1 MASQNLNI
9 KVKLNFD
16 ETSLKNLNLGTVR
29 VDPDVN
35 HFKSKLRSA
44 LNGNFKITPKIN
56 TKGISNQLNNIKNDM
71 REFRNAAKD
80 PIKINFDVDKDV
92 LSDLAVVSRQLEKIQ
107 KASASATKMKLS
119 GMSGISKTGD
129 DLSTLVSAARKANK
143 EITALEAKKKALEST
158 GRSLSDKDAL
168 KLGDFQK
175 QAQEYSNAIEKII
188 SEKQK
193 LDEQALRSTF
203 KNSEKPTEEETKA
216 LAALKEKYAT
226 MRAQT
231 EEYSKIGAAQKLVTE
246 NNAIQKAQLEAQTQ
260 LIKEQS
266 SAEKELVKSGER
278 LVKLKQERVR
288 LDQLEKEKQQT
299 VREEDKKAALER
311 EIRHK
316 QDEFNEL
323 AEKVDKYNPD
333 LVEQMKHRQNGNSSE
348 IQSARAD
355 GTITAKIRAREAA
368 YQSLEGS
375 IKRQISLEKEL
386 ARVTDTAAKRTTRRQ
401 LADEREK
408 EALIRKQIRDN
419 GLNSDAHDRRVNALS
434 EELGTTRTQSR
445 KQRKTRIGFNATMDV
460 YNMAQQGAYA
470 VASAVSALS
479 EVDAAITRV
488 TKVANAPQKDI
499 NAFTKSIYKNASAV
513 GKTAPEYANAV
524 EQWITT
530 GKSLKQS
537 IGLAKDSV
545 MGSFVGNVDV
555 NDMVKYMAVPL
566 NSFRK
571 EGLKS
576 KDIINSMNQVS
587 NKNAIE
593 MEDLGQA
600 YSKASSVVAST
611 GTTFSQLTGMITG
624 AQEATRAGG
633 DVIGRSIKAISLNFS
648 KMSSGVTATDKRRS
662 DFFHGLGVDLKTS
675 DGKMKSTYQIMN
687 DLSKVWG
694 KLSKQQKSDAALYA
708 AGKEH
713 SNQFTGMLENW
724 KTVQKAMR
732 ESQGQVN
739 LVDKDHGSA
748 FQEFEKQQQSVQ
760 FHLATLKNS
769 WTQMLND
776 VVGGREGLNKIVD
789 TGTSVVNV
797 LDSLANN
804 KIFRGAA
811 MFTGAIAGISGL
823 HKALSGLADA
833 ARDVTAAKWD
843 RLTNLLSGQAKNDW
857 LDDWDD
863 KVDELHGRS
872 RPRADETPEDELA
885 KAMRKFYEAKEAQE
899 NGGKEQKATKKQTE
913 SKKEAVKQEEKS
925 AEAKDKTSKASK
937 KAAEALENETQ
948 NVGKATDATKEM
960 GKEVETTNLKA
971 RTLSKTGTKIASG
984 MGKIA
989 TVASMAGD
997 LLGIGGIILDVGAL
1011 SVAIAQ
1017 MMGLDPIGK
1026 FMRAVNPAKAASDDF
1041 NASLDKNVKTIDA
1054 MSKKLDKN
1062 SVYNGKAASA
1072 MKTVSDLN
1080 KALNDSA
1087 TNATNAGLNNKLSDD
1102 DFASFKKDFNKK
1114 AKDLGLKVRVKV
1126 NNVEVMKDAQQ
1137 QFQDQLKIKER
1148 HDAIE
1153 GANQYNTQVREAEKI
1168 TSQSKLNDLWKS
1180 TEKRTFWDKLFRRH
1194 GEGYYDYDADIEKER
1209 EYQSRRDK
1217 NDYAYKR
1224 VQKKINANLENKRLQ
1239 DRSFRFGEDAEKIWD
1254 SSDGRKMIQAVDA
1267 ANKATASRL
1276 SSLAKVINSGAFE
1289 KDDYKS
1295 LGVDFGQQATVAE
1308 GRNLR
1313 YWVQQKNTLDDINK
1327 RLSEGKDLTRQQQE
1341 YLSKQGGVLSNI
1353 KLQNGEITAEQRE
1366 AINNLQTQSGKLVD
1380 DRKQKLRDILTG
1392 TGITGK
1398 VQDKIVNGFSGS
1410 NADYIREMSTFGNV
1424 GMNALGVGAKYRV
1437 QYGDRWAKAMIQ
1449 QQKQIDAWA
1458 KRNPDNQ
1465 ILRGITT
1472 EDGMVDTNAIATIN
1486 SELNKG
1492 YGKRNGVYGFKKGS
1506 AGDRLR
1512 DLGFKTNTDGSMNL
1526 KQLGQLENVFG
1537 ASDLPGLI
1545 TSLGEGSA
1553 SGQQQLQAMGALSH
1567 LRQHGGRNGKLSS
1580 KNNFNLNKN
1589 AISALGQMIATQGKK
1604 GTVDAIQNDQSLSK
1618 NQKDALVAATNADG
1632 YFDANGNTQ
1641 QDRAVTKA
1649 NDAMIRRGSNG
1660 KFKGKKDQQSV
1671 AKSIQA
1677 NMKNGMTL
1685 KQAKKKV
1692 QEDIAHSQAFGDDSG
1707 DAEDYVDSI
1716 KSNKQL
1722 EKLLKSKSGKGG
1734 KGSKN
1739 GKKNDKITAPGII
1752 PTVEADKLKN
1762 TKSMQ
1767 AANKALKAMKN
1778 GQYSSLTKKQLAQL
1792 KKDDRTA
1799 YDNYQKA
1806 VKNFNKADK
1815 NGDGKLSKA
1824 EQKKYE
1830 ELGKKKADA
1839 ENKGRQSE
1847 NKKNKKKED
1856 RKDTKSSK
1864 SNKSNKSNKKKD
1876 YSDENGKKRKLSDSK
1891 GGRLTAKEK
1900 RNLQARQKE
1909 MARLAKK
1916 YKAADKNNDGKL
1928 SAKEKR
1934 NLAKKLNEEAKIE
1947 AQAAKKRSSKAS
1959 SKSSPSKAK
1968 SNSKRKAIKVP
1979 IKGEDKTKDTLNKIK
1994 SKGKKSNIKVP
2005 IKGEDKTKDTLS
2017 KIKSK
2022 GKKANI
2028 KVPIKGEDKT
2038 KGTMDKIKSK
2048 GKGQKIKIPV
2058 TAEDKTG
2065 DGISKIKSKVQN
2077 IKAKIPITAED
2088 KTGDTISGIKS
2099 KITGVKAQISITAK
2113 DDTASTISSIQSSVQ
2128 GLKAEVTITADD
2140 QASSVIDT
2148 VKSAIDSIP
2157 PNHDT
2162 VISVTGAEA
2171 AAAAATNVAN
2181 AVNSI
2186 PSEKSVSISVT
2197 KSETVTVTKKAPSVA
2212 INGSLGIL
2220 GRGVDASYA
2229 VSPNAF
2235 RSMSVATDNPD
2246 VVSAINGTAANMG
2259 VRDYS
2264 EADDTKVNE
2273 EYWRYMGKEL
2283 YKGLPLDEQASKLEN
2298 AVTQA
2303 DEDMNKLI
2311 NIARQKIDVDRKQLA
2326 YQEEMRGAYQNQ
2338 LNDVMGKLRG
2348 YGFRTNG
2355 NQITNLDIAKN
2366 FKGDQ
2371 ASKVD
2376 ELLST
2381 YQNVYQNLSD
2391 VTKKIDELN
2400 TDIWQQNKNIQ
2411 DYQEEIE
2418 SQAIEKAQR
2427 ELEMVKRS
2435 VEYSKNLA
2443 DRVIDSLSE
2452 KDYAMKLGFSAKE
2465 INEQSAG
2472 LEKLIGQFN
2481 KLSAMT
2487 FSKKEQAE
2495 KIEDSLNDLRQT
2507 ILDTADSVLELQNN
2521 MKQAEIDQYTGNLTK
2536 FTDTINN
2543 NIDRLKSNVQQLQ
2556 DGLLS
2561 GTTFDDLLSSNLSV
2575 TDFEQQSALSRQIQ
2589 QRIDLEKQLDSA
2601 MDAFAKKNVD
2611 RQNDVAAAQLRV
2623 EQNKYA
2629 QMLNLAKD
2637 YAKGYVGEINTQF
2650 ATYATPTGQANLNDI
2665 TIGGGQ
2671 RSVEYTK
2678 AMVKYQDELVKLREE
2693 YNKQLKA
2700 AANDEQRSR
2709 INQKFAVQQM
2719 DMQRELYQ
2727 QIINSNLQAIDDM
2740 QKKLKTE
2747 DLTTEQRQTLKE
2759 SIAQYEKDNIDA
2771 QNNIKDIIKERFD
2784 YENTLI
2790 QDQLD
2795 KYQKVTDTVSN
2806 LVTLAKTLQMQPAT
2820 QAKLLEQ
2827 QYKAIEKQY
2836 NTYIA
2841 LANKL
2846 REQQSGYDVNSFE
2859 WNTLQKQID
2868 EMDSKVNQ
2876 SIADLLEA
2884 SRSQFENTM
2893 EATSKEFEKSI
2904 NGGRTADRTKFE
2916 DDIWIDGV
2924 SKQLK
2929 LEQLRQKSI
2938 ELENEVVKKR
2948 IEALDAQSRMSKIQ
2962 ADYVDKQIDVLNAQ
2976 QALDNTLGKRDTKV
2990 LTQGEDGKFN
3000 WTYMA
3005 NQDDVDT
3012 ARENLT
3018 QAKVDMEDYK
3028 KQMKS
3033 QFVDAVEK
3041 VIDGAKTGELNID
3054 EVKTRLQQLQ
3064 DAYGVGILD
3073 DIPEYNAG
3081 QLENIIQQY
3090 TDYVNRNKDILGKY
3104 GDSKAVG
3111 SLTGYQ
3117 EILQG
3122 FTDQFKVVGKE
3133 ISEMFGQ
3140 QLRDALKLDPNLS
3153 PRIPNAPTQ
3162 TLSMVIQHQ
3171 TLEFPNVTDPT
3182 GFEEAI
3188 KNLPQ
3193 IAKQQVQS
3201 KSL

>member
-9 KVKLNFD
+9 KVKLDFD

-129 DLSTLVSAARKANK
+129 DLSTLVTAARKANK

-188 SEKQK
+188 AEKQK

-266 SAEKELVKSGER
+266 RAEKELVKSGER
-278 LVKLKQERVR
+278 LVKLKQERKK
-288 LDQLEKEKQQT
+288 LDQLEKEGQQT
-299 VREEDKKAALER
+299 VREEDRKAELER
-311 EIRHK
+311 EISHK

-323 AEKVDKYNPD
+323 AKKVDKYNPD
-333 LVEQMKHRQNGNSSE
+333 LVEQIKHRQHGNSSE
-348 IQSARAD
+348 IQSARAE
-355 GTITAKIRAREAA
+355 GTITAQIRAREAA
-368 YQSLEGS
+368 YKSLEGS

-386 ARVTDTAAKRTTRRQ
+386 ARATDTAAKRNTRRQ

-499 NAFTKSIYKNASAV
+499 DAFTKSIYKNASAV
-513 GKTAPEYANAV
+513 GKTAPEYADAV

-648 KMSSGVTATDKRRS
+648 KMSSGVTATDKKRS

-713 SNQFTGMLENW
+713 SNQFTGMLNNW

-732 ESQGQVN
+732 ESQGQVS

-833 ARDVTAAKWD
+833 AKSVTAAKWD

-872 RPRADETPEDELA
+872 RPKVDETPEDELA

-899 NGGKEQKATKKQTE
+899 NGGKEQKSTKKQTE

-925 AEAKDKTSKASK
+925 AEAKNKTSKASK

-960 GKEVETTNLKA
+960 GKEVETTNRKA

-1011 SVAIAQ
+1011 GVAIAQ

-1026 FMRAVNPAKAASDDF
+1026 FMRAVNPAKAASDEF

-1072 MKTVSDLN
+1072 MKIVKDLN

-1087 TNATNAGLNNKLSDD
+1087 TNAANAGLNNKLSDD
-1102 DFASFKKDFNKK
+1102 DFKSFKKDFNKK

-1126 NNVEVMKDAQQ
+1126 NNVEVMKDAQE
-1137 QFQDQLKIKER
+1137 QFQAQLKIKER

-1153 GANQYNTQVREAEKI
+1153 GANQYNTQVREAEKM
-1168 TSQSKLNDLWKS
+1168 TSQSKLKDLWEGQDK
-1180 TEKRTFWDKLFRRH
+1180 TTLWDRFLGHEKGYHDYTAEIERDRNQSSNVPFLNKPIFHNTGLFK
-1194 GEGYYDYDADIEKER
+1194 GSWGKQLNKD
-1209 EYQSRRDK
+1209 
-1217 NDYAYKR
+1217 
-1224 VQKKINANLENKRLQ
+1224 LEAQRLQ
-1239 DRSFRFGEDAEKIWD
+1239 DRSFRFGEDAEKVWN
-1254 SSDGRKMIQAVDA
+1254 SADGKKMIQSVDA

-1289 KDDYKS
+1289 KGDYKS

-1313 YWVQQKNTLDDINK
+1313 YWVKQKNALDDINK
-1327 RLSEGKDLTRQQQE
+1327 RLNEGKNLTRQQQE

-1353 KLQNGEITAEQRE
+1353 KRQNGEITAEQKE
-1366 AINNLQTQSGKLVD
+1366 AIKNLQTQSGKLVD

-1398 VQDKIVNGFSGS
+1398 VQDKVIKGFSGS

-1449 QQKQIDAWA
+1449 QQKQIDEWA
-1458 KRNPDNQ
+1458 KKNPNNQ

-1492 YGKRNGVYGFKKGS
+1492 YGKHNGVYGFKKGS
-1506 AGDRLR
+1506 AGDRLH

-1526 KQLGQLENVFG
+1526 KQLGQLQNVFG

-1553 SGQQQLQAMGALSH
+1553 SGQQQLQAMGALGH
-1567 LRQHGGRNGKLSS
+1567 LRQHGGKNGKLSS

-1589 AISALGQMIATQGKK
+1589 AINALGQMIATQGKK
-1604 GTVDAIQNDQSLSK
+1604 GTVDAIQNDQSLSQ
-1618 NQKDALVAATNADG
+1618 NQKEALIAAAKDKD
-1632 YFDANGNTQ
+1632 FLDDNGDTQ
-1641 QDRAVTKA
+1641 QVRGVTRA
-1649 NDAMIRRGSNG
+1649 NDAMIKRGNDG
-1660 KFKGKKDQQSV
+1660 RFKGKKDKNSV
-1671 AKSIQA
+1671 AKAIKA

-1692 QEDIAHSQAFGDDSG
+1692 QEDIARSQAFGDDSG

-1722 EKLLKSKSGKGG
+1722 KKLLSGKNKPSSKSKKVSAANPFASVLTAGLLSNMGTAGFATKDINAALGKAKMPSFSSIAKKIGSFDMGKLWKGITSKMPKMPNFSKMFSNLNPFKNMGKGFKMPNFKFPKIQMPNFSKMFKGFNLSKIKMPNLSKMLKLPKLKLPKLDISKMFKGLNLNKAFKNFNPFKNIGKGLNVKNMLPKSLQNLLGGGKGG
-1734 KGSKN
+1734 KGK
-1739 GKKNDKITAPGII
+1739 
-1752 PTVEADKLKN
+1752 
-1762 TKSMQ
+1762 
-1767 AANKALKAMKN
+1767 
-1778 GQYSSLTKKQLAQL
+1778 
-1792 KKDDRTA
+1792 
-1799 YDNYQKA
+1799 
-1806 VKNFNKADK
+1806 
-1815 NGDGKLSKA
+1815 
-1824 EQKKYE
+1824 
-1830 ELGKKKADA
+1830 
-1839 ENKGRQSE
+1839 
-1847 NKKNKKKED
+1847 
-1856 RKDTKSSK
+1856 
-1864 SNKSNKSNKKKD
+1864 
-1876 YSDENGKKRKLSDSK
+1876 
-1891 GGRLTAKEK
+1891 
-1900 RNLQARQKE
+1900 
-1909 MARLAKK
+1909 
-1916 YKAADKNNDGKL
+1916 
-1928 SAKEKR
+1928 
-1934 NLAKKLNEEAKIE
+1934 EAKI
-1947 AQAAKKRSSKAS
+1947 QVKAED
-1959 SKSSPSKAK
+1959 KTKEGINKAK
-1968 SNSKRKAIKVP
+1968 NNVKNAKAKMQ
-1979 IKGEDKTKDTLNKIK
+1979 IKGEDKTKSAINKAK
-1994 SKGKKSNIKVP
+1994 NSVKNAKAKMQ
-2005 IKGEDKTKDTLS
+2005 IKGEDKTKSVLG
-2017 KIKSK
+2017 KIKSSI
-2022 GKKANI
+2022 KA
-2028 KVPIKGEDKT
+2028 
-2038 KGTMDKIKSK
+2038 
-2048 GKGQKIKIPV
+2048 
-2058 TAEDKTG
+2058 A
-2065 DGISKIKSKVQN
+2065 
-2077 IKAKIPITAED
+2077 KAKIPISAKDSTSSVISSIKGKIKGIKGKAIISAED
-2088 KTGDTISGIKS
+2088 KASSIIGTVVGNLKKVKNKS
-2099 KITGVKAQISITAK
+2099 ATLSATDNASSVITPVTALLKKVKNKHSDITAK
-2113 DDTASTISSIQSSVQ
+2113 DDGATSTINNVIAALDKLPPS
-2128 GLKAEVTITADD
+2128 KTVTI
-2140 QASSVIDT
+2140 
-2148 VKSAIDSIP
+2148 
-2157 PNHDT
+2157 
-2162 VISVTGAEA
+2162 
-2171 AAAAATNVAN
+2171 NVN
-2181 AVNSI
+2181 KNETHTI
-2186 PSEKSVSISVT
+2186 IEK
-2197 KSETVTVTKKAPSVA
+2197 KKKAPSVA
-2212 INGSLGIL
+2212 IGEMPVMG
-2220 GRGVDASYA
+2220 GVDASYA
-2229 VSPNAF
+2229 VNPNPF

-2246 VVSAINGTAANMG
+2246 VVSAMNGTAANMG

-2264 EADDTKVNE
+2264 EADETKVDE
-2273 EYWRYMGKEL
+2273 SYWRYMGKEL
-2283 YKGLPLDEQASKLEN
+2283 YKGLPLDEQTSKLEN

-2311 NIARQKIDVDRKQLA
+2311 NIARQRIDVDRKQLA
-2326 YQEEMRGAYQNQ
+2326 YQNEMRGAYQNQ

-2371 ASKVD
+2371 ASKVN

-2427 ELEMVKRS
+2427 ELEMVQRS

-2521 MKQAEIDQYTGNLTK
+2521 MKQAEIDQYTENLTS

-2575 TDFEQQSALSRQIQ
+2575 TDFEQQSALSRQMQ

-2611 RQNDVAAAQLRV
+2611 RQNNVAAAQLRV

-2637 YAKGYVGEINTQF
+2637 YAKGYVGEINTKF

-2771 QNNIKDIIKERFD
+2771 QNNIKDIIKERFE

-2827 QYKAIEKQY
+2827 QYKSIEKQY

-2868 EMDSKVNQ
+2868 EMDSRVNQ

>member
-9 KVKLNFD
+9 KVKLDFD

-119 GMSGISKTGD
+119 GMSGINKTGD

-158 GRSLSDKDAL
+158 GHSLSDKDAL

-266 SAEKELVKSGER
+266 RAEKELVKSGER
-278 LVKLKQERVR
+278 LVKLKQERKK
-288 LDQLEKEKQQT
+288 LDQLEKEGQQT
-299 VREEDKKAALER
+299 VREEDRKAELER
-311 EIRHK
+311 EISHK

-323 AEKVDKYNPD
+323 AKKVDKYNPD
-333 LVEQMKHRQNGNSSE
+333 LVKETKRRQNGNSSE
-348 IQSARAD
+348 IQSARAE
-355 GTITAKIRAREAA
+355 GTITAQIRAREAA
-368 YQSLEGS
+368 YQLLEGS

-386 ARVTDTAAKRTTRRQ
+386 ARATDTAAKRNTRRQ
-401 LADEREK
+401 LAEEREK
-408 EALIRKQIRDN
+408 EAAIRKQIRDN
-419 GLNSDAHDRRVNALS
+419 GYQSAAHDRRVNALS
-434 EELGTTRTQSR
+434 EELGTTRVQAR

-499 NAFTKSIYKNASAV
+499 DAFTKSIYKNASAV
-513 GKTAPEYANAV
+513 GKTAPEYADAV

-648 KMSSGVTATDKRRS
+648 KMSSGVTKTDKRRS

-713 SNQFTGMLENW
+713 SNQFTGMLDNW

-804 KIFRGAA
+804 KIFRGTA
-811 MFTGAIAGISGL
+811 MFTGAIVAIGAF
-823 HKALSGLADA
+823 HKALSGLASA
-833 ARDVTAAKWD
+833 AREVTAAKWD
-843 RLTNLLSGQAKNDW
+843 NLTSLLSGETWKNWTADMSERKRQ
-857 LDDWDD
+857 LGIGKKPDRETRHVAERNKMANAVANAADVAEESADIAASRKERYSLNRNKSKIGKR
-863 KVDELHGRS
+863 KVKGDLATESRS
-872 RPRADETPEDELA
+872 IGNV
-885 KAMRKFYEAKEAQE
+885 AKEVDNLGNVSYRAE
-899 NGGKEQKATKKQTE
+899 GRIGGLSRVGGK
-913 SKKEAVKQEEKS
+913 V
-925 AEAKDKTSKASK
+925 
-937 KAAEALENETQ
+937 
-948 NVGKATDATKEM
+948 
-960 GKEVETTNLKA
+960 
-971 RTLSKTGTKIASG
+971 ASG
-984 MGKIA
+984 MGKMA
-989 TVASMAGD
+989 AAASLVSGV
-997 LLGIGGIILDVGAL
+997 LGPIGVILDGIAIGMTLLELTGAKPFE
-1011 SVAIAQ
+1011 SIRRAI
-1017 MMGLDPIGK
+1017 
-1026 FMRAVNPAKAASDDF
+1026 NPTKAASDDLNKSLDSTARQVDKIQSSINGNPVF
-1041 NASLDKNVKTIDA
+1041 NGSATSIKKSGESLSEAVNNASYDEIA
-1054 MSKKLDKN
+1054 
-1062 SVYNGKAASA
+1062 
-1072 MKTVSDLN
+1072 
-1080 KALNDSA
+1080 
-1087 TNATNAGLNNKLSDD
+1087 NNKLNSENYQ
-1102 DFASFKKDFNKK
+1102 KYKDFIKDVNKK
-1114 AKDLGLKVRVKV
+1114 YHLHIDVES
-1126 NNVEVMKDAQQ
+1126 NNLDVI
-1137 QFQDQLKIKER
+1137 QDQLKDILVDIKE
-1148 HDAIE
+1148 INNNKVVK
-1153 GANQYNTQVREAEKI
+1153 GAKDNKKE
-1168 TSQSKLNDLWKS
+1168 SGKLNDVSSKNKTKQLYKGNKKYAEAEGEYRGPNNEYVS
-1180 TEKRTFWDKLFRRH
+1180 DKEHKQHMR
-1194 GEGYYDYDADIEKER
+1194 
-1209 EYQSRRDK
+1209 
-1217 NDYAYKR
+1217 
-1224 VQKKINANLENKRLQ
+1224 
-1239 DRSFRFGEDAEKIWD
+1239 DAENAAWMSK
-1254 SSDGRKMIQAVDA
+1254 DGRKIEAENAAIEKNIRSNIRSIGRNVDAGNFSKEDYKGWDKNTLQQATIATGQILRNRKQEAGFLDEINKKQQNGEKLTKGEARKLNDMGISVRKDTSKWTQDERDKFNNARNKNSDDYTRAKQNLDDLLTTRGIGKKRKKEIEDAYESGDNKKYISLMGREGDFGKSMLGLSAMFQAQYGKSWNKVMQSMQGNIDKFNSKNGRTTAASRALVDSDGIVDTSKISQINALGSKNLKNLHIADKDGQLNLSKLLTNLQGVKGSSDPLGLLQALVSGKADYHQTGRYQSNLDGGKFNSKSSAAKKTFNDYMKENGYNYNQAKNEMGKDGVYQGDIAALDKQGNIYSKANKQLRNGFSTKADRKALSDLAEAMGSKSALKDFLKSQGFNSKA
-1267 ANKATASRL
+1267 ANKW
-1276 SSLAKVINSGAFE
+1276 
-1289 KDDYKS
+1289 
-1295 LGVDFGQQATVAE
+1295 VD
-1308 GRNLR
+1308 
-1313 YWVQQKNTLDDINK
+1313 K
-1327 RLSEGKDLTRQQQE
+1327 
-1341 YLSKQGGVLSNI
+1341 NI
-1353 KLQNGEITAEQRE
+1353 KKDGSTKKGA
-1366 AINNLQTQSGKLVD
+1366 VD
-1380 DRKQKLRDILTG
+1380 DD
-1392 TGITGK
+1392 
-1398 VQDKIVNGFSGS
+1398 SS
-1410 NADYIREMSTFGNV
+1410 S
-1424 GMNALGVGAKYRV
+1424 
-1437 QYGDRWAKAMIQ
+1437 
-1449 QQKQIDAWA
+1449 
-1458 KRNPDNQ
+1458 
-1465 ILRGITT
+1465 
-1472 EDGMVDTNAIATIN
+1472 
-1486 SELNKG
+1486 NKG
-1492 YGKRNGVYGFKKGS
+1492 G
-1506 AGDRLR
+1506 
-1512 DLGFKTNTDGSMNL
+1512 
-1526 KQLGQLENVFG
+1526 
-1537 ASDLPGLI
+1537 
-1545 TSLGEGSA
+1545 
-1553 SGQQQLQAMGALSH
+1553 
-1567 LRQHGGRNGKLSS
+1567 
-1580 KNNFNLNKN
+1580 
-1589 AISALGQMIATQGKK
+1589 
-1604 GTVDAIQNDQSLSK
+1604 
-1618 NQKDALVAATNADG
+1618 
-1632 YFDANGNTQ
+1632 
-1641 QDRAVTKA
+1641 
-1649 NDAMIRRGSNG
+1649 
-1660 KFKGKKDQQSV
+1660 
-1671 AKSIQA
+1671 
-1677 NMKNGMTL
+1677 
-1685 KQAKKKV
+1685 
-1692 QEDIAHSQAFGDDSG
+1692 
-1707 DAEDYVDSI
+1707 
-1716 KSNKQL
+1716 
-1722 EKLLKSKSGKGG
+1722 KSGKGG

-1739 GKKNDKITAPGII
+1739 GEKNDKITAPGII

-1792 KKDDRTA
+1792 KKDDKTA

-1830 ELGKKKADA
+1830 QLGKKKADA

-1876 YSDENGKKRKLSDSK
+1876 HSDENGRKRKLSDSK
-1891 GGRLTAKEK
+1891 GSRLTAKEK

-1909 MARLAKK
+1909 MERLAKK
-1916 YKAADKNNDGKL
+1916 YNAADKNNDGKL

-1947 AQAAKKRSSKAS
+1947 AQAAKKKSSKVSSS
-1959 SKSSPSKAK
+1959 SKSSPSKTK
-1968 SNSKRKAIKVP
+1968 SNSKQKAVKVP
-1979 IKGEDKTKDTLNKIK
+1979 IKAEDKTKSTLNKIKSSAKKIKIKVQVKAEDKTKSTFNKIK
-1994 SKGKKSNIKVP
+1994 SKGKSLKVKVP
-2005 IKGEDKTKDTLS
+2005 ITAQDKTSSTFN

-2022 GKKANI
+2022 GKSLKV
-2028 KVPIKGEDKT
+2028 KVPI
-2038 KGTMDKIKSK
+2038 
-2048 GKGQKIKIPV
+2048 
-2058 TAEDKTG
+2058 TATDHAS
-2065 DGISKIKSKVQN
+2065 SKINS
-2077 IKAKIPITAED
+2077 IKAKAKGTKVNI
-2088 KTGDTISGIKS
+2088 TISATDNATP
-2099 KITGVKAQISITAK
+2099 KINAAKAAISALPKTHKTNINATDNA
-2113 DDTASTISSIQSSVQ
+2113 TP
-2128 GLKAEVTITADD
+2128 KANSA
-2140 QASSVIDT
+2140 
-2148 VKSAIDSIP
+2148 KSAIENIP
-2157 PNHDT
+2157 KKHST
-2162 VISVTGAEA
+2162 KISLSGADEAIQKAQGVA
-2171 AAAAATNVAN
+2171 AAIN
-2181 AVNSI
+2181 AI
-2186 PSEKSVSISVT
+2186 PSTKSVSINVS
-2197 KSETVTVTKKAPSVA
+2197 KSETVTVKKKDPSVG
-2212 INGSLGIL
+2212 ISSSFGIL
-2220 GRGVDASYA
+2220 GNIDASYA
-2229 VSPNAF
+2229 VNPNPF

-2246 VVSAINGTAANMG
+2246 VVSAMNGTAANMG

-2264 EADDTKVNE
+2264 EADDTKVDE
-2273 EYWRYMGKEL
+2273 SYWRYMGKEL
-2283 YKGLPLDEQASKLEN
+2283 YKGLPLDEQTSKLEN

-2311 NIARQKIDVDRKQLA
+2311 NIARQRIDVDRKQLA
-2326 YQEEMRGAYQNQ
+2326 YQNEMRGAYQNQ

-2348 YGFRTNG
+2348 YGFHTNG

-2371 ASKVD
+2371 ASKVN

-2381 YQNVYQNLSD
+2381 YQSVYQNLSD
-2391 VTKKIDELN
+2391 ITKKIDELN

-2452 KDYAMKLGFSAKE
+2452 KDYAMKVGFSAKE

-2771 QNNIKDIIKERFD
+2771 QNNIKDTIKERFE

-3012 ARENLT
+3012 AREKLT

>member
-16 ETSLKNLNLGTVR
+16 EAGLKNLNLGTVR

-35 HFKSKLRSA
+35 HFKSKLKAA

-129 DLSTLVSAARKANK
+129 DLSTLVTAARKANK

-188 SEKQK
+188 ASRERLEKQ
-193 LDEQALRSTF
+193 ALQSTF
-203 KNSEKPTEEETKA
+203 KNPNKPTGEEKQA
-216 LAALKEKYAT
+216 LNALNEKYAALK
-226 MRAQT
+226 AQAQ
-231 EEYSKIGAAQKLVTE
+231 EYQKISASQKIVTE

-260 LIKEQS
+260 FTKERAR
-266 SAEKELVKSGER
+266 AEKDLIKSGER
-278 LVKLKQERVR
+278 LIKLKQERVK
-288 LDQLEKEKQQT
+288 LDQLEKESQQT
-299 VREEDKKAALER
+299 VREEDRKAALER
-311 EIRHK
+311 EIGHK
-316 QDEFNEL
+316 QEEYNEL
-323 AEKVDKYNPD
+323 AKKVKEYNPD
-333 LVEQMKHRQNGNSSE
+333 LVKEMGRRQHGNSSE
-348 IQSARAD
+348 IQSARAE
-355 GTITAKIRAREAA
+355 GTIVAGIRGREEA
-368 YQSLEGS
+368 YKELEGS
-375 IKRQISLEKEL
+375 LKRQVSLYKQL
-386 ARVTDTAAKRTTRRQ
+386 ANAENSQAKRQARRNIE
-401 LADEREK
+401 DERNK
-408 EALIRKQIRDN
+408 EANLRQKIKDEGWI
-419 GLNSDAHDRRVNALS
+419 SAAHERRVSALS
-434 EELGTTRTQSR
+434 EQVGVTGRQARRQRRTRV
-445 KQRKTRIGFNATMDV
+445 GFNATMDV

-470 VASAVSALS
+470 VASAVQGIS

-488 TKVANAPQKDI
+488 TKVANAPQKEI
-499 NAFTKSIYKNASAV
+499 EAFSKSIYKNASAV
-513 GKTAPEYANAV
+513 GKTAPEYADAV

-633 DVIGRSIKAISLNFS
+633 DVVGRSIKAISLNFS
-648 KMSSGVTATDKRRS
+648 KMSSGVTATDKKRS
-662 DFFHGLGVDLKTS
+662 EFFHGLGVDLKTS

-713 SNQFTGMLENW
+713 SNQFTGMLDNW

-732 ESQGQVN
+732 ESQGQVS

-760 FHLATLKNS
+760 AHLATLKNTWGS
-769 WTQMLND
+769 LIND
-776 VVGGREGLNKIVD
+776 IFGGRKGTNNIIDGATGLLS
-789 TGTSVVNV
+789 T
-797 LDSLANN
+797 LDNLANN
-804 KIFRGAA
+804 KIFRNTA
-811 MFTGAIAGISGL
+811 MFTAAAVGIGTLHKAISGLALSARELTASKWDGLIAMMNGEGISGYGKEVQARWHEFRGIKDDYSTRRKKQEENYRKQKVRDEL
-823 HKALSGLADA
+823 DDVLDRNGYVGSGYTSGRKEKPKKQKVKVVDTQEVKNEGRAIKKTAQETESFVATTSNAAREGTKFGRVLGKVGSFAGLALTALGPIGTILDVVGLSLGLLELTGAKPFEKIQKAIAPAKA
-833 ARDVTAAKWD
+833 AQDSFNRSINDSLSSFQKASNQVDKN
-843 RLTNLLSGQAKNDW
+843 RLVNGKAVETLKSFKDIQDEVSKAGKDGNNKF
-857 LDDWDD
+857 DDESFKKIKSDYN
-863 KVDELHGRS
+863 
-872 RPRADETPEDELA
+872 ALA
-885 KAMRKFYEAKEAQE
+885 KANGINLRIDTNNIQMANEQLDELQRRLRELDFNSIGKVTNKISDELKAIDKANNAKDDAIKGSGIVDKAKKQAISDLEKQKKQAIKDLGAIPSSFDKEAKDRYDSRKRQIETDFAEKEGDVNNRSNTSYLKNGYWAKQFWDSKEGRDYNGTVAQE
-899 NGGKEQKATKKQTE
+899 RAKVRSQLESMGDYINQGNFTKSDYQRMTTAQLKDAEVAQASKVFKGNRNEQILQRALNNIKNGRNLTKAQQKALVNSGVEGLGSISRNASDWSGNEANLASQAVKNSQKNNKKSEKQLKNILSAAGLSDRQVKSAINAYKKSPSSYITEMGKNGEVGKSMLNLSAKYENAYGKNWNKAMAEQQRILSSMYGSKNTAFAEDLTDETTGLLDTAKVADLSNNFMNKNGKIDKGLSSYGFKTDKYGNFDISAIQKLSNIKGKYMTDASGYAYKSVEDLLSDLESGKATGTVQALTAASMGNGAKTLAGKKATKKGRQSLANMVLDKGETAANSILSDSGYE
-913 SKKEAVKQEEKS
+913 SE
-925 AEAKDKTSKASK
+925 DT
-937 KAAEALENETQ
+937 KAAT
-948 NVGKATDATKEM
+948 KA
-960 GKEVETTNLKA
+960 
-971 RTLSKTGTKIASG
+971 I
-984 MGKIA
+984 
-989 TVASMAGD
+989 
-997 LLGIGGIILDVGAL
+997 
-1011 SVAIAQ
+1011 Q
-1017 MMGLDPIGK
+1017 
-1026 FMRAVNPAKAASDDF
+1026 
-1041 NASLDKNVKTIDA
+1041 
-1054 MSKKLDKN
+1054 
-1062 SVYNGKAASA
+1062 
-1072 MKTVSDLN
+1072 
-1080 KALNDSA
+1080 
-1087 TNATNAGLNNKLSDD
+1087 
-1102 DFASFKKDFNKK
+1102 SFK
-1114 AKDLGLKVRVKV
+1114 
-1126 NNVEVMKDAQQ
+1126 
-1137 QFQDQLKIKER
+1137 
-1148 HDAIE
+1148 
-1153 GANQYNTQVREAEKI
+1153 
-1168 TSQSKLNDLWKS
+1168 
-1180 TEKRTFWDKLFRRH
+1180 
-1194 GEGYYDYDADIEKER
+1194 
-1209 EYQSRRDK
+1209 
-1217 NDYAYKR
+1217 
-1224 VQKKINANLENKRLQ
+1224 
-1239 DRSFRFGEDAEKIWD
+1239 
-1254 SSDGRKMIQAVDA
+1254 
-1267 ANKATASRL
+1267 
-1276 SSLAKVINSGAFE
+1276 SSLK
-1289 KDDYKS
+1289 
-1295 LGVDFGQQATVAE
+1295 
-1308 GRNLR
+1308 
-1313 YWVQQKNTLDDINK
+1313 
-1327 RLSEGKDLTRQQQE
+1327 
-1341 YLSKQGGVLSNI
+1341 
-1353 KLQNGEITAEQRE
+1353 
-1366 AINNLQTQSGKLVD
+1366 
-1380 DRKQKLRDILTG
+1380 
-1392 TGITGK
+1392 
-1398 VQDKIVNGFSGS
+1398 NGFS
-1410 NADYIREMSTFGNV
+1410 
-1424 GMNALGVGAKYRV
+1424 
-1437 QYGDRWAKAMIQ
+1437 
-1449 QQKQIDAWA
+1449 
-1458 KRNPDNQ
+1458 
-1465 ILRGITT
+1465 
-1472 EDGMVDTNAIATIN
+1472 
-1486 SELNKG
+1486 
-1492 YGKRNGVYGFKKGS
+1492 
-1506 AGDRLR
+1506 
-1512 DLGFKTNTDGSMNL
+1512 
-1526 KQLGQLENVFG
+1526 
-1537 ASDLPGLI
+1537 
-1545 TSLGEGSA
+1545 
-1553 SGQQQLQAMGALSH
+1553 
-1567 LRQHGGRNGKLSS
+1567 S
-1580 KNNFNLNKN
+1580 KNKKDKRALKD
-1589 AISALGQMIATQGKK
+1589 AISALGGKDNFK
-1604 GTVDAIQNDQSLSK
+1604 DWLKDNKDKFGEDDTDAINKYLKGSGKGNKGGKNKPSHNDGSRKSK
-1618 NQKDALVAATNADG
+1618 GVSGDTIQAAMA
-1632 YFDANGNTQ
+1632 
-1641 QDRAVTKA
+1641 REAV
-1649 NDAMIRRGSNG
+1649 RRMN
-1660 KFKGKKDQQSV
+1660 KGKSDKNLDKDTY
-1671 AKSIQA
+1671 
-1677 NMKNGMTL
+1677 NML
-1685 KQAKKKV
+1685 KQAAK
-1692 QEDIAHSQAFGDDSG
+1692 QG
-1707 DAEDYVDSI
+1707 DA
-1716 KSNKQL
+1716 N
-1722 EKLLKSKSGKGG
+1722 SKS
-1734 KGSKN
+1734 
-1739 GKKNDKITAPGII
+1739 A
-1752 PTVEADKLKN
+1752 LK
-1762 TKSMQ
+1762 
-1767 AANKALKAMKN
+1767 AYNKALKDFK
-1778 GQYSSLTKKQLAQL
+1778 
-1792 KKDDRTA
+1792 
-1799 YDNYQKA
+1799 
-1806 VKNFNKADK
+1806 KADK
-1815 NGDGKLSKA
+1815 NNDGKLSKA

-1830 ELGKKKADA
+1830 QLGKKKADA
-1839 ENKGRQSE
+1839 ENKGRQAE

-1856 RKDTKSSK
+1856 KEDTK
-1864 SNKSNKSNKKKD
+1864 SNKSNKSNKSKKKD
-1876 YSDENGKKRKLSDSK
+1876 YTDGNGKKRKLSDSK
-1891 GGRLTAKEK
+1891 GSRLTAKEK
-1900 RNLQARQKE
+1900 RDLSKKVQAEQKE

-1959 SKSSPSKAK
+1959 SSSKSSPSKAK
-1968 SNSKRKAIKVP
+1968 SSTKKPKAIKVQV
-1979 IKGEDKTKDTLNKIK
+1979 KAEDKTKSTLNKIK
-1994 SKGKKSNIKVP
+1994 SKGKSLKIKVP
-2005 IKGEDKTKDTLS
+2005 ITAKDKTSSTFN

-2022 GKKANI
+2022 GKSLKV
-2028 KVPIKGEDKT
+2028 KVPI
-2038 KGTMDKIKSK
+2038 
-2048 GKGQKIKIPV
+2048 
-2058 TAEDKTG
+2058 TATDHAS
-2065 DGISKIKSKVQN
+2065 SKINS
-2077 IKAKIPITAED
+2077 IKAKAKGTKVNI
-2088 KTGDTISGIKS
+2088 TISATDNATP
-2099 KITGVKAQISITAK
+2099 KINAAKAAISALPKTHQTNINATDNA
-2113 DDTASTISSIQSSVQ
+2113 TP
-2128 GLKAEVTITADD
+2128 KANSA
-2140 QASSVIDT
+2140 
-2148 VKSAIDSIP
+2148 KSAIQSIP
-2157 PNHDT
+2157 KTHKT
-2162 VISVTGAEA
+2162 KISLSGADEAIQKAQGVA
-2171 AAAAATNVAN
+2171 AAIN
-2181 AVNSI
+2181 AI
-2186 PSEKSVSISVT
+2186 PSTKSVSINVS
-2197 KSETVTVTKKAPSVA
+2197 KSETVTVKKKDPSVG
-2212 INGSLGIL
+2212 ISSSFGIL

-2235 RSMSVATDNPD
+2235 RSMSIATDNPD

-2273 EYWRYMGKEL
+2273 DYWRYMGKEL

-2311 NIARQKIDVDRKQLA
+2311 NIARQKIDIDRKQLA
-2326 YQEEMRGAYQNQ
+2326 YQNEMRGAYQNQ

-2366 FKGDQ
+2366 FKGDK

-2427 ELEMVKRS
+2427 ELEMVQRS

-2472 LEKLIGQFN
+2472 LNRLIDQFN

-2521 MKQAEIDQYTGNLTK
+2521 MKQAEIDQYAENLTK
-2536 FTDTINN
+2536 FTDTIND
-2543 NIDRLKSNVQQLQ
+2543 NIDRLKSNVTQLQ

-2561 GTTFDDLLSSNLSV
+2561 GTTFDDLLSSNLAV
-2575 TDFEQQSALSRQIQ
+2575 TDFEQQSALSRQMQ

-2611 RQNDVAAAQLRV
+2611 RQNGVAAAQLRV

-2637 YAKGYVGEINTQF
+2637 YAKGYVGEINTKF
-2650 ATYATPTGQANLNDI
+2650 ASYATPTGQGNLNYI
-2665 TIGGGQ
+2665 AIGGGQ

-2678 AMVKYQDELVKLREE
+2678 AMVKYQDELIKLRAE

-2727 QIINSNLQAIDDM
+2727 QIIDSNLQAIDDM

-2771 QNNIKDIIKERFD
+2771 QNNIKDTIKERFE

-2795 KYQKVTDTVSN
+2795 KYQKVTDIVSN

-2827 QYKAIEKQY
+2827 QYKSIEKQY

-2846 REQQSGYDVNSFE
+2846 REQQSGYGVNSFE

-2868 EMDSKVNQ
+2868 EMDSRVNQ

>member
-9 KVKLNFD
+9 KVKLDFD

-80 PIKINFDVDKDV
+80 PIKIRFDVDKDV

-129 DLSTLVSAARKANK
+129 DLSTLVTAARKANK

-203 KNSEKPTEEETKA
+203 KNSEKPTEEEAKA
-216 LAALKEKYAT
+216 LAVLKEKYAT

-260 LIKEQS
+260 LLKEQS

-278 LVKLKQERVR
+278 LVKLKQERVK

-323 AEKVDKYNPD
+323 AKKVDKYNPD

-348 IQSARAD
+348 IQSARAE
-355 GTITAKIRAREAA
+355 GTITAQIRAREAA
-368 YQSLEGS
+368 YKSLEGS

-386 ARVTDTAAKRTTRRQ
+386 ARATDTASKRNTRRQ

-434 EELGTTRTQSR
+434 EELGTTRVRAR

-499 NAFTKSIYKNASAV
+499 DAFTKSIYKNASAV

-633 DVIGRSIKAISLNFS
+633 DVVGRSIKAISLNFS
-648 KMSSGVTATDKRRS
+648 KMSSGVTKTDKKRS
-662 DFFHGLGVDLKTS
+662 EFFHGLGVDLKTS

-776 VVGGREGLNKIVD
+776 IVGGRSGLNKIVD

-833 ARDVTAAKWD
+833 AKSVTAAKWD

-857 LDDWDD
+857 WDDWDD

-872 RPRADETPEDELA
+872 RPKVDETPEDELA

-899 NGGKEQKATKKQTE
+899 NGGKEKKATKKQTE

-925 AEAKDKTSKASK
+925 AEAKNKTSKASK

-960 GKEVETTNLKA
+960 GKEVETTNRKA

-1011 SVAIAQ
+1011 GVAIAQ

-1072 MKTVSDLN
+1072 MKTVKDLN

-1087 TNATNAGLNNKLSDD
+1087 TNAANAGLNNKLSDD

-1126 NNVEVMKDAQQ
+1126 NNVEVMKDAQE
-1137 QFQDQLKIKER
+1137 QFQAQLKIKER
-1148 HDAIE
+1148 HDAFE
-1153 GANQYNTQVREAEKI
+1153 GANQYSRQVREAEKL

-1180 TEKRTFWDKLFRRH
+1180 TEKRTFWDKLFRRP
-1194 GEGYYDYDADIEKER
+1194 GEGYYDYDADIAKER

-1224 VQKKINANLENKRLQ
+1224 VQKEINANLENKRLQ
-1239 DRSFRFGEDAEKIWD
+1239 DRSFRFGEDAEKVWS
-1254 SSDGRKMIQAVDA
+1254 SSDGKKMIQAVDA

-1289 KDDYKS
+1289 KGDYKS

-1313 YWVQQKNTLDDINK
+1313 YWVKQKNTLDDINQ
-1327 RLSEGKDLTRQQQE
+1327 RLSEGKDLTKQQQE
-1341 YLSKQGGVLSNI
+1341 YLSKQGGVLSDI
-1353 KLQNGEITAEQRE
+1353 KRQNGEITAEQRE

-1380 DRKQKLRDILTG
+1380 DRKQKLRDILSG
-1392 TGITGK
+1392 TGINGK
-1398 VQDKIVNGFSGS
+1398 AQDKVIKGFSGS

-1449 QQKQIDAWA
+1449 QQKQIDEWA
-1458 KRNPDNQ
+1458 KKNPNNQ

-1492 YGKRNGVYGFKKGS
+1492 YGKHNGVYGFKKGS

-1512 DLGFKTNTDGSMNL
+1512 GLGIKANTDGSMNL

-1553 SGQQQLQAMGALSH
+1553 SGQQQLQAMGALGN
-1567 LRQHGGRNGKLSS
+1567 LRKHGGKNGKLSS
-1580 KNNFNLNKN
+1580 KNNYNLNKN

-1604 GTVDAIQNDQSLSK
+1604 GTVDAIQNDQSLSQ

-1632 YFDANGNTQ
+1632 YFDENGNTQ
-1641 QDRAVTKA
+1641 QERAVTKA
-1649 NDAMIRRGSNG
+1649 NDAMIKRGSNG

-1671 AKSIQA
+1671 AKAIKA
-1677 NMKNGMTL
+1677 NMKNGMTF
-1685 KQAKKKV
+1685 KEAQKKV
-1692 QEDIAHSQAFGDDSG
+1692 QEDIAHSQMFGDDSA
-1707 DAEDYVDSI
+1707 DAEDYASKI
-1716 KSNKQL
+1716 KDNKQL
-1722 EKLLKSKSGKGG
+1722 EKILSGKGG
-1734 KGSKN
+1734 KGGKSSKGN
-1739 GKKNDKITAPGII
+1739 SWTNTLKKLAKAKLETTPMGAAAKLLDSLI
-1752 PTVEADKLKN
+1752 PTASADTLPGTKVPKSSSKAFDMSSILKGITSKFKGFDMGKMWKGITSKMPKIQMPNFSKMFSNLNPFKNMGKGFKMPNFKFPKIQMPNFSKMFKGFNLSKIKMPNLSKMLKLPKLDISKMFKGLN
-1762 TKSMQ
+1762 L
-1767 AANKALKAMKN
+1767 NKAF
-1778 GQYSSLTKKQLAQL
+1778 
-1792 KKDDRTA
+1792 
-1799 YDNYQKA
+1799 
-1806 VKNFNKADK
+1806 KNFNPFK
-1815 NGDGKLSKA
+1815 NIGKGLNVKNMLPKSL
-1824 EQKKYE
+1824 QNL
-1830 ELGKKKADA
+1830 LG
-1839 ENKGRQSE
+1839 G
-1847 NKKNKKKED
+1847 
-1856 RKDTKSSK
+1856 
-1864 SNKSNKSNKKKD
+1864 
-1876 YSDENGKKRKLSDSK
+1876 GK
-1891 GGRLTAKEK
+1891 GGK
-1900 RNLQARQKE
+1900 
-1909 MARLAKK
+1909 
-1916 YKAADKNNDGKL
+1916 GK
-1928 SAKEKR
+1928 
-1934 NLAKKLNEEAKIE
+1934 EAKI
-1947 AQAAKKRSSKAS
+1947 QVKAED
-1959 SKSSPSKAK
+1959 KTKEGINKAK
-1968 SNSKRKAIKVP
+1968 NNVKNAKAKMQ
-1979 IKGEDKTKDTLNKIK
+1979 IKGEDKTKSAINKAK
-1994 SKGKKSNIKVP
+1994 NSVKNAKAKMQ
-2005 IKGEDKTKDTLS
+2005 IKGEDKTKSVLG
-2017 KIKSK
+2017 KIKSSI
-2022 GKKANI
+2022 KA
-2028 KVPIKGEDKT
+2028 
-2038 KGTMDKIKSK
+2038 
-2048 GKGQKIKIPV
+2048 
-2058 TAEDKTG
+2058 A
-2065 DGISKIKSKVQN
+2065 
-2077 IKAKIPITAED
+2077 KAKIPISAKDSTSSVISSIKGKIKGIKGKAIISAED
-2088 KTGDTISGIKS
+2088 KASSIIDTVVGNLKKVKNKS
-2099 KITGVKAQISITAK
+2099 STLSATDNASSVITPVTDLLKKVKNKHSDITAK
-2113 DDTASTISSIQSSVQ
+2113 DNGATTVIGKVVAALDRVKDKT
-2128 GLKAEVTITADD
+2128 VTIT
-2140 QASSVIDT
+2140 
-2148 VKSAIDSIP
+2148 
-2157 PNHDT
+2157 
-2162 VISVTGAEA
+2162 
-2171 AAAAATNVAN
+2171 
-2181 AVNSI
+2181 VN
-2186 PSEKSVSISVT
+2186 KT
-2197 KSETVTVTKKAPSVA
+2197 ETHTIITKKKKDPSVA
-2212 INGSLGIL
+2212 INEIPTM
-2220 GRGVDASYA
+2220 GRVDASYA
-2229 VSPNAF
+2229 VSPNPF

-2246 VVSAINGTAANMG
+2246 VVSAMNGTAANMG

-2264 EADDTKVNE
+2264 EADDTKVDE
-2273 EYWRYMGKEL
+2273 SYWRYMGKEL

-2326 YQEEMRGAYQNQ
+2326 YQNEMRGAYQNQ
-2338 LNDVMGKLRG
+2338 LNDVIGKLRG
-2348 YGFRTNG
+2348 YGFRNNG

-2366 FKGDQ
+2366 FKGDK
-2371 ASKVD
+2371 ASKVN

-2381 YQNVYQNLSD
+2381 YQSVYQSLSD

-2427 ELEMVKRS
+2427 ELEMVQRS

-2521 MKQAEIDQYTGNLTK
+2521 MKQAEIDQYTENLTS

-2561 GTTFDDLLSSNLSV
+2561 GTTFDDLLSSNLAV
-2575 TDFEQQSALSRQIQ
+2575 TDFEQQSALSRQMQ

-2611 RQNDVAAAQLRV
+2611 RQNNVAAAQLRV

-2637 YAKGYVGEINTQF
+2637 YAKGYVGEINTKF

-2771 QNNIKDIIKERFD
+2771 QNNIKDIIKERFE

-2827 QYKAIEKQY
+2827 QYKSIEKQY

-2846 REQQSGYDVNSFE
+2846 REQQSGYGVNSFE

-2868 EMDSKVNQ
+2868 EMDSRVNQ

>member
-9 KVKLNFD
+9 KVKLDFD

-35 HFKSKLRSA
+35 HFKNKLRSA

-129 DLSTLVSAARKANK
+129 DLSTLVTAARKANK

-188 SEKQK
+188 AEKQK

-266 SAEKELVKSGER
+266 RAEKELVKSGER
-278 LVKLKQERVR
+278 LVKLKQERKK
-288 LDQLEKEKQQT
+288 LDQLEKEGQQT
-299 VREEDKKAALER
+299 VREEDRKAELER
-311 EIRHK
+311 EIKHK

-323 AEKVDKYNPD
+323 AEKVNKHNPD
-333 LVEQMKHRQNGNSSE
+333 LVEQIKHRQHGNSSE
-348 IQSARAD
+348 IQSARAE
-355 GTITAKIRAREAA
+355 GTITAQIRARESA
-368 YQSLEGS
+368 YKSLEGS

-386 ARVTDTAAKRTTRRQ
+386 ARATDTAAKRNTRRQ

-408 EALIRKQIRDN
+408 EALLRKQIRDN

-434 EELGTTRTQSR
+434 EELGTTRVRAR

-499 NAFTKSIYKNASAV
+499 DAFTKSIYKNASAV

-576 KDIINSMNQVS
+576 KDVINSMNQVS

-648 KMSSGVTATDKRRS
+648 KMSSGVTATDKKRS

-713 SNQFTGMLENW
+713 SNQFTGMLDNW

-833 ARDVTAAKWD
+833 AKSVTAAKWD

-872 RPRADETPEDELA
+872 RPKVDETPEDELA

-913 SKKEAVKQEEKS
+913 SKKEAVKQEKKT

-960 GKEVETTNLKA
+960 GKEVETTNRKA

-1026 FMRAVNPAKAASDDF
+1026 FMRAVNPAKAASDEF

-1072 MKTVSDLN
+1072 MKTVKDLS

-1087 TNATNAGLNNKLSDD
+1087 TNAANAGLNNKLSDD

-1126 NNVEVMKDAQQ
+1126 NNVEVMKDAQE
-1137 QFQDQLKIKER
+1137 QFQAQLKIKER
-1148 HDAIE
+1148 HDAIV
-1153 GANQYNTQVREAEKI
+1153 GANQYSRQVREAERLTGSGNVDKLWR
-1168 TSQSKLNDLWKS
+1168 SQTNSRSWKNLWGFGGLNEKYIDYGNR
-1180 TEKRTFWDKLFRRH
+1180 EKRNQWEITAMPTKWFAQLPAMLRSDRNSLATINSVLH
-1194 GEGYYDYDADIEKER
+1194 G
-1209 EYQSRRDK
+1209 QSVEQ
-1217 NDYAYKR
+1217 A
-1224 VQKKINANLENKRLQ
+1224 RLGQ
-1239 DRSFRFGEDAEKIWD
+1239 DRSFRFGEDAEKIWN
-1254 SSDGRKMIQAVDA
+1254 SADGRKMIQSVDA

-1276 SSLAKVINSGAFE
+1276 SSLAKIINSGAFE
-1289 KDDYKS
+1289 KGDYKS
-1295 LGVDFGQQATVAE
+1295 LGVDFGQQAAVAE
-1308 GRNLR
+1308 GRNFR
-1313 YWVQQKNTLDDINK
+1313 YWTQQKSELDGINK
-1327 RLSEGKDLTRQQQE
+1327 RLNEGKNLTKQQQE
-1341 YLSKQGGVLSNI
+1341 YLVKQGGVLSNI
-1353 KLQNGEITAEQRE
+1353 KRQNGEITAEQRE

-1380 DRKQKLRDILTG
+1380 DRKNKLRDILSS
-1392 TGITGK
+1392 TGINGK
-1398 VQDKIVNGFSGS
+1398 AQDKVIKGFSGS
-1410 NADYIREMSTFGNV
+1410 NSDYIREMSTFGNI

-1458 KRNPDNQ
+1458 KKNPNNQ

-1472 EDGMVDTNAIATIN
+1472 EDGMVDTKAIATIN

-1492 YGKRNGVYGFKKGS
+1492 YGKHNGVYGFKKGS
-1506 AGDRLR
+1506 AGDKLR
-1512 DLGFKTNTDGSMNL
+1512 GLGIKTNTDGSMNL

-1553 SGQQQLQAMGALSH
+1553 SGRQQIQAMGALGH
-1567 LRQHGGRNGKLSS
+1567 LRQHGGKNGKLTS

-1589 AISALGQMIATQGKK
+1589 AISALGQMIATQGKDE
-1604 GTVDAIQNDQSLSK
+1604 TVNQIKNDQSLSQ
-1618 NQKDALVAATNADG
+1618 NQKEALTAAVQDKG
-1632 YFDANGNTQ
+1632 YFDENGDTP
-1641 QDRAVTKA
+1641 QDRAITKA
-1649 NDAMIRRGSNG
+1649 NDDMAKRGSNG
-1660 KFKGKKDQQSV
+1660 KFKGKKDEKSV
-1671 AKSIQA
+1671 AKAIKA
-1677 NMKNGMTL
+1677 NMKNGMTF
-1685 KQAKKKV
+1685 KEARKKV
-1692 QEDIAHSQAFGDDSG
+1692 DQDIARGQLFGDDSG
-1707 DAEDYVDSI
+1707 DASDFAEKI
-1716 KSNKQL
+1716 KDNKQL
-1722 EKLLKSKSGKGG
+1722 EKILNGKNKPKPSTTKGKKGNSWTNTLKKLAKGKLETTPMGAAAKLLDSLIPTASADTLPGAKVPKSSSSNSFDVKKLWSGIAGKFKGFDMGKMWKGITSKMPKIQMPNFSKMFSNLNPFKNMGKGFKMPNFKFPKIQMPNFSKMFKGFNLSKIKMPNLSKMLKLPKLKLPKLDISKMFKGLNLNKAFKNFNPFKGFNVKNMLPKSLQNLLGGKGG
-1734 KGSKN
+1734 KGK
-1739 GKKNDKITAPGII
+1739 
-1752 PTVEADKLKN
+1752 
-1762 TKSMQ
+1762 
-1767 AANKALKAMKN
+1767 
-1778 GQYSSLTKKQLAQL
+1778 
-1792 KKDDRTA
+1792 
-1799 YDNYQKA
+1799 
-1806 VKNFNKADK
+1806 
-1815 NGDGKLSKA
+1815 
-1824 EQKKYE
+1824 
-1830 ELGKKKADA
+1830 
-1839 ENKGRQSE
+1839 
-1847 NKKNKKKED
+1847 
-1856 RKDTKSSK
+1856 
-1864 SNKSNKSNKKKD
+1864 
-1876 YSDENGKKRKLSDSK
+1876 
-1891 GGRLTAKEK
+1891 
-1900 RNLQARQKE
+1900 
-1909 MARLAKK
+1909 
-1916 YKAADKNNDGKL
+1916 
-1928 SAKEKR
+1928 
-1934 NLAKKLNEEAKIE
+1934 EAKI
-1947 AQAAKKRSSKAS
+1947 QVKAED
-1959 SKSSPSKAK
+1959 KTKEGINKAK
-1968 SNSKRKAIKVP
+1968 NNVKNAKAKMQ
-1979 IKGEDKTKDTLNKIK
+1979 IKGEDKTKSAINKAK
-1994 SKGKKSNIKVP
+1994 NNVKNAKAKMQ
-2005 IKGEDKTKDTLS
+2005 IKGEDKTKSVLG
-2017 KIKSK
+2017 KIKSSI
-2022 GKKANI
+2022 KA
-2028 KVPIKGEDKT
+2028 
-2038 KGTMDKIKSK
+2038 
-2048 GKGQKIKIPV
+2048 
-2058 TAEDKTG
+2058 A
-2065 DGISKIKSKVQN
+2065 
-2077 IKAKIPITAED
+2077 KAKIPISAKDSTSSVISSIKGKIKGIKGKAIISAED
-2088 KTGDTISGIKS
+2088 KASSIIGTVVGNLKKVKNKTSVLSATDNASS
-2099 KITGVKAQISITAK
+2099 VITPVTALLKKVKNKHSDITAK
-2113 DDTASTISSIQSSVQ
+2113 DAGATAVINNVVAALNKVHDKT
-2128 GLKAEVTITADD
+2128 VTIT
-2140 QASSVIDT
+2140 
-2148 VKSAIDSIP
+2148 
-2157 PNHDT
+2157 
-2162 VISVTGAEA
+2162 
-2171 AAAAATNVAN
+2171 
-2181 AVNSI
+2181 VNKNETHTI
-2186 PSEKSVSISVT
+2186 VERHKKEK
-2197 KSETVTVTKKAPSVA
+2197 
-2212 INGSLGIL
+2212 SLGIAEMPVM
-2220 GRGVDASYA
+2220 GGVDASYA
-2229 VSPNAF
+2229 VNPNPF

-2246 VVSAINGTAANMG
+2246 VVSAMNGTAANMG

-2264 EADDTKVNE
+2264 EADDTKVDE
-2273 EYWRYMGKEL
+2273 SYWRYMGKEL

-2326 YQEEMRGAYQNQ
+2326 YQNEMRGAYQNQ

-2366 FKGDQ
+2366 FKGDK

-2418 SQAIEKAQR
+2418 SRAIEKAQR
-2427 ELEMVKRS
+2427 ELEMVQRS

-2443 DRVIDSLSE
+2443 DKVIDSLSE

-2521 MKQAEIDQYTGNLTK
+2521 MKQAEIDQYTENLTS

-2561 GTTFDDLLSSNLSV
+2561 GTTFDDLLSSNLAV
-2575 TDFEQQSALSRQIQ
+2575 TDFEQQSALSRQMQ

-2611 RQNDVAAAQLRV
+2611 RQNNVAAAQLRV

-2637 YAKGYVGEINTQF
+2637 YAKGYVGEINTKF

-2771 QNNIKDIIKERFD
+2771 QNNIKDIIKERFE

-2827 QYKAIEKQY
+2827 QYKSIEKQY

-2846 REQQSGYDVNSFE
+2846 REQQSGYGVNSFE

-2868 EMDSKVNQ
+2868 EMDSRVNQ

-3090 TDYVNRNKDILGKY
+3090 TDYVNRNKNILGKY

>member
-9 KVKLNFD
+9 KVKLDFD

-29 VDPDVN
+29 VAPDVN

-188 SEKQK
+188 AEKQK
-193 LDEQALRSTF
+193 LDEQALRRTF

-266 SAEKELVKSGER
+266 RAEKELVKSGER
-278 LVKLKQERVR
+278 LVKLKQERKK
-288 LDQLEKEKQQT
+288 LDQLEKEGQQT
-299 VREEDKKAALER
+299 VREEDRKAELER
-311 EIRHK
+311 EIKHK

-333 LVEQMKHRQNGNSSE
+333 LVEQIKHRQHGNSSE
-348 IQSARAD
+348 IQSARAE
-355 GTITAKIRAREAA
+355 GTITAQIRAREAA
-368 YQSLEGS
+368 YKSLEGS

-386 ARVTDTAAKRTTRRQ
+386 ARATDTASKRNTRRQ

-499 NAFTKSIYKNASAV
+499 DAFTKSIYKNASAV
-513 GKTAPEYANAV
+513 GKTAPEYASAV

-633 DVIGRSIKAISLNFS
+633 DVVGRSIKAISLNFS
-648 KMSSGVTATDKRRS
+648 KMSSGVTATDKKRS
-662 DFFHGLGVDLKTS
+662 EFFHGLGVDLKTS

-713 SNQFTGMLENW
+713 SNQFTGMLDNW

-732 ESQGQVN
+732 ESQGQVS

-811 MFTGAIAGISGL
+811 MFTGAVAGISML

-833 ARDVTAAKWD
+833 AKDVTAAKWE
-843 RLTNLLSGQAKNDW
+843 RLTNLLSGQAKNDF

-863 KVDELHGRS
+863 KVDELHGR
-872 RPRADETPEDELA
+872 RKPTVDETPEDELA

-960 GKEVETTNLKA
+960 GKEVETTNRKA

-1026 FMRAVNPAKAASDDF
+1026 FMRAVNPAKAASDEF
-1041 NASLDKNVKTIDA
+1041 NASLDKNVRTIDA

-1072 MKTVSDLN
+1072 MKTVKDLN

-1087 TNATNAGLNNKLSDD
+1087 TNAANAGLNNKLSDD

-1126 NNVEVMKDAQQ
+1126 NNVEVMKDAQE
-1137 QFQDQLKIKER
+1137 QFQAQLKIKER
-1148 HDAIE
+1148 HDAIV
-1153 GANQYNTQVREAEKI
+1153 GANQYSRQVREAEKLTGSGNVDKLWRSQ
-1168 TSQSKLNDLWKS
+1168 TSSRSWKNLWGFGGLNEKYIDYGNR
-1180 TEKRTFWDKLFRRH
+1180 EKRNQWEITAMPTKWFAQLPAMLRSDRNSLATINSVLH
-1194 GEGYYDYDADIEKER
+1194 G
-1209 EYQSRRDK
+1209 QSVEQ
-1217 NDYAYKR
+1217 A
-1224 VQKKINANLENKRLQ
+1224 RLGQ
-1239 DRSFRFGEDAEKIWD
+1239 DRSFRFGEDAEKIWN
-1254 SSDGRKMIQAVDA
+1254 SADGRKMIQSVDA

-1276 SSLAKVINSGAFE
+1276 SSLAKVINGGAFE
-1289 KDDYKS
+1289 KGDYKS

-1308 GRNLR
+1308 GRNLH
-1313 YWVQQKNTLDDINK
+1313 YWVKQKNALDDINK
-1327 RLSEGKDLTRQQQE
+1327 RLNEGKNLTKQQQE
-1341 YLSKQGGVLSNI
+1341 YLSKQGGVLSDI
-1353 KLQNGEITAEQRE
+1353 KRQNGEITAEQKE
-1366 AINNLQTQSGKLVD
+1366 AIKNLQTQSGKLVD
-1380 DRKQKLRDILTG
+1380 DRKQKLRDILSG
-1392 TGITGK
+1392 TGINGK
-1398 VQDKIVNGFSGS
+1398 AQDKVIKGFSGS

-1458 KRNPDNQ
+1458 KKNPNNQ

-1492 YGKRNGVYGFKKGS
+1492 YGRHDGVYGFKKGS

-1526 KQLGQLENVFG
+1526 KQLGQLQNVFG
-1537 ASDLPGLI
+1537 ASDLPGLV
-1545 TSLGEGSA
+1545 TALGEGSA
-1553 SGQQQLQAMGALSH
+1553 SGQQQLQAMGALGN
-1567 LRQHGGRNGKLSS
+1567 LRKHGGKNGKLSS

-1604 GTVDAIQNDQSLSK
+1604 GTVDAIQNDQSLSQ
-1618 NQKDALVAATNADG
+1618 NQKDALVAATNDDG
-1632 YFDANGNTQ
+1632 YFDENGNTQ
-1641 QDRAVTKA
+1641 QERAVTKA
-1649 NDAMIRRGSNG
+1649 NDAMIKRGSNG
-1660 KFKGKKDQQSV
+1660 KFKGKKDKNTV
-1671 AKSIQA
+1671 AKAIQA

-1692 QEDIAHSQAFGDDSG
+1692 QEDIARSQAFGDDSG

-1722 EKLLKSKSGKGG
+1722 EKLLNGKSKPKPSSTKGKKGNSWTNTLKKLARGKLETTPMGAAAKLLDSLIPTASADTLPGAKVPKSSSKAFDMSSILKGITSKFKGFDMGKMWKGITSKMPKIQMPNFSKMFSNLNPFKNVGKGFKMPNFKFPKIQMPNFSKMFKGLNLSKIKMPNLSKMLKLPKLKMPKLDISKMFKGLNLNKAFKNFNPFKGFNVKNMLPKSLQNLLGGKGG
-1734 KGSKN
+1734 KGK
-1739 GKKNDKITAPGII
+1739 
-1752 PTVEADKLKN
+1752 
-1762 TKSMQ
+1762 
-1767 AANKALKAMKN
+1767 
-1778 GQYSSLTKKQLAQL
+1778 
-1792 KKDDRTA
+1792 
-1799 YDNYQKA
+1799 
-1806 VKNFNKADK
+1806 
-1815 NGDGKLSKA
+1815 
-1824 EQKKYE
+1824 
-1830 ELGKKKADA
+1830 
-1839 ENKGRQSE
+1839 
-1847 NKKNKKKED
+1847 
-1856 RKDTKSSK
+1856 
-1864 SNKSNKSNKKKD
+1864 
-1876 YSDENGKKRKLSDSK
+1876 
-1891 GGRLTAKEK
+1891 
-1900 RNLQARQKE
+1900 
-1909 MARLAKK
+1909 
-1916 YKAADKNNDGKL
+1916 
-1928 SAKEKR
+1928 
-1934 NLAKKLNEEAKIE
+1934 EAKI
-1947 AQAAKKRSSKAS
+1947 QVKAED
-1959 SKSSPSKAK
+1959 KTKEGINKAK
-1968 SNSKRKAIKVP
+1968 NNVKNAKAKMQ
-1979 IKGEDKTKDTLNKIK
+1979 IKGEDKTKSAINKAK
-1994 SKGKKSNIKVP
+1994 NNVKNAKAKMQ
-2005 IKGEDKTKDTLS
+2005 IKGEDKTKSVLG
-2017 KIKSK
+2017 KIKSSI
-2022 GKKANI
+2022 KA
-2028 KVPIKGEDKT
+2028 
-2038 KGTMDKIKSK
+2038 
-2048 GKGQKIKIPV
+2048 
-2058 TAEDKTG
+2058 A
-2065 DGISKIKSKVQN
+2065 
-2077 IKAKIPITAED
+2077 KAKIPISAKDSTSSVISSIKGKIKGIKGKAIISAED
-2088 KTGDTISGIKS
+2088 KASSIIGTVVGNLKKVKNKTSVLSATDNASS
-2099 KITGVKAQISITAK
+2099 VITPVTALLKKVKNKHSDITAK
-2113 DDTASTISSIQSSVQ
+2113 DAGATAVINNVVAALNKVHDKT
-2128 GLKAEVTITADD
+2128 VTIT
-2140 QASSVIDT
+2140 
-2148 VKSAIDSIP
+2148 
-2157 PNHDT
+2157 
-2162 VISVTGAEA
+2162 
-2171 AAAAATNVAN
+2171 
-2181 AVNSI
+2181 VNKNETHTI
-2186 PSEKSVSISVT
+2186 VERHKKEK
-2197 KSETVTVTKKAPSVA
+2197 
-2212 INGSLGIL
+2212 SLGIAEMPVM
-2220 GRGVDASYA
+2220 GGVDASYA
-2229 VSPNAF
+2229 VNPNPF

-2246 VVSAINGTAANMG
+2246 VVSAMNGTAANMG

-2264 EADDTKVNE
+2264 EADDTKVDE
-2273 EYWRYMGKEL
+2273 SYWRYMGKEL

-2311 NIARQKIDVDRKQLA
+2311 NIARQRIDVDRKQLA
-2326 YQEEMRGAYQNQ
+2326 YQNEMRGAYQDQ

-2366 FKGDQ
+2366 FKGDK
-2371 ASKVD
+2371 ASKVN

-2381 YQNVYQNLSD
+2381 YQSVYQSLSD

-2418 SQAIEKAQR
+2418 SRAIEKAQR
-2427 ELEMVKRS
+2427 ELEMVQRS

-2443 DRVIDSLSE
+2443 DKVIDSLSE

-2521 MKQAEIDQYTGNLTK
+2521 MKQAEIDQYTENLTS

-2561 GTTFDDLLSSNLSV
+2561 GTTFDDLLSSNLAV
-2575 TDFEQQSALSRQIQ
+2575 TDFEQQSALSRQMQ

-2611 RQNDVAAAQLRV
+2611 RQNNVAAAQLRV

-2637 YAKGYVGEINTQF
+2637 YAKGYVGEINTKF

-2771 QNNIKDIIKERFD
+2771 QNNIKDIIKERFE

-2827 QYKAIEKQY
+2827 QYKSIEKQY

-2846 REQQSGYDVNSFE
+2846 REQQSGYGVNSFE

-2868 EMDSKVNQ
+2868 EMDSRVNQ

-3090 TDYVNRNKDILGKY
+3090 TDYVNRNKNILGKY

>member
-9 KVKLNFD
+9 KVKLDFD

-226 MRAQT
+226 IRAQT

-266 SAEKELVKSGER
+266 RAEKELVKSGER
-278 LVKLKQERVR
+278 LVKLKQERKK
-288 LDQLEKEKQQT
+288 LDQLEKEGQQT
-299 VREEDKKAALER
+299 VREEDRKAELER

-323 AEKVDKYNPD
+323 AKKVDKYNPD
-333 LVEQMKHRQNGNSSE
+333 LVKETKRRQNGNSSE
-348 IQSARAD
+348 IQSARAE
-355 GTITAKIRAREAA
+355 GTITAQIRAREAA

-386 ARVTDTAAKRTTRRQ
+386 ARATDTAAKRNTRRQ
-401 LADEREK
+401 LAEEREK
-408 EALIRKQIRDN
+408 EASIRKQIRDN
-419 GLNSDAHDRRVNALS
+419 GYQSAAHDRRVNALS
-434 EELGTTRTQSR
+434 EELGTTRVQAR

-499 NAFTKSIYKNASAV
+499 DAFTKSIYKNASAV
-513 GKTAPEYANAV
+513 GKTAPEYASAV

-633 DVIGRSIKAISLNFS
+633 DVVGRSIKAISLNFS
-648 KMSSGVTATDKRRS
+648 KMSSGVTKTDKRRS
-662 DFFHGLGVDLKTS
+662 EFFHGLGVDLKTS

-713 SNQFTGMLENW
+713 SNQFTGMLDNW

-732 ESQGQVN
+732 ESQGQVS

-804 KIFRGAA
+804 KIFRGTA
-811 MFTGAIAGISGL
+811 MFTGAIVAIGAF
-823 HKALSGLADA
+823 HKALSGLASA
-833 ARDVTAAKWD
+833 AREVTAAKWD
-843 RLTNLLSGQAKNDW
+843 NLTSLLSGETWKNWTADMNERKRQ
-857 LDDWDD
+857 LGIGKKPDRETRHIAERNRMANAVADAADVAEESAD
-863 KVDELHGRS
+863 IAASRRERYSLNRNKSKIGKRKVKGDLATESRS
-872 RPRADETPEDELA
+872 IGNV
-885 KAMRKFYEAKEAQE
+885 AKEVDNLGNVSYRAE
-899 NGGKEQKATKKQTE
+899 GRMGGLSRVGGK
-913 SKKEAVKQEEKS
+913 V
-925 AEAKDKTSKASK
+925 
-937 KAAEALENETQ
+937 
-948 NVGKATDATKEM
+948 
-960 GKEVETTNLKA
+960 
-971 RTLSKTGTKIASG
+971 ASG
-984 MGKIA
+984 MGKMA
-989 TVASMAGD
+989 AAASLVSGV
-997 LLGIGGIILDVGAL
+997 LGPIGVILDGIAIGMTLLELTGAKPFE
-1011 SVAIAQ
+1011 SIRRAI
-1017 MMGLDPIGK
+1017 
-1026 FMRAVNPAKAASDDF
+1026 NPTKAASDD
-1041 NASLDKNVKTIDA
+1041 
-1054 MSKKLDKN
+1054 
-1062 SVYNGKAASA
+1062 
-1072 MKTVSDLN
+1072 LN
-1080 KALNDSA
+1080 KALDTTAKQVDKIQSGINNNPVFNGAAISVKKSGESLSDA
-1087 TNATNAGLNNKLSDD
+1087 VNNASYDEVANNKLNDENY
-1102 DFASFKKDFNKK
+1102 KKYKDFIKDVNKK
-1114 AKDLGLKVRVKV
+1114 YHLHIDVES
-1126 NNVEVMKDAQQ
+1126 NNLDVIK
-1137 QFQDQLKIKER
+1137 DQLKDVLADIKE
-1148 HDAIE
+1148 INNNKIVK
-1153 GANQYNTQVREAEKI
+1153 GAKDNKTEAG
-1168 TSQSKLNDLWKS
+1168 KLNDVANKNKTKQLYEGNKKYQE
-1180 TEKRTFWDKLFRRH
+1180 EKNGNDAYLVAN
-1194 GEGYYDYDADIEKER
+1194 GYMSQR
-1209 EYQSRRDK
+1209 EY
-1217 NDYAYKR
+1217 N
-1224 VQKKINANLENKRLQ
+1224 QKLREAQNA
-1239 DRSFRFGEDAEKIWD
+1239 AWM
-1254 SSDGRKMIQAVDA
+1254 SSDGRKIENENAAIQKNIRSNIRSIGRNVDSGNFSKEDYKGWDKNTLQQATIATGQILRNRKQEASFLDEINKKQQNGEKLTKSEARKLNDMGISVRKDTSKWTQDERDKFNQARNKNSDGYTKAKQNLDDLLTTRGIGKKRKKEIEDAYESGDNKKYISLMGREGDFGKSMLGLSAMFQAQYGKSWNKVMQSMQGNIDKFNSKNGRTTAASRALVDGDGIVDTSKISQINALGSKNLKNLHIADKDGQVDLSKLLTNLQGVKGSSNPLGLLQALVSGKADYHQTGRYQSNLDGGKFDSKSSAAKKTFNDYMKANGYNYNQAKNEMGKDGVYQGDIAALNKQGNIYSKANKQLRNGFSTKADRKALSDLAEAMGSKSALKDFLKSQGFDSKA
-1267 ANKATASRL
+1267 ANKWVDKNVKKDGSTKKGAVDNAS
-1276 SSLAKVINSGAFE
+1276 SSSSKGKKGGNWLQDVLKNGIFDGM
-1289 KDDYKS
+1289 
-1295 LGVDFGQQATVAE
+1295 GTTG
-1308 GRNLR
+1308 
-1313 YWVQQKNTLDDINK
+1313 KNTQDINNALK
-1327 RLSEGKDLTRQQQE
+1327 NAKISKSSMLPDFSSIAKKIGSFDMGKLWKGITSKMPNFSKMFSNLNPFKNMGKGFKMPNFKFPKIQMPNFSKIFKGFN
-1341 YLSKQGGVLSNI
+1341 LSKIKMPNLSKML
-1353 KLQNGEITAEQRE
+1353 KLP
-1366 AINNLQTQSGKLVD
+1366 KL
-1380 DRKQKLRDILTG
+1380 KLPKLDIS
-1392 TGITGK
+1392 K
-1398 VQDKIVNGFSGS
+1398 MF
-1410 NADYIREMSTFGNV
+1410 
-1424 GMNALGVGAKYRV
+1424 
-1437 QYGDRWAKAMIQ
+1437 
-1449 QQKQIDAWA
+1449 
-1458 KRNPDNQ
+1458 
-1465 ILRGITT
+1465 
-1472 EDGMVDTNAIATIN
+1472 
-1486 SELNKG
+1486 KG
-1492 YGKRNGVYGFKKGS
+1492 
-1506 AGDRLR
+1506 L
-1512 DLGFKTNTDGSMNL
+1512 
-1526 KQLGQLENVFG
+1526 
-1537 ASDLPGLI
+1537 
-1545 TSLGEGSA
+1545 
-1553 SGQQQLQAMGALSH
+1553 
-1567 LRQHGGRNGKLSS
+1567 
-1580 KNNFNLNKN
+1580 NLNKAFKN
-1589 AISALGQMIATQGKK
+1589 FNPFKNIGKGLNVKNMLPKSLQNLLGG
-1604 GTVDAIQNDQSLSK
+1604 
-1618 NQKDALVAATNADG
+1618 
-1632 YFDANGNTQ
+1632 
-1641 QDRAVTKA
+1641 
-1649 NDAMIRRGSNG
+1649 
-1660 KFKGKKDQQSV
+1660 
-1671 AKSIQA
+1671 
-1677 NMKNGMTL
+1677 
-1685 KQAKKKV
+1685 
-1692 QEDIAHSQAFGDDSG
+1692 
-1707 DAEDYVDSI
+1707 
-1716 KSNKQL
+1716 
-1722 EKLLKSKSGKGG
+1722 GKGG
-1734 KGSKN
+1734 KGK
-1739 GKKNDKITAPGII
+1739 
-1752 PTVEADKLKN
+1752 
-1762 TKSMQ
+1762 
-1767 AANKALKAMKN
+1767 
-1778 GQYSSLTKKQLAQL
+1778 
-1792 KKDDRTA
+1792 
-1799 YDNYQKA
+1799 
-1806 VKNFNKADK
+1806 
-1815 NGDGKLSKA
+1815 
-1824 EQKKYE
+1824 
-1830 ELGKKKADA
+1830 
-1839 ENKGRQSE
+1839 
-1847 NKKNKKKED
+1847 
-1856 RKDTKSSK
+1856 
-1864 SNKSNKSNKKKD
+1864 
-1876 YSDENGKKRKLSDSK
+1876 
-1891 GGRLTAKEK
+1891 
-1900 RNLQARQKE
+1900 
-1909 MARLAKK
+1909 
-1916 YKAADKNNDGKL
+1916 
-1928 SAKEKR
+1928 
-1934 NLAKKLNEEAKIE
+1934 EAKI
-1947 AQAAKKRSSKAS
+1947 QVKAED
-1959 SKSSPSKAK
+1959 KTKEGINKAK
-1968 SNSKRKAIKVP
+1968 NSVKNAKAKMQ
-1979 IKGEDKTKDTLNKIK
+1979 IKGEDKTKSAINKAK
-1994 SKGKKSNIKVP
+1994 NSVKNAKAKMQ
-2005 IKGEDKTKDTLS
+2005 IKGEDKTKSVLG
-2017 KIKSK
+2017 KIKSSI
-2022 GKKANI
+2022 KA
-2028 KVPIKGEDKT
+2028 
-2038 KGTMDKIKSK
+2038 
-2048 GKGQKIKIPV
+2048 
-2058 TAEDKTG
+2058 A
-2065 DGISKIKSKVQN
+2065 
-2077 IKAKIPITAED
+2077 KAKIPISAKDSTSSVISSIKGKIKGIKGKAIISAED
-2088 KTGDTISGIKS
+2088 KASSIISTVVGNLKKVKNKTS
-2099 KITGVKAQISITAK
+2099 VLSATDNASSVITPVTALLKKVKNKHSDITAK
-2113 DDTASTISSIQSSVQ
+2113 DAGATAVINNVVAALNKVHDKT
-2128 GLKAEVTITADD
+2128 VTIT
-2140 QASSVIDT
+2140 
-2148 VKSAIDSIP
+2148 
-2157 PNHDT
+2157 
-2162 VISVTGAEA
+2162 
-2171 AAAAATNVAN
+2171 
-2181 AVNSI
+2181 VNKNETHTI
-2186 PSEKSVSISVT
+2186 VERHKKEK
-2197 KSETVTVTKKAPSVA
+2197 
-2212 INGSLGIL
+2212 SLGIAEMPVM
-2220 GRGVDASYA
+2220 GGVDASYA
-2229 VSPNAF
+2229 INPNPF

-2246 VVSAINGTAANMG
+2246 VVSAMNGTAANMG

-2264 EADDTKVNE
+2264 EADDTKVDE
-2273 EYWRYMGKEL
+2273 SYWRYMGKEL
-2283 YKGLPLDEQASKLEN
+2283 YKGLPLDEQTSKLEN

-2311 NIARQKIDVDRKQLA
+2311 NIARQRIDVDRKQLA
-2326 YQEEMRGAYQNQ
+2326 YQNEMRGAYQNQ

-2366 FKGDQ
+2366 FKGDK
-2371 ASKVD
+2371 ASKVN

-2381 YQNVYQNLSD
+2381 YQSVYQNLSD
-2391 VTKKIDELN
+2391 ITKKIDELN

-2418 SQAIEKAQR
+2418 SRAIEKAQR
-2427 ELEMVKRS
+2427 ELEMVQRS

-2443 DRVIDSLSE
+2443 SRVIDSLSE

-2472 LEKLIGQFN
+2472 LNRLIDQFN

-2521 MKQAEIDQYTGNLTK
+2521 MKQAEIDQYAANLTK
-2536 FTDTINN
+2536 FTDTIND
-2543 NIDRLKSNVQQLQ
+2543 NINRLKSNVQQLQ

-2561 GTTFDDLLSSNLSV
+2561 GTTFDDLLSSNLAV
-2575 TDFEQQSALSRQIQ
+2575 TDFEQQSALSRQMQ

-2611 RQNDVAAAQLRV
+2611 RQNNVAAAQLRV

-2637 YAKGYVGEINTQF
+2637 YAKGYVGEINTKF
-2650 ATYATPTGQANLNDI
+2650 ATYATSTGQANLNDI

-2771 QNNIKDIIKERFD
+2771 QNNIKDIIKERFE

-2827 QYKAIEKQY
+2827 QYKSIEKQY

-2868 EMDSKVNQ
+2868 EMDSRVNQ

>member
-16 ETSLKNLNLGTVR
+16 EAGLKNLNLGTVR

-80 PIKINFDVDKDV
+80 PIKIRFDVDKDV

-188 SEKQK
+188 AEKQK

-266 SAEKELVKSGER
+266 RAEKELVKSGER
-278 LVKLKQERVR
+278 LVKLKQERKK
-288 LDQLEKEKQQT
+288 LDQLEKEGQQT
-299 VREEDKKAALER
+299 VREEDRKAELER

-323 AEKVDKYNPD
+323 AKKVDKYNPD
-333 LVEQMKHRQNGNSSE
+333 LVKETKRRQNGNSSE
-348 IQSARAD
+348 IQSARAE
-355 GTITAKIRAREAA
+355 GTITAQIRARESA
-368 YQSLEGS
+368 YKSLEGS

-386 ARVTDTAAKRTTRRQ
+386 ARATDTAAKRNTRRQ

-408 EALIRKQIRDN
+408 EASIRKQIRDN
-419 GLNSDAHDRRVNALS
+419 GYQSAAHDRRVNALS
-434 EELGTTRTQSR
+434 EELGTTRVRAR

-499 NAFTKSIYKNASAV
+499 DAFTKSIYKNASAV
-513 GKTAPEYANAV
+513 GKTVPEYADAV

-633 DVIGRSIKAISLNFS
+633 DVVGRSIKAISLNFS
-648 KMSSGVTATDKRRS
+648 KMSSGVTKTDKKRS
-662 DFFHGLGVDLKTS
+662 EFFHGLGVDLKTS

-713 SNQFTGMLENW
+713 SNQFTGMLDNW

-732 ESQGQVN
+732 ESQGQVS

-804 KIFRGAA
+804 KIFRGTA
-811 MFTGAIAGISGL
+811 MFTGAIVAIGAF
-823 HKALSGLADA
+823 HKALSGLASA
-833 ARDVTAAKWD
+833 AREVTAAKWD
-843 RLTNLLSGQAKNDW
+843 NLTSLLSGETWKNWTADMNERKRQ
-857 LDDWDD
+857 LGIGKKPDRETRHVAERNRMANAVADAVDVAEESAD
-863 KVDELHGRS
+863 IAASRKERYTLNRNKSKIGKRKVKGDLATETRS
-872 RPRADETPEDELA
+872 IGNV
-885 KAMRKFYEAKEAQE
+885 AKEVDNLGNVSYRAE
-899 NGGKEQKATKKQTE
+899 GRIGGLSRVGGK
-913 SKKEAVKQEEKS
+913 V
-925 AEAKDKTSKASK
+925 
-937 KAAEALENETQ
+937 
-948 NVGKATDATKEM
+948 
-960 GKEVETTNLKA
+960 
-971 RTLSKTGTKIASG
+971 ASG
-984 MGKIA
+984 MGKMA
-989 TVASMAGD
+989 AAASLVSGV
-997 LLGIGGIILDVGAL
+997 LGPIGVILDGI
-1011 SVAIAQ
+1011 AIG
-1017 MMGLDPIGK
+1017 MTLLELTGVKPFESIR
-1026 FMRAVNPAKAASDDF
+1026 RAINPTKAASDDF
-1041 NASLDKNVKTIDA
+1041 NKSLDATARQIDKIQ
-1054 MSKKLDKN
+1054 SSIN
-1062 SVYNGKAASA
+1062 SNPVFNG
-1072 MKTVSDLN
+1072 
-1080 KALNDSA
+1080 SA
-1087 TNATNAGLNNKLSDD
+1087 TSVKKSGESLADTVNNAGYDEIANNKLNDENY
-1102 DFASFKKDFNKK
+1102 KKYKDFIKDVNKK
-1114 AKDLGLKVRVKV
+1114 YHLHIDVES
-1126 NNVEVMKDAQQ
+1126 NNLDVIK
-1137 QFQDQLKIKER
+1137 DQLKDVLADIKEINNNKIVKGAKDNKKISDKADKQNKNLDDLFGSNEDYSK
-1148 HDAIE
+1148 DANSAYNNYLDKYGHFDQKGYDAYIAKLRQDY
-1153 GANQYNTQVREAEKI
+1153 ANQVFNTQDGKKFEAQNAAIQKDIRSNIRGMGKSIDAGNFSKDDFKSWDKNTLQQATIATGQIARNRKQEANFLNEINEKQKNGEKLTKSEAKRLNDMGISVRKDTSKWTQDERDKFNNARNKNSDDYTRAKQNLDDLLTTRGIGKKRKKEIEDAYESGDNKKYISLMGREGEFGKSMLGLSAMFEAQYGKSWNKVMQSMQGNIDKFNSKNGRTTAASRALVDGDGIVDTSKI
-1168 TSQSKLNDLWKS
+1168 SQINALGSKNLKNLHIADKDGQVDLSKLLTNLQGVKGSSDPLGLLQALVSGKA
-1180 TEKRTFWDKLFRRH
+1180 
-1194 GEGYYDYDADIEKER
+1194 DYHQTGR
-1209 EYQSRRDK
+1209 YQSNLDGGK
-1217 NDYAYKR
+1217 FDSKSSAAKKTFNDYMKENGYNYNQAKNEMGKDGVYQGDIAALDK
-1224 VQKKINANLENKRLQ
+1224 QGNIYSKANKQLRNGFSTKA
-1239 DRSFRFGEDAEKIWD
+1239 DRKALSDLAEAMGSKSALKDFLKSQGFD
-1254 SSDGRKMIQAVDA
+1254 SKA
-1267 ANKATASRL
+1267 ANKWID
-1276 SSLAKVINSGAFE
+1276 K
-1289 KDDYKS
+1289 
-1295 LGVDFGQQATVAE
+1295 
-1308 GRNLR
+1308 
-1313 YWVQQKNTLDDINK
+1313 
-1327 RLSEGKDLTRQQQE
+1327 
-1341 YLSKQGGVLSNI
+1341 NI
-1353 KLQNGEITAEQRE
+1353 KKDGSTKKGA
-1366 AINNLQTQSGKLVD
+1366 VD
-1380 DRKQKLRDILTG
+1380 DD
-1392 TGITGK
+1392 
-1398 VQDKIVNGFSGS
+1398 SS
-1410 NADYIREMSTFGNV
+1410 S
-1424 GMNALGVGAKYRV
+1424 
-1437 QYGDRWAKAMIQ
+1437 
-1449 QQKQIDAWA
+1449 
-1458 KRNPDNQ
+1458 
-1465 ILRGITT
+1465 
-1472 EDGMVDTNAIATIN
+1472 
-1486 SELNKG
+1486 NKG
-1492 YGKRNGVYGFKKGS
+1492 G
-1506 AGDRLR
+1506 
-1512 DLGFKTNTDGSMNL
+1512 
-1526 KQLGQLENVFG
+1526 
-1537 ASDLPGLI
+1537 
-1545 TSLGEGSA
+1545 
-1553 SGQQQLQAMGALSH
+1553 
-1567 LRQHGGRNGKLSS
+1567 
-1580 KNNFNLNKN
+1580 
-1589 AISALGQMIATQGKK
+1589 
-1604 GTVDAIQNDQSLSK
+1604 
-1618 NQKDALVAATNADG
+1618 
-1632 YFDANGNTQ
+1632 
-1641 QDRAVTKA
+1641 
-1649 NDAMIRRGSNG
+1649 
-1660 KFKGKKDQQSV
+1660 
-1671 AKSIQA
+1671 
-1677 NMKNGMTL
+1677 
-1685 KQAKKKV
+1685 
-1692 QEDIAHSQAFGDDSG
+1692 
-1707 DAEDYVDSI
+1707 
-1716 KSNKQL
+1716 
-1722 EKLLKSKSGKGG
+1722 KSGKGG
-1734 KGSKN
+1734 KGKGKSNKNKDDDDDNSSSSSNKNGKSGKGGKSNKGGKGSKN
-1739 GKKNDKITAPGII
+1739 DKKNDKITAPGLI
-1752 PTVEADKLKN
+1752 PTVEADELKN

-1778 GQYSSLTKKQLAQL
+1778 GQYSALTKKQLSQL
-1792 KKDDRTA
+1792 KKDNKAA

-1830 ELGKKKADA
+1830 ELGKRKAAA
-1839 ENKGRQSE
+1839 ENKGKQSE

-1856 RKDTKSSK
+1856 REDTK
-1864 SNKSNKSNKKKD
+1864 SNKSNKSKKKD
-1876 YSDENGKKRKLSDSK
+1876 YTDENGKKRKLSDSK
-1891 GGRLTAKEK
+1891 GSRLTAKEK
-1900 RNLQARQKE
+1900 RDLSKKVQAEQKE

-1947 AQAAKKRSSKAS
+1947 ARAAKKRSSKAS
-1959 SKSSPSKAK
+1959 SSSKSSPSKAK
-1968 SNSKRKAIKVP
+1968 SSTKKPKAIKVQV
-1979 IKGEDKTKDTLNKIK
+1979 KAEDKTKSTLNKIKSSAKKTKIKVQVKAEDKTKSTLNKIK
-1994 SKGKKSNIKVP
+1994 SKGKSLKIKVP
-2005 IKGEDKTKDTLS
+2005 ITAKDKTGSTFN

-2022 GKKANI
+2022 GKSLKV
-2028 KVPIKGEDKT
+2028 KVPI
-2038 KGTMDKIKSK
+2038 
-2048 GKGQKIKIPV
+2048 
-2058 TAEDKTG
+2058 TATDHAS
-2065 DGISKIKSKVQN
+2065 SKINS
-2077 IKAKIPITAED
+2077 IKAKAKGTKVNI
-2088 KTGDTISGIKS
+2088 TISATDNATP
-2099 KITGVKAQISITAK
+2099 KINAAKAAISALPKTHQTNINATDNA
-2113 DDTASTISSIQSSVQ
+2113 TP
-2128 GLKAEVTITADD
+2128 KANSA
-2140 QASSVIDT
+2140 
-2148 VKSAIDSIP
+2148 KSAIQSIP
-2157 PNHDT
+2157 KTHKT
-2162 VISVTGAEA
+2162 KISLSGADEAIQKAQGVA
-2171 AAAAATNVAN
+2171 AAIN
-2181 AVNSI
+2181 AI
-2186 PSEKSVSISVT
+2186 PSTKSVSINVS
-2197 KSETVTVTKKAPSVA
+2197 KSETVTVKKKDPSVG
-2212 INGSLGIL
+2212 ISSSFGIL

-2273 EYWRYMGKEL
+2273 DYWRYMGKEL

-2326 YQEEMRGAYQNQ
+2326 YQNEMRGAYQNQ

-2366 FKGDQ
+2366 FKGDK

-2427 ELEMVKRS
+2427 ELEMVQRS

-2443 DRVIDSLSE
+2443 DRVIDSLGE

-2472 LEKLIGQFN
+2472 LNRLIDQFN

-2521 MKQAEIDQYTGNLTK
+2521 MKQAEIDQYAENLTK
-2536 FTDTINN
+2536 FTDTIND
-2543 NIDRLKSNVQQLQ
+2543 NIDRLKSNVTQLQ

-2561 GTTFDDLLSSNLSV
+2561 GTTFDDLLSSNLAV
-2575 TDFEQQSALSRQIQ
+2575 TDFEQQSALSKQMQ

-2611 RQNDVAAAQLRV
+2611 RQNGVAAAQLRV

-2637 YAKGYVGEINTQF
+2637 YAKGYVGEINTKF
-2650 ATYATPTGQANLNDI
+2650 ASYVTPTGQGNLNDI

-2678 AMVKYQDELVKLREE
+2678 AMVKYQDELIKLRAE

-2727 QIINSNLQAIDDM
+2727 QIIDSNLQAIDDM

-2747 DLTTEQRQTLKE
+2747 DLTTEQRQTLKD

-2771 QNNIKDIIKERFD
+2771 QNNIKDTIKERFE

-2795 KYQKVTDTVSN
+2795 KYQKVTDTLSN

-2836 NTYIA
+2836 NTYID

-2846 REQQSGYDVNSFE
+2846 REQQSGYGVNSFE
-2859 WNTLQKQID
+2859 WNILQKQID
-2868 EMDSKVNQ
+2868 EMDSRVNQ

-2904 NGGRTADRTKFE
+2904 NRGRTADRTKFE

-3090 TDYVNRNKDILGKY
+3090 TDYVNRNKNILGKY

-3140 QLRDALKLDPNLS
+3140 QLRNALKLDPNLS

>member
-9 KVKLNFD
+9 KVKLDFD

-260 LIKEQS
+260 LLKEQS

-278 LVKLKQERVR
+278 LVKLKQERVK

-323 AEKVDKYNPD
+323 AKKVDKYNPD

-348 IQSARAD
+348 IQSARAE
-355 GTITAKIRAREAA
+355 GTITAQIRAREAA
-368 YQSLEGS
+368 YKSLEGS

-386 ARVTDTAAKRTTRRQ
+386 ARATDTAAKRSTRRQ

-419 GLNSDAHDRRVNALS
+419 GLSSDAHDRRVNALS
-434 EELGTTRTQSR
+434 EELGTTRVRAR

-499 NAFTKSIYKNASAV
+499 DAFTKSIYKNASAV

-633 DVIGRSIKAISLNFS
+633 DVVGRSIKAISLNFS
-648 KMSSGVTATDKRRS
+648 KMSSGVTATDKKRS
-662 DFFHGLGVDLKTS
+662 EFFHGLGVDLKTS

-713 SNQFTGMLENW
+713 SNQFTGMLDNW

-797 LDSLANN
+797 LDRLANN

-833 ARDVTAAKWD
+833 AKSVTSAKWD

-857 LDDWDD
+857 WEDWDD

-872 RPRADETPEDELA
+872 RPKVDETPEDELV

-899 NGGKEQKATKKQTE
+899 NGGKEQKATKKQAE
-913 SKKEAVKQEEKS
+913 SKKEAIKQEEKS
-925 AEAKDKTSKASK
+925 AEAKNKTSKASK

-960 GKEVETTNLKA
+960 GKEVETTNRKA

-1011 SVAIAQ
+1011 GVAIAQ

-1026 FMRAVNPAKAASDDF
+1026 FMRAINPAKAASDDF
-1041 NASLDKNVKTIDA
+1041 NASLNKNVKTIDA
-1054 MSKKLDKN
+1054 MNRQLN
-1062 SVYNGKAASA
+1062 GNIVYNGKAGEA
-1072 MKTVSDLN
+1072 MKTVSELN
-1080 KALNDSA
+1080 KSLDKSVQNASA
-1087 TNATNAGLNNKLSDD
+1087 SGLNNKLSED
-1102 DFASFKKDFNKK
+1102 DFKSFKKSFNKQ

-1126 NNVEVMKDAQQ
+1126 NNVEVMKDAQK
-1137 QFQDQLKIKER
+1137 QFQAQLKIKER

-1153 GANQYNTQVREAEKI
+1153 GANQYNRQVRESEKLTGNYNLNKLWTSKGYKDYTKDIESLKEQVNTKYNGPLQKHQNGQLTEKI
-1168 TSQSKLNDLWKS
+1168 RKQNN
-1180 TEKRTFWDKLFRRH
+1180 E
-1194 GEGYYDYDADIEKER
+1194 
-1209 EYQSRRDK
+1209 
-1217 NDYAYKR
+1217 
-1224 VQKKINANLENKRLQ
+1224 
-1239 DRSFRFGEDAEKIWD
+1239 DRSFRFGEDAEKVWN
-1254 SSDGRKMIQAVDA
+1254 SANGKKMIQSVDA

-1276 SSLAKVINSGAFE
+1276 SSLAKIINSGAFE
-1289 KDDYKS
+1289 KGDYKS
-1295 LGVDFGQQATVAE
+1295 LGVDFGQQAAVAE
-1308 GRNLR
+1308 GRNFR
-1313 YWVQQKNTLDDINK
+1313 YWTQQKSELDGINK
-1327 RLSEGKDLTRQQQE
+1327 RLNEGKNLTKQQQE
-1341 YLSKQGGVLSNI
+1341 YLVKQGGVLSNI
-1353 KLQNGEITAEQRE
+1353 KRQNGEITAEQRE

-1380 DRKQKLRDILTG
+1380 DRKQKLRDILSD
-1392 TGITGK
+1392 TGIKGK
-1398 VQDKIVNGFSGS
+1398 VQDKVIKGFSGS

-1449 QQKQIDAWA
+1449 QQKQIDKWA
-1458 KRNPDNQ
+1458 KKNPNNQ

-1472 EDGMVDTNAIATIN
+1472 EDGMVDTKAIATIN

-1492 YGKRNGVYGFKKGS
+1492 YGKHNGVYGFKKGS
-1506 AGDRLR
+1506 AGDKLR
-1512 DLGFKTNTDGSMNL
+1512 SLGIKANADGSMNL

-1553 SGQQQLQAMGALSH
+1553 SGRQQIQAMGALGH
-1567 LRQHGGRNGKLSS
+1567 LRQHGGKNGKLTS

-1589 AISALGQMIATQGKK
+1589 AISALGQMIATQGKDE
-1604 GTVDAIQNDQSLSK
+1604 TVNQIKNDQSLSQE
-1618 NQKDALVAATNADG
+1618 QKEALTAAVQDKG
-1632 YFDANGNTQ
+1632 YFNENGDTP

-1649 NDAMIRRGSNG
+1649 NDAMTKRGSNG
-1660 KFKGKKDQQSV
+1660 KFKGKKDEKSV
-1671 AKSIQA
+1671 AKAIKA
-1677 NMKNGMTL
+1677 NMKNGMTF
-1685 KQAKKKV
+1685 KEARKKV
-1692 QEDIAHSQAFGDDSG
+1692 DQDIARGQLFGDDSG
-1707 DAEDYVDSI
+1707 DASDFAEKI
-1716 KSNKQL
+1716 KDNKQL
-1722 EKLLKSKSGKGG
+1722 EKILNSKNKPKPSSTKGKKGNSWTNTLKKLAKAKLETTPMGAAAKLLDSLIPTASADTLPGAKVPKSSSKAFDMSSILKGITSKFKGFDMGKMWKGVTSKMPKIQMPNFSKMFSNLNPFKNMGKGFKMPNFKFPKIQMPNFSKMFKGFNLSKIKMPNLSKMLKLPKLDISKMFKGLNLNKAFKNFNPFKNIGKGLNVKNMLPKSLQNLLGGGKGG
-1734 KGSKN
+1734 KGK
-1739 GKKNDKITAPGII
+1739 
-1752 PTVEADKLKN
+1752 
-1762 TKSMQ
+1762 
-1767 AANKALKAMKN
+1767 
-1778 GQYSSLTKKQLAQL
+1778 
-1792 KKDDRTA
+1792 
-1799 YDNYQKA
+1799 
-1806 VKNFNKADK
+1806 
-1815 NGDGKLSKA
+1815 
-1824 EQKKYE
+1824 
-1830 ELGKKKADA
+1830 
-1839 ENKGRQSE
+1839 
-1847 NKKNKKKED
+1847 
-1856 RKDTKSSK
+1856 
-1864 SNKSNKSNKKKD
+1864 
-1876 YSDENGKKRKLSDSK
+1876 
-1891 GGRLTAKEK
+1891 
-1900 RNLQARQKE
+1900 
-1909 MARLAKK
+1909 
-1916 YKAADKNNDGKL
+1916 
-1928 SAKEKR
+1928 
-1934 NLAKKLNEEAKIE
+1934 EAKI
-1947 AQAAKKRSSKAS
+1947 QVKAED
-1959 SKSSPSKAK
+1959 KTKEGINKAK
-1968 SNSKRKAIKVP
+1968 NNVKNAKAKMQ
-1979 IKGEDKTKDTLNKIK
+1979 IKGEDKTKPAINKAK
-1994 SKGKKSNIKVP
+1994 NSVKNAKAKMQ
-2005 IKGEDKTKDTLS
+2005 IKGEDKTKSVLG
-2017 KIKSK
+2017 KIKSSI
-2022 GKKANI
+2022 KA
-2028 KVPIKGEDKT
+2028 
-2038 KGTMDKIKSK
+2038 
-2048 GKGQKIKIPV
+2048 
-2058 TAEDKTG
+2058 A
-2065 DGISKIKSKVQN
+2065 
-2077 IKAKIPITAED
+2077 KAKIPISAKDSTSSVISSIKGKIKGIKGKAIISAED
-2088 KTGDTISGIKS
+2088 KASSIIDTVVGNLKKVKNKS
-2099 KITGVKAQISITAK
+2099 STLSATDNASSVITPVTDLLKKVKNKHSDITAK
-2113 DDTASTISSIQSSVQ
+2113 DNGATTVIGKVVAALDKVKDKT
-2128 GLKAEVTITADD
+2128 VTIT
-2140 QASSVIDT
+2140 
-2148 VKSAIDSIP
+2148 
-2157 PNHDT
+2157 
-2162 VISVTGAEA
+2162 
-2171 AAAAATNVAN
+2171 
-2181 AVNSI
+2181 VN
-2186 PSEKSVSISVT
+2186 KT
-2197 KSETVTVTKKAPSVA
+2197 ETHTIITKKKKDPSVA
-2212 INGSLGIL
+2212 INEIPTM
-2220 GRGVDASYA
+2220 GRVDASYA
-2229 VSPNAF
+2229 VNPNPF

-2246 VVSAINGTAANMG
+2246 VVSAMNGTAANMG

-2264 EADDTKVNE
+2264 EADDTKVDE
-2273 EYWRYMGKEL
+2273 SYWRYMGKEL
-2283 YKGLPLDEQASKLEN
+2283 YKGLPLDEQTSKLEN

-2311 NIARQKIDVDRKQLA
+2311 NIARQRIDVDRKQLA
-2326 YQEEMRGAYQNQ
+2326 YQNEMRGAYQNQ

-2366 FKGDQ
+2366 FKGDK
-2371 ASKVD
+2371 ASKVN

-2381 YQNVYQNLSD
+2381 YQSVYQSLSD

-2418 SQAIEKAQR
+2418 SRAIEKAQR
-2427 ELEMVKRS
+2427 ELEMVQRS

-2443 DRVIDSLSE
+2443 DKVIDSLSE

-2521 MKQAEIDQYTGNLTK
+2521 MKQAEIDQYTGNLTS

-2575 TDFEQQSALSRQIQ
+2575 TDFEQQSALSRQMQ

-2611 RQNDVAAAQLRV
+2611 RQNNVAAAQLRV

-2637 YAKGYVGEINTQF
+2637 YAKGYVGEINTKF

-2771 QNNIKDIIKERFD
+2771 QNNIKDIIKERFE

-2827 QYKAIEKQY
+2827 QYKSIEKQY

-2846 REQQSGYDVNSFE
+2846 REQQSGYGVNSFE

-2868 EMDSKVNQ
+2868 EMDSRVNQ

-2976 QALDNTLGKRDTKV
+2976 QALDNTLGKRNTKV

>member
-9 KVKLNFD
+9 KVKLDFD

-129 DLSTLVSAARKANK
+129 DLSTLVTAARKANK

-188 SEKQK
+188 AEKQK

-266 SAEKELVKSGER
+266 RAEKELVKSGER
-278 LVKLKQERVR
+278 LVKLKQERKK
-288 LDQLEKEKQQT
+288 LDQLEKEGQQT
-299 VREEDKKAALER
+299 VREEDRKAKLER
-311 EIRHK
+311 EIKHK

-323 AEKVDKYNPD
+323 AKKVDKYNPD
-333 LVEQMKHRQNGNSSE
+333 LAEQIKHRQHGNSSE
-348 IQSARAD
+348 IQSARAE
-355 GTITAKIRAREAA
+355 GTITAQIRAREAA
-368 YQSLEGS
+368 YKSLEGS

-386 ARVTDTAAKRTTRRQ
+386 ARATDTAAKRNTRRQ

-408 EALIRKQIRDN
+408 EALLRKQIRDN
-419 GLNSDAHDRRVNALS
+419 GLSSDAHDRRVNALS
-434 EELGTTRTQSR
+434 EDLGTTRTQSR

-479 EVDAAITRV
+479 EVDAAITSV

-499 NAFTKSIYKNASAV
+499 DAFTKSIYKNASAV

-545 MGSFVGNVDV
+545 MGSFVGNLDV

-633 DVIGRSIKAISLNFS
+633 DVVGRSIKAISLNFS
-648 KMSSGVTATDKRRS
+648 KMSSGVTATDKKRS
-662 DFFHGLGVDLKTS
+662 EFFHGLGVDLKTS

-713 SNQFTGMLENW
+713 SNQFTGMLDNW

-776 VVGGREGLNKIVD
+776 VVGGRSGLNKIVD

-833 ARDVTAAKWD
+833 ARDVTAAKWE

-872 RPRADETPEDELA
+872 RPRADETPEDELV
-885 KAMRKFYEAKEAQE
+885 KAMRKFYEAKEAQK

-925 AEAKDKTSKASK
+925 AEAKNKTSKASK

-960 GKEVETTNLKA
+960 GKEVETTNRKA

-997 LLGIGGIILDVGAL
+997 LLGIGGIISDVGAL
-1011 SVAIAQ
+1011 GVAIAQ

-1026 FMRAVNPAKAASDDF
+1026 FMRAINPAKAASDDF
-1041 NASLDKNVKTIDA
+1041 NASLNKNVKTIDA
-1054 MSKKLDKN
+1054 MNKQLN
-1062 SVYNGKAASA
+1062 GNIVYNGKAGEAV
-1072 MKTVSDLN
+1072 KTVSDLN

-1087 TNATNAGLNNKLSDD
+1087 TNAANAGLNNKLSDD
-1102 DFASFKKDFNKK
+1102 DFKSFKKDFNKK

-1126 NNVEVMKDAQQ
+1126 NNVEVMKDAQE
-1137 QFQDQLKIKER
+1137 QFQAQLKIKER

-1153 GANQYNTQVREAEKI
+1153 GANQYNTQVREAEKMTGNYNLNKLW
-1168 TSQSKLNDLWKS
+1168 TSK
-1180 TEKRTFWDKLFRRH
+1180 
-1194 GEGYYDYDADIEKER
+1194 GYKDYTKDIESLKEQVNTK
-1209 EYQSRRDK
+1209 Y
-1217 NDYAYKR
+1217 NGPL
-1224 VQKKINANLENKRLQ
+1224 QKHQNKQLAEKIRKQNNE
-1239 DRSFRFGEDAEKIWD
+1239 DRSFRFGDDAEKVW
-1254 SSDGRKMIQAVDA
+1254 SSANGKKMIQAVDA

-1289 KDDYKS
+1289 KGDYKS
-1295 LGVDFGQQATVAE
+1295 LGVDFGQQAAVAE

-1313 YWVQQKNTLDDINK
+1313 YWTQQKNELDAINK
-1327 RLSEGKDLTRQQQE
+1327 RLNEGKNLTKQQQE
-1341 YLSKQGGVLSNI
+1341 YLSKQGGVLSDI
-1353 KLQNGEITAEQRE
+1353 KRQNGEITAEQRE

-1380 DRKQKLRDILTG
+1380 DRKQKLRDILSE
-1392 TGITGK
+1392 TGINGK
-1398 VQDKIVNGFSGS
+1398 AQDKVVNGFSGS

-1437 QYGDRWAKAMIQ
+1437 QYGDRWGKAMIQ

-1458 KRNPDNQ
+1458 KKNPNNQ

-1472 EDGMVDTNAIATIN
+1472 EDGMVDTKAIATIN

-1492 YGKRNGVYGFKKGS
+1492 YGKHNGIYGFKKGS
-1506 AGDRLR
+1506 AGDKLR
-1512 DLGFKTNTDGSMNL
+1512 SLGIKANTDGSMNL

-1553 SGQQQLQAMGALSH
+1553 SGRQQIQAMGALGH
-1567 LRQHGGRNGKLSS
+1567 LRQHGGKNGKLTS

-1589 AISALGQMIATQGKK
+1589 AISALGQMIATQGKDE
-1604 GTVDAIQNDQSLSK
+1604 TVNQIKNDQSLSQ
-1618 NQKDALVAATNADG
+1618 NQKEALTAAVQDKG
-1632 YFDANGNTQ
+1632 YFDENGDTP
-1641 QDRAVTKA
+1641 QDRAITEA
-1649 NDAMIRRGSNG
+1649 NDYMAKRGSNG
-1660 KFKGKKDQQSV
+1660 KFKGKKDEKSV
-1671 AKSIQA
+1671 AKAIKA
-1677 NMKNGMTL
+1677 NMKNGMTF
-1685 KQAKKKV
+1685 KEARKKV
-1692 QEDIAHSQAFGDDSG
+1692 DQDIARGQLFGDDSG
-1707 DAEDYVDSI
+1707 DASDFAESI
-1716 KSNKQL
+1716 KDNKQL
-1722 EKLLKSKSGKGG
+1722 EKILNGKNKPKPSTTKGKPKPSTTKGKKGNSWLNSLKKWAGTKQGDMSLSPLGESLLDAIFPKASSDTLPGTKVPKSSSKAFDMSSILKGITSKFKGFDMGEMWKGITSKMPKIQMPNFSKMFSNLNPFKNMGKGFKMPNFKMPKMPDFSKMFKGLNLSKIKMPNLSKMLKLPKLKMPKLDISKMFKGLNLSKAFKNFNPFKGFNVKNMLPKSLQNLLGGGKGG
-1734 KGSKN
+1734 KGK
-1739 GKKNDKITAPGII
+1739 
-1752 PTVEADKLKN
+1752 
-1762 TKSMQ
+1762 
-1767 AANKALKAMKN
+1767 
-1778 GQYSSLTKKQLAQL
+1778 
-1792 KKDDRTA
+1792 
-1799 YDNYQKA
+1799 
-1806 VKNFNKADK
+1806 
-1815 NGDGKLSKA
+1815 
-1824 EQKKYE
+1824 
-1830 ELGKKKADA
+1830 
-1839 ENKGRQSE
+1839 
-1847 NKKNKKKED
+1847 
-1856 RKDTKSSK
+1856 
-1864 SNKSNKSNKKKD
+1864 
-1876 YSDENGKKRKLSDSK
+1876 
-1891 GGRLTAKEK
+1891 
-1900 RNLQARQKE
+1900 
-1909 MARLAKK
+1909 
-1916 YKAADKNNDGKL
+1916 
-1928 SAKEKR
+1928 
-1934 NLAKKLNEEAKIE
+1934 EAKI
-1947 AQAAKKRSSKAS
+1947 QVKAED
-1959 SKSSPSKAK
+1959 KTKEGINKAK
-1968 SNSKRKAIKVP
+1968 NNVKNAKAKMQ
-1979 IKGEDKTKDTLNKIK
+1979 IKGEDKTKSAINKAK
-1994 SKGKKSNIKVP
+1994 DSVKNAKAKMQ
-2005 IKGEDKTKDTLS
+2005 IKGEDKTKSVLG
-2017 KIKSK
+2017 KIKSSIEAA
-2022 GKKANI
+2022 KA
-2028 KVPIKGEDKT
+2028 KVPISAKDSTSSVISSIK
-2038 KGTMDKIKSK
+2038 DKIKGIK
-2048 GKGQKIKIPV
+2048 GKASIS
-2058 TAEDKTG
+2058 AEDKASSIIDTVVG
-2065 DGISKIKSKVQN
+2065 NLKKVENKSSTLSATDNASSVITPVTDLLKKVKN
-2077 IKAKIPITAED
+2077 KNSD
-2088 KTGDTISGIKS
+2088 
-2099 KITGVKAQISITAK
+2099 ITAK
-2113 DDTASTISSIQSSVQ
+2113 DNGATTVIGKVVDALDRVKDKT
-2128 GLKAEVTITADD
+2128 VTIT
-2140 QASSVIDT
+2140 
-2148 VKSAIDSIP
+2148 
-2157 PNHDT
+2157 
-2162 VISVTGAEA
+2162 
-2171 AAAAATNVAN
+2171 
-2181 AVNSI
+2181 VN
-2186 PSEKSVSISVT
+2186 KT
-2197 KSETVTVTKKAPSVA
+2197 ETHTIITKKKKDPSVA
-2212 INGSLGIL
+2212 INEIPTM
-2220 GRGVDASYA
+2220 GRVDASYA
-2229 VSPNAF
+2229 VSPNPF

-2246 VVSAINGTAANMG
+2246 VVSAMNGTAANMG

-2264 EADDTKVNE
+2264 EADDTKVDE
-2273 EYWRYMGKEL
+2273 SYWRYMGKEL

-2311 NIARQKIDVDRKQLA
+2311 NIARQRIDVDRKQLA
-2326 YQEEMRGAYQNQ
+2326 YQNEMRGAYQNQ

-2366 FKGDQ
+2366 FKGDK
-2371 ASKVD
+2371 ASKVN

-2381 YQNVYQNLSD
+2381 YQSVYQSLSD

-2418 SQAIEKAQR
+2418 SRAIEKAQR
-2427 ELEMVKRS
+2427 ELEMVQRS

-2495 KIEDSLNDLRQT
+2495 KIEDSLKDLRQT

-2521 MKQAEIDQYTGNLTK
+2521 MKQAEIDQYTGNLTA

-2561 GTTFDDLLSSNLSV
+2561 GTTFDDLLSSNLAV
-2575 TDFEQQSALSRQIQ
+2575 TDFEQQSALSRQMQ

-2611 RQNDVAAAQLRV
+2611 RQNNVAAAQLRV

-2637 YAKGYVGEINTQF
+2637 YAKGYVGEINTKF

-2771 QNNIKDIIKERFD
+2771 QNNIKDIIKERFE

-2827 QYKAIEKQY
+2827 QYKSIEKQY
-2836 NTYIA
+2836 NTYIS

-2846 REQQSGYDVNSFE
+2846 REQQSGYGVNSFE

-2868 EMDSKVNQ
+2868 EMDSRVNQ

>member
-9 KVKLNFD
+9 KVKLDFD

-129 DLSTLVSAARKANK
+129 DLSTLVTAARKANK

-188 SEKQK
+188 ASRERLEKQ
-193 LDEQALRSTF
+193 ALQSTF
-203 KNSEKPTEEETKA
+203 KNPNKPTGEEKQA
-216 LAALKEKYAT
+216 LNALNEKYAALK
-226 MRAQT
+226 AQAQ
-231 EEYSKIGAAQKLVTE
+231 EYQKISASQKIVTE

-260 LIKEQS
+260 FTKERAR
-266 SAEKELVKSGER
+266 AEKDLIKSGER
-278 LVKLKQERVR
+278 LIKLKQERVK
-288 LDQLEKEKQQT
+288 LDQLEKENQQT

-311 EIRHK
+311 EIGHK
-316 QDEFNEL
+316 QEEYNEL
-323 AEKVDKYNPD
+323 AKKVKEYNPD
-333 LVEQMKHRQNGNSSE
+333 LVKEMGRRQHGNSSE
-348 IQSARAD
+348 IQSARAE
-355 GTITAKIRAREAA
+355 GTIVAGIRGREEA
-368 YQSLEGS
+368 YKELEGS
-375 IKRQISLEKEL
+375 LKRQVSLYKQL
-386 ARVTDTAAKRTTRRQ
+386 ANAENSQAKRQARRNIE
-401 LADEREK
+401 DERSK
-408 EALIRKQIRDN
+408 EANLRQKIKDE
-419 GLNSDAHDRRVNALS
+419 GWTSAAHERRVSALS
-434 EELGTTRTQSR
+434 EQVGVTGRQARRQRRTRV
-445 KQRKTRIGFNATMDV
+445 GFNATMDV

-470 VASAVSALS
+470 VASAVQGIS

-488 TKVANAPQKDI
+488 TKVANAPQKEI
-499 NAFTKSIYKNASAV
+499 EAFSKSIYKNASAV
-513 GKTAPEYANAV
+513 GKTAPEYADAV

-537 IGLAKDSV
+537 ISLAKDSV

-624 AQEATRAGG
+624 AQTATRAGG
-633 DVIGRSIKAISLNFS
+633 DVVGRSIKAISLNFS
-648 KMSSGVTATDKRRS
+648 KMSSGVTATDKKRS
-662 DFFHGLGVDLKTS
+662 EFFHGLGVDLKTS

-713 SNQFTGMLENW
+713 SNQFTGMLDNW

-732 ESQGQVN
+732 ESQGQVS

-760 FHLATLKNS
+760 AHLATLKNTWGS
-769 WTQMLND
+769 LIND
-776 VVGGREGLNKIVD
+776 IFGGRKGTNNIIDGATGLLS
-789 TGTSVVNV
+789 T
-797 LDSLANN
+797 LDNLANN
-804 KIFRGAA
+804 KIFRNTA
-811 MFTGAIAGISGL
+811 MFTAAAVGIGTLHKAISGLALSARELTASKWDGLIAMMNGEGISGYGKEVQARWHEFRGIKDDYSTRRKKQEENYRKQKVRDEL
-823 HKALSGLADA
+823 DDVLDRNGYVGSGYTSGRKEKPKKQKIKVVDTQEVKNEGRAIKKTAQETESFVATTSNAAREGTKFGRVLGKVGSFAGLALTALGPIGTILDVVGLSLGLLELTGAKPFEKIQKAIAPAKA
-833 ARDVTAAKWD
+833 AQDSFNRSINDSLSSFQKASNQVDKN
-843 RLTNLLSGQAKNDW
+843 RLVNGKAVETLKSFKDIQDEVSKAGKDGNNKF
-857 LDDWDD
+857 DDESFKKIKSDYN
-863 KVDELHGRS
+863 
-872 RPRADETPEDELA
+872 ALA
-885 KAMRKFYEAKEAQE
+885 KANGINLRIDTNNIQMANEQLDELQRRLRELDFNSIGKVTNKISDELKAIDKANNAKDDAIKGSGIVDKAKKQAISDLEKQKKQAIKDLGAIPSSFDKEAKDRYDSRKRQIETDFAEKEGDVNNRSNTSYLKNGYWAKQFWDSKEGRDYNGTVAQE
-899 NGGKEQKATKKQTE
+899 RAKVRSQLESMGDYINQGNFTKSDYQRMTTAQLKDAEVAQASKVFKGNRNEQILQRALNNIKNGRNLTKAQQKALVNSGVEGLGSISRNASDWSGNEANLASQAVKNSQKNNKKSEKQLKNILSAAGLSDRQVKSAINAYKKSPSSYITEMGKNGEVGKSMLNLSAKYENAYGKNWNKAMAEQQRILSSMYGSKNTAFAEDLTDETTGLLDTAKVADLSNNFMNKNGKIDKGLSSYGFKTDKYGNFDISAIQKLSNIKGKYMTDASGYAYKSVEDLLSDLESGKATGTVQALTAASMGNGAKTLAGKKATKKGRQSLANMVLDKGETAANSILSDSGYE
-913 SKKEAVKQEEKS
+913 SE
-925 AEAKDKTSKASK
+925 DT
-937 KAAEALENETQ
+937 KAAT
-948 NVGKATDATKEM
+948 KA
-960 GKEVETTNLKA
+960 
-971 RTLSKTGTKIASG
+971 I
-984 MGKIA
+984 
-989 TVASMAGD
+989 
-997 LLGIGGIILDVGAL
+997 
-1011 SVAIAQ
+1011 Q
-1017 MMGLDPIGK
+1017 
-1026 FMRAVNPAKAASDDF
+1026 
-1041 NASLDKNVKTIDA
+1041 
-1054 MSKKLDKN
+1054 
-1062 SVYNGKAASA
+1062 
-1072 MKTVSDLN
+1072 
-1080 KALNDSA
+1080 
-1087 TNATNAGLNNKLSDD
+1087 
-1102 DFASFKKDFNKK
+1102 SFK
-1114 AKDLGLKVRVKV
+1114 
-1126 NNVEVMKDAQQ
+1126 
-1137 QFQDQLKIKER
+1137 
-1148 HDAIE
+1148 
-1153 GANQYNTQVREAEKI
+1153 
-1168 TSQSKLNDLWKS
+1168 
-1180 TEKRTFWDKLFRRH
+1180 
-1194 GEGYYDYDADIEKER
+1194 
-1209 EYQSRRDK
+1209 
-1217 NDYAYKR
+1217 
-1224 VQKKINANLENKRLQ
+1224 
-1239 DRSFRFGEDAEKIWD
+1239 
-1254 SSDGRKMIQAVDA
+1254 
-1267 ANKATASRL
+1267 
-1276 SSLAKVINSGAFE
+1276 SSLK
-1289 KDDYKS
+1289 
-1295 LGVDFGQQATVAE
+1295 
-1308 GRNLR
+1308 
-1313 YWVQQKNTLDDINK
+1313 
-1327 RLSEGKDLTRQQQE
+1327 
-1341 YLSKQGGVLSNI
+1341 
-1353 KLQNGEITAEQRE
+1353 
-1366 AINNLQTQSGKLVD
+1366 
-1380 DRKQKLRDILTG
+1380 
-1392 TGITGK
+1392 
-1398 VQDKIVNGFSGS
+1398 NGFS
-1410 NADYIREMSTFGNV
+1410 
-1424 GMNALGVGAKYRV
+1424 
-1437 QYGDRWAKAMIQ
+1437 
-1449 QQKQIDAWA
+1449 
-1458 KRNPDNQ
+1458 
-1465 ILRGITT
+1465 
-1472 EDGMVDTNAIATIN
+1472 
-1486 SELNKG
+1486 
-1492 YGKRNGVYGFKKGS
+1492 
-1506 AGDRLR
+1506 
-1512 DLGFKTNTDGSMNL
+1512 
-1526 KQLGQLENVFG
+1526 
-1537 ASDLPGLI
+1537 
-1545 TSLGEGSA
+1545 
-1553 SGQQQLQAMGALSH
+1553 
-1567 LRQHGGRNGKLSS
+1567 S
-1580 KNNFNLNKN
+1580 KNKKDKRALKD
-1589 AISALGQMIATQGKK
+1589 AISALGGKDNFK
-1604 GTVDAIQNDQSLSK
+1604 DWLKDNKDKFGEDDTDAINKYLKGSGKGNKGGKNKPSHNDGSRKSK
-1618 NQKDALVAATNADG
+1618 GVSGDTIQAAMA
-1632 YFDANGNTQ
+1632 
-1641 QDRAVTKA
+1641 REAV
-1649 NDAMIRRGSNG
+1649 RRMN
-1660 KFKGKKDQQSV
+1660 KGKSDKNLDKDTY
-1671 AKSIQA
+1671 
-1677 NMKNGMTL
+1677 NML
-1685 KQAKKKV
+1685 KQAAK
-1692 QEDIAHSQAFGDDSG
+1692 QG
-1707 DAEDYVDSI
+1707 DA
-1716 KSNKQL
+1716 N
-1722 EKLLKSKSGKGG
+1722 SKS
-1734 KGSKN
+1734 
-1739 GKKNDKITAPGII
+1739 A
-1752 PTVEADKLKN
+1752 LK
-1762 TKSMQ
+1762 
-1767 AANKALKAMKN
+1767 AYNKALKDFK
-1778 GQYSSLTKKQLAQL
+1778 
-1792 KKDDRTA
+1792 
-1799 YDNYQKA
+1799 
-1806 VKNFNKADK
+1806 KADK
-1815 NGDGKLSKA
+1815 NNDGKLSKA

-1830 ELGKKKADA
+1830 QLGKKKADA

-1856 RKDTKSSK
+1856 KEDTK
-1864 SNKSNKSNKKKD
+1864 SNKSNKSNKSKKKD
-1876 YSDENGKKRKLSDSK
+1876 YTDENGKKRKLSDSK
-1891 GGRLTAKEK
+1891 GSRLTAKEK
-1900 RNLQARQKE
+1900 RDLSKKVQAEQKE

-1916 YKAADKNNDGKL
+1916 YKVADKNNDGKL

-1947 AQAAKKRSSKAS
+1947 ARAAKKKNSSKASSS

-1968 SNSKRKAIKVP
+1968 SNSKQKAIKVP
-1979 IKGEDKTKDTLNKIK
+1979 IKAEDKTKSTLNKIKSSAKKAKIKIQVKAEDKTKSTLNKIK
-1994 SKGKKSNIKVP
+1994 SKGKSLKVKVP
-2005 IKGEDKTKDTLS
+2005 ITARDKTSSTFN

-2022 GKKANI
+2022 GKSLKV
-2028 KVPIKGEDKT
+2028 KVPI
-2038 KGTMDKIKSK
+2038 
-2048 GKGQKIKIPV
+2048 
-2058 TAEDKTG
+2058 TATDHAS
-2065 DGISKIKSKVQN
+2065 SKIN
-2077 IKAKIPITAED
+2077 AIKAKAKGTKVKI
-2088 KTGDTISGIKS
+2088 TISATDNATP
-2099 KITGVKAQISITAK
+2099 KINAAKAAISALPKTHQTNINATDNA
-2113 DDTASTISSIQSSVQ
+2113 TP
-2128 GLKAEVTITADD
+2128 KANSA
-2140 QASSVIDT
+2140 
-2148 VKSAIDSIP
+2148 KSAIQSIP
-2157 PNHDT
+2157 KSHKT
-2162 VISVTGAEA
+2162 KISLSGADAAIQKAQGVA
-2171 AAAAATNVAN
+2171 AAIN
-2181 AVNSI
+2181 AI
-2186 PSEKSVSISVT
+2186 PSTKSVSINVS
-2197 KSETVTVTKKAPSVA
+2197 KSETITVKKKDPSVG
-2212 INGSLGIL
+2212 ISSSLGIL
-2220 GRGVDASYA
+2220 GNVDASYA
-2229 VSPNAF
+2229 VNPNPF

-2246 VVSAINGTAANMG
+2246 VVSAMNGTAANMG

-2273 EYWRYMGKEL
+2273 DYWRYMGKEL

-2311 NIARQKIDVDRKQLA
+2311 NIARQKIEVDRKQLA
-2326 YQEEMRGAYQNQ
+2326 YQNEMRGAYQNQ

-2366 FKGDQ
+2366 FKGDK

-2427 ELEMVKRS
+2427 ELEMVQRS

-2521 MKQAEIDQYTGNLTK
+2521 MKQAEIDQYTENLTS

-2561 GTTFDDLLSSNLSV
+2561 GTTFDDLLSSNLAV
-2575 TDFEQQSALSRQIQ
+2575 TDFEQESALSRQMQ

-2611 RQNDVAAAQLRV
+2611 RQNNVAAAQLRV

-2637 YAKGYVGEINTQF
+2637 YAKGYVGEINTKF
-2650 ATYATPTGQANLNDI
+2650 ASYATPTGQGNLNDI

-2678 AMVKYQDELVKLREE
+2678 AMVKYQDELIKLRAE

-2727 QIINSNLQAIDDM
+2727 QIIDSNLQAIDDM

-2747 DLTTEQRQTLKE
+2747 DLTTEQRQTLKD

-2771 QNNIKDIIKERFD
+2771 QNNIKDTIRERFE

-2827 QYKAIEKQY
+2827 QYKSIEKQY

-2868 EMDSKVNQ
+2868 EMDSRVNQ

-3041 VIDGAKTGELNID
+3041 VIDGAKTGELNIN

-3090 TDYVNRNKDILGKY
+3090 TDYVNRNKNILGKY

>member
-9 KVKLNFD
+9 KVKLDFD

-129 DLSTLVSAARKANK
+129 DLSTLVTAARKANK

-188 SEKQK
+188 AEKQK

-266 SAEKELVKSGER
+266 RAEKELVKSGER
-278 LVKLKQERVR
+278 LVKLKQERKK
-288 LDQLEKEKQQT
+288 LDQLEKEGQQT
-299 VREEDKKAALER
+299 VREEDRKAELER
-311 EIRHK
+311 EIKHK

-333 LVEQMKHRQNGNSSE
+333 LVEQIKHRQHGNSSE
-348 IQSARAD
+348 IQSARAE
-355 GTITAKIRAREAA
+355 GVITAQIRARESA
-368 YQSLEGS
+368 YKSLEGS

-386 ARVTDTAAKRTTRRQ
+386 ARATDTASKRNTRRQ

-434 EELGTTRTQSR
+434 EELGTTRVRAR

-499 NAFTKSIYKNASAV
+499 DAFTKSIYKNASAV

-624 AQEATRAGG
+624 AQTATRAGG
-633 DVIGRSIKAISLNFS
+633 DVVGRSIKAISLNFS
-648 KMSSGVTATDKRRS
+648 KMSSGVTATDKKRS
-662 DFFHGLGVDLKTS
+662 EFFHGLGVDLKTS

-713 SNQFTGMLENW
+713 SNQFTGMLDNW

-776 VVGGREGLNKIVD
+776 VVGGRSGLNKIVD

-811 MFTGAIAGISGL
+811 MFTGAVAGISML

-833 ARDVTAAKWD
+833 ARDVTAAKWEK
-843 RLTNLLSGQAKNDW
+843 LTNLLSGQAKNDW

-899 NGGKEQKATKKQTE
+899 NGGKEQKVTKKQTE

-925 AEAKDKTSKASK
+925 AEAKNKTSKASK

-960 GKEVETTNLKA
+960 GKEVETTNRKA

-1026 FMRAVNPAKAASDDF
+1026 FMRAVNPAKAASDEF

-1072 MKTVSDLN
+1072 MKTVKDLN

-1102 DFASFKKDFNKK
+1102 DFKSFKKDFNKK

-1126 NNVEVMKDAQQ
+1126 NNVEVMKDAQE
-1137 QFQDQLKIKER
+1137 QFQAQLKIKER
-1148 HDAIE
+1148 HDAIV
-1153 GANQYNTQVREAEKI
+1153 GANQYSRQVREAEKL
-1168 TSQSKLNDLWKS
+1168 TGSTAVTDLWKS
-1180 TEKRTFWDKLFRRH
+1180 LKDPTKSFSNLWGLLPKRS
-1194 GEGYYDYDADIEKER
+1194 EYIDYKNL
-1209 EYQSRRDK
+1209 DK
-1217 NDYAYKR
+1217 NGMGKHASFLNGLISWGGNVGTANSEYVSGKEFSKYHS
-1224 VQKKINANLENKRLQ
+1224 NADVLGQ
-1239 DRSFRFGEDAEKIWD
+1239 DRSFRFGEDAEKIWN
-1254 SSDGRKMIQAVDA
+1254 SADGRKMIQAVDA

-1289 KDDYKS
+1289 KGDYKS

-1313 YWVQQKNTLDDINK
+1313 YWVQQKNTLDDINQ
-1327 RLSEGKDLTRQQQE
+1327 RLSEGKDLTKQQQE
-1341 YLSKQGGVLSNI
+1341 YLSKQGGVLSDI
-1353 KLQNGEITAEQRE
+1353 KRQNGEITAEQRE

-1380 DRKQKLRDILTG
+1380 DRKQKLRDILSE
-1392 TGITGK
+1392 TGINGK
-1398 VQDKIVNGFSGS
+1398 AQDKVVNGFSGS

-1458 KRNPDNQ
+1458 KKNPDNQ

-1492 YGKRNGVYGFKKGS
+1492 YGKHDGVYGFKKGS
-1506 AGDRLR
+1506 AGDKLR
-1512 DLGFKTNTDGSMNL
+1512 GLGIKANTDGSMNL

-1553 SGQQQLQAMGALSH
+1553 SGQQQLQAMGALGH
-1567 LRQHGGRNGKLSS
+1567 LRQHGGKNGKLSS

-1604 GTVDAIQNDQSLSK
+1604 GTVDAIQNDQSLSQ

-1632 YFDANGNTQ
+1632 YFDENGNTQ
-1641 QDRAVTKA
+1641 QERAVTKA
-1649 NDAMIRRGSNG
+1649 NDAMIKRGSNG

-1671 AKSIQA
+1671 AKAIKA
-1677 NMKNGMTL
+1677 NMKNGMTF
-1685 KQAKKKV
+1685 KEAQKKV
-1692 QEDIAHSQAFGDDSG
+1692 QEDIAHSQMFGDDSA
-1707 DAEDYVDSI
+1707 DAEDYASKI
-1716 KSNKQL
+1716 KDNKQL
-1722 EKLLKSKSGKGG
+1722 EKILSGKGG
-1734 KGSKN
+1734 KGGKSSKGN
-1739 GKKNDKITAPGII
+1739 SWTNTLKKLAKAKLETTPMGAAAKLLDSLI
-1752 PTVEADKLKN
+1752 PTASADTLPGTKVPKSSSKAFDMSSILKGITSKFKGFDMGKLWKGITSKMPKMPNFSKMFSNLNPFKNMGKGFKMPNFKFPKIQMPNFSKMFKGFNLSKIKMPNLSKMLKLPKLKLPKLDISKMFKGLN
-1762 TKSMQ
+1762 L
-1767 AANKALKAMKN
+1767 NKAF
-1778 GQYSSLTKKQLAQL
+1778 
-1792 KKDDRTA
+1792 
-1799 YDNYQKA
+1799 
-1806 VKNFNKADK
+1806 KNFNPFK
-1815 NGDGKLSKA
+1815 NIGKGLNVKNMLPKSL
-1824 EQKKYE
+1824 QNL
-1830 ELGKKKADA
+1830 LG
-1839 ENKGRQSE
+1839 G
-1847 NKKNKKKED
+1847 
-1856 RKDTKSSK
+1856 
-1864 SNKSNKSNKKKD
+1864 
-1876 YSDENGKKRKLSDSK
+1876 GK
-1891 GGRLTAKEK
+1891 GGK
-1900 RNLQARQKE
+1900 
-1909 MARLAKK
+1909 
-1916 YKAADKNNDGKL
+1916 GK
-1928 SAKEKR
+1928 
-1934 NLAKKLNEEAKIE
+1934 EAKI
-1947 AQAAKKRSSKAS
+1947 QVKAED
-1959 SKSSPSKAK
+1959 KTKDGINKAK
-1968 SNSKRKAIKVP
+1968 NNVKKAKAKMQ
-1979 IKGEDKTKDTLNKIK
+1979 IKGEDKTKSAINKAK
-1994 SKGKKSNIKVP
+1994 NSVKNAKAKMQ
-2005 IKGEDKTKDTLS
+2005 IKGEDKTKSVLG
-2017 KIKSK
+2017 KIKSSI
-2022 GKKANI
+2022 KA
-2028 KVPIKGEDKT
+2028 
-2038 KGTMDKIKSK
+2038 
-2048 GKGQKIKIPV
+2048 
-2058 TAEDKTG
+2058 A
-2065 DGISKIKSKVQN
+2065 
-2077 IKAKIPITAED
+2077 KAKIPISAKDGTSSVISSIKGKIKGIKGKAIISAED
-2088 KTGDTISGIKS
+2088 KASSIIDTVVGNLKKVKNKS
-2099 KITGVKAQISITAK
+2099 STLSATDNASSVITPVTDLLKKVKNKHSDITAK
-2113 DDTASTISSIQSSVQ
+2113 DNGATTVIGKVVAALDRVKDKT
-2128 GLKAEVTITADD
+2128 VTIT
-2140 QASSVIDT
+2140 
-2148 VKSAIDSIP
+2148 
-2157 PNHDT
+2157 
-2162 VISVTGAEA
+2162 
-2171 AAAAATNVAN
+2171 
-2181 AVNSI
+2181 VN
-2186 PSEKSVSISVT
+2186 KT
-2197 KSETVTVTKKAPSVA
+2197 ETHTIITKKKKDPSVA
-2212 INGSLGIL
+2212 INEIPTMGN
-2220 GRGVDASYA
+2220 VDASYA
-2229 VSPNAF
+2229 VNPNPF

-2246 VVSAINGTAANMG
+2246 VVSAMNGTAANMG
-2259 VRDYS
+2259 IRDYS
-2264 EADDTKVNE
+2264 DASDDTKVNE
-2273 EYWRYMGKEL
+2273 DYWRYMGKEL

-2326 YQEEMRGAYQNQ
+2326 YQNEMRGAYQNQ

-2366 FKGDQ
+2366 FKGDK

-2427 ELEMVKRS
+2427 ELEMVQRS

-2521 MKQAEIDQYTGNLTK
+2521 MKQAEIDQYTENLTS

-2575 TDFEQQSALSRQIQ
+2575 TDFEQQSALSRQMQ

-2611 RQNDVAAAQLRV
+2611 RQNNVAAAQLRV

-2637 YAKGYVGEINTQF
+2637 YAKGYVGEINTKF

-2771 QNNIKDIIKERFD
+2771 QNNIKDIIKERFE

-2827 QYKAIEKQY
+2827 QYKSIEKQY

-2846 REQQSGYDVNSFE
+2846 REQQSGYGVNSFE

-2868 EMDSKVNQ
+2868 EMDSRVNQ

-3018 QAKVDMEDYK
+3018 QAKVGMEDYK

>member
-9 KVKLNFD
+9 KVKLDFD

-107 KASASATKMKLS
+107 KASAKATNTKLS

-216 LAALKEKYAT
+216 LAVLKEKYAT

-260 LIKEQS
+260 LLKEQS

-299 VREEDKKAALER
+299 AREEDKKAALER

-434 EELGTTRTQSR
+434 EELGTTRIQSR

-499 NAFTKSIYKNASAV
+499 DAFTKSIYKNASAV

-537 IGLAKDSV
+537 ISLAKDSV

-648 KMSSGVTATDKRRS
+648 KMSSGVTKTDKRRS

-675 DGKMKSTYQIMN
+675 DGKMKSTYQIMD

-713 SNQFTGMLENW
+713 SNQFTGMLDNW

-833 ARDVTAAKWD
+833 ARDVTAAKWEK
-843 RLTNLLSGQAKNDW
+843 LTNLLSGQAKNDW

-872 RPRADETPEDELA
+872 RPKADETPEDELA
-885 KAMRKFYEAKEAQE
+885 KAMRKFYESKEAQE

-913 SKKEAVKQEEKS
+913 SKKETVKQEEKS

-960 GKEVETTNLKA
+960 GKEVETTNRKA

-1062 SVYNGKAASA
+1062 SVYNGKAANA

-1087 TNATNAGLNNKLSDD
+1087 TNATNTGLNNKLSDE
-1102 DFASFKKDFNKK
+1102 DFKSFKKSFNKQ

-1126 NNVEVMKDAQQ
+1126 NNVEVMKDAQE
-1137 QFQDQLKIKER
+1137 QFQAQLKIKER
-1148 HDAIE
+1148 HDAIQ
-1153 GANQYNTQVREAEKI
+1153 GANQYNRQVREAEKL
-1168 TSQSKLNDLWKS
+1168 TSNYKLNKLW
-1180 TEKRTFWDKLFRRH
+1180 EKQESSFWDRVRGKDT
-1194 GEGYYDYDADIEKER
+1194 GYHDYDSDITQLRQNIDNQKNMPGYGQLRKQNQEKL
-1209 EYQSRRDK
+1209 
-1217 NDYAYKR
+1217 N
-1224 VQKKINANLENKRLQ
+1224 NALHEQNLQ
-1239 DRSFRFGEDAEKIWD
+1239 DRAFRFGDNAEKMWN
-1254 SSDGRKMIQAVDA
+1254 SSDGRKMIQSVDA

-1276 SSLAKVINSGAFE
+1276 SSLARVINSGAFE
-1289 KDDYKS
+1289 KGDYKS

-1313 YWVQQKNTLDDINK
+1313 YWVSQKNALDEINK
-1327 RLSEGKDLTRQQQE
+1327 RLNEGKNLTRQQQE

-1353 KLQNGEITAEQRE
+1353 KRQNGEITQEQRK
-1366 AINNLQTQSGKLVD
+1366 AIDNLQTQSSKLVD
-1380 DRKQKLRDILTG
+1380 DRKNKLRDILSS
-1392 TGITGK
+1392 TGINGK
-1398 VQDKIVNGFSGS
+1398 AQDKVIKGFSGS

-1437 QYGDRWAKAMIQ
+1437 QYGNRWAKAMIQ

-1458 KRNPDNQ
+1458 KKNPNNQ

-1472 EDGMVDTNAIATIN
+1472 EDGMVDTKAISTIN

-1492 YGKRNGVYGFKKGS
+1492 YGKHNGVYGFKKGS
-1506 AGDRLR
+1506 AGDTLR
-1512 DLGFKTNTDGSMNL
+1512 NLGFKANTDGSVNL

-1553 SGQQQLQAMGALSH
+1553 SGQQQLQAMGALGN
-1567 LRQHGGRNGKLSS
+1567 LRKHGGKNSKRDLTA

-1589 AISALGQMIATQGKK
+1589 AISALGQMIATQGKDETLSK
-1604 GTVDAIQNDQSLSK
+1604 IQNDQSLSQ
-1618 NQKDALVAATNADG
+1618 NQKEALTSAVNAKG
-1632 YFDANGNTQ
+1632 YFDGNGDTPQ
-1641 QDRAVTKA
+1641 VRAVTKA
-1649 NDAMIRRGSNG
+1649 NDAMIKRGSNG
-1660 KFKGKKDQQSV
+1660 KFKGKRDQQSV
-1671 AKSIQA
+1671 ARAIKA
-1677 NMKNGMTL
+1677 NMKSGMTF
-1685 KQAKKKV
+1685 KEAQKKV
-1692 QEDIAHSQAFGDDSG
+1692 QEDIAHSQMFGDDSA
-1707 DAEDYVDSI
+1707 DAEDYASKI
-1716 KSNKQL
+1716 KDNKQL
-1722 EKLLKSKSGKGG
+1722 GKILSGKNKPKPSSKGKKGGKGNSWLNSLKKWAKTPQGDMSLSPLGDSLLDALFPKASADTLPGAKVPKSSSSNSFDVKKLWSGIAGKFKGFDMGKMWKGITSNLPKMPNFSKMFSNLNPFKNMGKGFKMPSFKMPKMPDFSKMFKGFNLSKIKMPNLSKMLKLPKLKLPKLDISKMLKGFNLNKAFKNFNPFKNIGKGLNVKNMLPKSLQNLLGGGKGG
-1734 KGSKN
+1734 KGK
-1739 GKKNDKITAPGII
+1739 
-1752 PTVEADKLKN
+1752 
-1762 TKSMQ
+1762 
-1767 AANKALKAMKN
+1767 
-1778 GQYSSLTKKQLAQL
+1778 
-1792 KKDDRTA
+1792 
-1799 YDNYQKA
+1799 
-1806 VKNFNKADK
+1806 
-1815 NGDGKLSKA
+1815 
-1824 EQKKYE
+1824 
-1830 ELGKKKADA
+1830 
-1839 ENKGRQSE
+1839 
-1847 NKKNKKKED
+1847 
-1856 RKDTKSSK
+1856 
-1864 SNKSNKSNKKKD
+1864 
-1876 YSDENGKKRKLSDSK
+1876 
-1891 GGRLTAKEK
+1891 
-1900 RNLQARQKE
+1900 
-1909 MARLAKK
+1909 
-1916 YKAADKNNDGKL
+1916 
-1928 SAKEKR
+1928 
-1934 NLAKKLNEEAKIE
+1934 EAKI
-1947 AQAAKKRSSKAS
+1947 QVKAED
-1959 SKSSPSKAK
+1959 KTKEGINKAK
-1968 SNSKRKAIKVP
+1968 NNVKNAKAKMQ
-1979 IKGEDKTKDTLNKIK
+1979 IKGEDKTKPAINKAK
-1994 SKGKKSNIKVP
+1994 NNVKNAKAKMQ
-2005 IKGEDKTKDTLS
+2005 IKGEDKTKSVLG
-2017 KIKSK
+2017 KIKSSI
-2022 GKKANI
+2022 KA
-2028 KVPIKGEDKT
+2028 
-2038 KGTMDKIKSK
+2038 
-2048 GKGQKIKIPV
+2048 
-2058 TAEDKTG
+2058 A
-2065 DGISKIKSKVQN
+2065 
-2077 IKAKIPITAED
+2077 KAKIPISAKDSTSSVISSIKGKIKGIKGKAIISAED
-2088 KTGDTISGIKS
+2088 KASSIIDTVVGNLKKVKNKS
-2099 KITGVKAQISITAK
+2099 STLSATDNASSVITPVTDLLKKVKNKHSDITAK
-2113 DDTASTISSIQSSVQ
+2113 DNGATTVIGKVVAALDRVKDKT
-2128 GLKAEVTITADD
+2128 VTIT
-2140 QASSVIDT
+2140 
-2148 VKSAIDSIP
+2148 
-2157 PNHDT
+2157 
-2162 VISVTGAEA
+2162 
-2171 AAAAATNVAN
+2171 
-2181 AVNSI
+2181 VN
-2186 PSEKSVSISVT
+2186 KT
-2197 KSETVTVTKKAPSVA
+2197 ETHTIITKKKKDPSIA
-2212 INGSLGIL
+2212 INEIPTM
-2220 GRGVDASYA
+2220 GRVDASYA

-2246 VVSAINGTAANMG
+2246 VVSAMNGTAANMG

-2264 EADDTKVNE
+2264 EADDTKVDE
-2273 EYWRYMGKEL
+2273 SYWRYMGKEL
-2283 YKGLPLDEQASKLEN
+2283 YKGLPLDEQTSKLEN

-2311 NIARQKIDVDRKQLA
+2311 NIARQRIDVDRKQLA
-2326 YQEEMRGAYQNQ
+2326 YQNEMRGAYQDQ

-2371 ASKVD
+2371 ASKVN

-2575 TDFEQQSALSRQIQ
+2575 TDFEQQSALSRQMQ

-2678 AMVKYQDELVKLREE
+2678 AMVKHQDELVKLREE

-2771 QNNIKDIIKERFD
+2771 QNNIKDIIKERFE

-2836 NTYIA
+2836 NTYID

-2868 EMDSKVNQ
+2868 EMDSRVNQ

-3012 ARENLT
+3012 AREKLT

-3033 QFVDAVEK
+3033 QFVDSVEK

>member
-1 MASQNLNI
+1 
-9 KVKLNFD
+9 
-16 ETSLKNLNLGTVR
+16 
-29 VDPDVN
+29 
-35 HFKSKLRSA
+35 
-44 LNGNFKITPKIN
+44 
-56 TKGISNQLNNIKNDM
+56 M

-119 GMSGISKTGD
+119 GMSGSIGKTSD
-129 DLSTLVSAARKANK
+129 DLSTLMNAARKANK
-143 EITALEAKKKALEST
+143 EIAALEAKKKALEST

-188 SEKQK
+188 ADRERLEKQ
-193 LDEQALRSTF
+193 ALQSTF
-203 KNSEKPTEEETKA
+203 KNPENPTDEEKKA
-216 LAALKEKYAT
+216 LSVLNEKYEALK
-226 MRAQT
+226 AQSK
-231 EEYSKIGAAQKLVTE
+231 EYQNISAAQKLVAE
-246 NNAIQKAQLEAQTQ
+246 NTAIQKAELEAQTQ
-260 LIKEQS
+260 LAKERAT
-266 SAEKELVKSGER
+266 AEKELVKQGER
-278 LVKLKQERVR
+278 LVKLKQEQKR
-288 LDQLEKEKQQT
+288 LDQLEKEGQQT
-299 VREEDKKAALER
+299 VREEDRKAELER

-434 EELGTTRTQSR
+434 EELGTTRTQAR
-445 KQRKTRIGFNATMDV
+445 KQRKTRIGFNATVDV

-470 VASAVSALS
+470 VAGAVSALS

-499 NAFTKSIYKNASAV
+499 DAFTKSIYKNASAV

-537 IGLAKDSV
+537 ISLAKDSV

-566 NSFRK
+566 NAFRK

-732 ESQGQVN
+732 ESQGQVS

-833 ARDVTAAKWD
+833 ARDVTAAKWEK
-843 RLTNLLSGQAKNDW
+843 LTNLLSGQAKNDW

-872 RPRADETPEDELA
+872 RPKADETPEDELA
-885 KAMRKFYEAKEAQE
+885 KAMKKFYESKEAQE

-960 GKEVETTNLKA
+960 GKEVETTNRKA
-971 RTLSKTGTKIASG
+971 RTLSKTGSKIASG

-989 TVASMAGD
+989 TVTSMAGD

-1289 KDDYKS
+1289 KGDYKS
-1295 LGVDFGQQATVAE
+1295 LGVDFGQQAAVAE
-1308 GRNLR
+1308 GRNFR
-1313 YWVQQKNTLDDINK
+1313 YWTQQKSELDGINK
-1327 RLSEGKDLTRQQQE
+1327 RLNEGKNLTKQQQE
-1341 YLSKQGGVLSNI
+1341 YLVKQGGVLSNI
-1353 KLQNGEITAEQRE
+1353 KRQNGEITAEQRE

-1380 DRKQKLRDILTG
+1380 DRKQKLRDILSE
-1392 TGITGK
+1392 TGINGK
-1398 VQDKIVNGFSGS
+1398 MQDKVVKGFGGS

-1449 QQKQIDAWA
+1449 QQKQIDKWA
-1458 KRNPDNQ
+1458 KKNPNNQ

-1492 YGKRNGVYGFKKGS
+1492 YGKHDGVYGFKKGS
-1506 AGDRLR
+1506 AGEKLR
-1512 DLGFKTNTDGSMNL
+1512 DLGIKANTDGSMNL

-1553 SGQQQLQAMGALSH
+1553 SGQQQLQAMGALGH
-1567 LRQHGGRNGKLSS
+1567 LRQHGGKNGKLTS

-1589 AISALGQMIATQGKK
+1589 AISALGQMIATQTRQGAI
-1604 GTVDAIQNDQSLSK
+1604 DNIQNDQSLSQ
-1618 NQKDALVAATNADG
+1618 NQKDALVAAAKDPG
-1632 YFDANGNTQ
+1632 YFDDNGDTP
-1641 QDRAVTKA
+1641 QDRAITKA
-1649 NDAMIRRGSNG
+1649 NNAMIKRGSNG
-1660 KFKGKKDQQSV
+1660 KFKGKKDEQSV
-1671 AKSIQA
+1671 AKAIKA
-1677 NMKNGMTL
+1677 NMKNGMTF
-1685 KQAKKKV
+1685 KEAQKKV
-1692 QEDIAHSQAFGDDSG
+1692 DQDIARGQIFGDDSG
-1707 DAEDYVDSI
+1707 AASDFAEKI
-1716 KSNKQL
+1716 KDNKQL
-1722 EKLLKSKSGKGG
+1722 EKILSGKSGKGG
-1734 KGSKN
+1734 KSSKGNSWTNTLKKLAKGKLETTPMGAAAKLLDSLIPKASADTLPGTKVPKSSTKSFDMSSILKSITGKFKGFDMGSLWKGITSKMPKMPNLSKMLSNLNPFKN
-1739 GKKNDKITAPGII
+1739 MGKGFKMPNFKFPKIQMPNFSKMFKGFNLSKIKM
-1752 PTVEADKLKN
+1752 PSLSKMLKLPKLKLPKLDISKMFKGLN
-1762 TKSMQ
+1762 L
-1767 AANKALKAMKN
+1767 NKAF
-1778 GQYSSLTKKQLAQL
+1778 
-1792 KKDDRTA
+1792 
-1799 YDNYQKA
+1799 
-1806 VKNFNKADK
+1806 KNFNPFK
-1815 NGDGKLSKA
+1815 NIGKGLNVKNMLPKSL
-1824 EQKKYE
+1824 QNL
-1830 ELGKKKADA
+1830 LG
-1839 ENKGRQSE
+1839 G
-1847 NKKNKKKED
+1847 
-1856 RKDTKSSK
+1856 
-1864 SNKSNKSNKKKD
+1864 
-1876 YSDENGKKRKLSDSK
+1876 GK
-1891 GGRLTAKEK
+1891 GGK
-1900 RNLQARQKE
+1900 
-1909 MARLAKK
+1909 
-1916 YKAADKNNDGKL
+1916 GK
-1928 SAKEKR
+1928 
-1934 NLAKKLNEEAKIE
+1934 EAKI
-1947 AQAAKKRSSKAS
+1947 QVKAED
-1959 SKSSPSKAK
+1959 KTKEGINKAK
-1968 SNSKRKAIKVP
+1968 NNVKNAKAKMQ
-1979 IKGEDKTKDTLNKIK
+1979 IKGEDKTKSAINKAK
-1994 SKGKKSNIKVP
+1994 NNVKNAKAKMQ
-2005 IKGEDKTKDTLS
+2005 IKGEDKTKSVLS
-2017 KIKSK
+2017 KIKSSI
-2022 GKKANI
+2022 KA
-2028 KVPIKGEDKT
+2028 
-2038 KGTMDKIKSK
+2038 
-2048 GKGQKIKIPV
+2048 
-2058 TAEDKTG
+2058 A
-2065 DGISKIKSKVQN
+2065 
-2077 IKAKIPITAED
+2077 KAKIPISAKDSTSSVISSIKGKIKGIKDKAIISAED
-2088 KTGDTISGIKS
+2088 KASSIISTVVGNLKKVKNKSATLSATDNASSVITPVTGLLK
-2099 KITGVKAQISITAK
+2099 KVKNKHSDITAK
-2113 DDTASTISSIQSSVQ
+2113 DNGATTVIGKVVAALDRVHDKT
-2128 GLKAEVTITADD
+2128 VTIT
-2140 QASSVIDT
+2140 
-2148 VKSAIDSIP
+2148 
-2157 PNHDT
+2157 
-2162 VISVTGAEA
+2162 
-2171 AAAAATNVAN
+2171 
-2181 AVNSI
+2181 VNKTETHTI
-2186 PSEKSVSISVT
+2186 VT
-2197 KSETVTVTKKAPSVA
+2197 KHKKEK
-2212 INGSLGIL
+2212 SLGIAEMPTM
-2220 GRGVDASYA
+2220 GSVDASYA
-2229 VSPNAF
+2229 VNPNPF

-2246 VVSAINGTAANMG
+2246 VVSAMNGTAANMG

-2273 EYWRYMGKEL
+2273 DYWRYMGKEL

-2311 NIARQKIDVDRKQLA
+2311 NIARQRIDVDRKQLA
-2326 YQEEMRGAYQNQ
+2326 YQNEMRGAYQDQ

-2355 NQITNLDIAKN
+2355 NQITNLDMAKN

-2371 ASKVD
+2371 ASKVN

-2381 YQNVYQNLSD
+2381 YQSVYQNLSD

-2427 ELEMVKRS
+2427 ELEMVQRS

-2443 DRVIDSLSE
+2443 DRVINSLSE
-2452 KDYAMKLGFSAKE
+2452 KDYAMKLGFSARE

-2472 LEKLIGQFN
+2472 LEKLIDQFN

-2521 MKQAEIDQYTGNLTK
+2521 MKQAEIDQYTENLTK

-2575 TDFEQQSALSRQIQ
+2575 TDFEQQSALSKQMQ

-2611 RQNDVAAAQLRV
+2611 RQNNVAAAQLRV

-2637 YAKGYVGEINTQF
+2637 YAKGYVGEINTKF
-2650 ATYATPTGQANLNDI
+2650 ASYATPTGQGNLNDI

-2678 AMVKYQDELVKLREE
+2678 AMVKYQDELIKLRAE

-2727 QIINSNLQAIDDM
+2727 QIIDSNLQAIDDM

-2747 DLTTEQRQTLKE
+2747 DLTTEQRQTLKD

-2771 QNNIKDIIKERFD
+2771 QNNIKDTIKERFE

-2795 KYQKVTDTVSN
+2795 KYQKVTDTLSN
-2806 LVTLAKTLQMQPAT
+2806 LVTLAKTLKMQPAT

-2836 NTYIA
+2836 NTYID

-3012 ARENLT
+3012 AREKLT

>member
-9 KVKLNFD
+9 KVKLDFD

-266 SAEKELVKSGER
+266 RAEKELVKSGER
-278 LVKLKQERVR
+278 LVKLKQERKK
-288 LDQLEKEKQQT
+288 LDQLEKEGQQT
-299 VREEDKKAALER
+299 VREEDRKAELER
-311 EIRHK
+311 EISHK

-323 AEKVDKYNPD
+323 AKKVDKYNPD
-333 LVEQMKHRQNGNSSE
+333 LVKETKRRQNGNSSE
-348 IQSARAD
+348 IQSARAE
-355 GTITAKIRAREAA
+355 GTITAQIRAREAA

-386 ARVTDTAAKRTTRRQ
+386 ARATDTAAKRNTRRQ
-401 LADEREK
+401 LAEEREK
-408 EALIRKQIRDN
+408 EAAIRKQIRDN
-419 GLNSDAHDRRVNALS
+419 GYQSAAHDRRVNALS
-434 EELGTTRTQSR
+434 EELGTTRVQAR

-499 NAFTKSIYKNASAV
+499 DAFTKSIYKNASAV
-513 GKTAPEYANAV
+513 GKTAPEYADAV

-537 IGLAKDSV
+537 ISLAKDSV

-648 KMSSGVTATDKRRS
+648 KMSSGVTATDKKRS

-724 KTVQKAMR
+724 KTVQKTIR

-804 KIFRGAA
+804 KIFRGTA
-811 MFTGAIAGISGL
+811 MFTGAIVAIGGL
-823 HKALSGLADA
+823 HKALSGLASA
-833 ARDVTAAKWD
+833 AREVTAAKWD
-843 RLTNLLSGQAKNDW
+843 NLTSLLSGETWKNWTADMNERKRQ
-857 LDDWDD
+857 LGIGKKPDRETRHVAERNKMANAVANAADVAEESADIAASRRERYTLNRNKSKIGKR
-863 KVDELHGRS
+863 KVKG
-872 RPRADETPEDELA
+872 ELA
-885 KAMRKFYEAKEAQE
+885 TESRSIGNVAKEVDNLGNVSHRAE
-899 NGGKEQKATKKQTE
+899 GRIGGLSRVGGK
-913 SKKEAVKQEEKS
+913 V
-925 AEAKDKTSKASK
+925 
-937 KAAEALENETQ
+937 
-948 NVGKATDATKEM
+948 
-960 GKEVETTNLKA
+960 
-971 RTLSKTGTKIASG
+971 ASG
-984 MGKIA
+984 MGKMA
-989 TVASMAGD
+989 AAASLVSGV
-997 LLGIGGIILDVGAL
+997 LGPIGIILDGIAIGMTLLELTGAKPFEIIRR
-1011 SVAIAQ
+1011 AI
-1017 MMGLDPIGK
+1017 
-1026 FMRAVNPAKAASDDF
+1026 NPTKAASDDLNKSLDTTARQVDKIQSGINSNPVF
-1041 NASLDKNVKTIDA
+1041 NGAAISVKKSGESLSDAVNNASYDEVA
-1054 MSKKLDKN
+1054 
-1062 SVYNGKAASA
+1062 
-1072 MKTVSDLN
+1072 
-1080 KALNDSA
+1080 
-1087 TNATNAGLNNKLSDD
+1087 NNKLNDENYQ
-1102 DFASFKKDFNKK
+1102 KYKDFIKDVNKK
-1114 AKDLGLKVRVKV
+1114 YHLHIDVES
-1126 NNVEVMKDAQQ
+1126 NNLDVIK
-1137 QFQDQLKIKER
+1137 DQLKDILADIKE
-1148 HDAIE
+1148 INNNKIIK
-1153 GANQYNTQVREAEKI
+1153 GAKDNKTEAG
-1168 TSQSKLNDLWKS
+1168 KLNDVANKNKTKQLY
-1180 TEKRTFWDKLFRRH
+1180 EGNDKYVKTRDTDRYNLANKNITQK
-1194 GEGYYDYDADIEKER
+1194 EYDEDMRNAENAAWMSSNGRKIENENAAIEK
-1209 EYQSRRDK
+1209 
-1217 NDYAYKR
+1217 N
-1224 VQKKINANLENKRLQ
+1224 I
-1239 DRSFRFGEDAEKIWD
+1239 RSNIRSIGRNVD
-1254 SSDGRKMIQAVDA
+1254 SGNFS
-1267 ANKATASRL
+1267 
-1276 SSLAKVINSGAFE
+1276 
-1289 KDDYKS
+1289 KDDYKGWDKNT
-1295 LGVDFGQQATVAE
+1295 LQQATIAT
-1308 GRNLR
+1308 GQILRNR
-1313 YWVQQKNTLDDINK
+1313 KQEAGFLDEINK
-1327 RLSEGKDLTRQQQE
+1327 
-1341 YLSKQGGVLSNI
+1341 KQ
-1353 KLQNGEITAEQRE
+1353 QNGEKLTKGEARKLNDMGISVRKDTSKWTQDERDKFNQARNKNSDDYTRAKQNLDDLLTTRGIGKKRKKEIEDAYESGDNKKYISLMGREGDFGKSMLGLSAMFQAQYGKSWNKVMQSMQGNIDKFNSKNGRTTAASRALVDGDGIVDTSKISQ
-1366 AINNLQTQSGKLVD
+1366 INALGSKNLKNLHIADKDGQVDLSKLLTNLQGVKGSSDPLGLLQALVSGKADYHQTGRYQSNLDGGKFDSKSSAAKKTFNDYMKENGYNYNQAKNEMGKDGVYQGD
-1380 DRKQKLRDILTG
+1380 IAALDKQGNIYSKANKQLR
-1392 TGITGK
+1392 
-1398 VQDKIVNGFSGS
+1398 NGFSTKADRKALSDLAEAMGS
-1410 NADYIREMSTFGNV
+1410 KSALKDFLKSQGFDSKAANKWVDKNIKKDDST
-1424 GMNALGVGAKYRV
+1424 
-1437 QYGDRWAKAMIQ
+1437 
-1449 QQKQIDAWA
+1449 
-1458 KRNPDNQ
+1458 
-1465 ILRGITT
+1465 
-1472 EDGMVDTNAIATIN
+1472 
-1486 SELNKG
+1486 
-1492 YGKRNGVYGFKKGS
+1492 KKG
-1506 AGDRLR
+1506 A
-1512 DLGFKTNTDGSMNL
+1512 
-1526 KQLGQLENVFG
+1526 
-1537 ASDLPGLI
+1537 
-1545 TSLGEGSA
+1545 
-1553 SGQQQLQAMGALSH
+1553 
-1567 LRQHGGRNGKLSS
+1567 
-1580 KNNFNLNKN
+1580 
-1589 AISALGQMIATQGKK
+1589 
-1604 GTVDAIQNDQSLSK
+1604 VD
-1618 NQKDALVAATNADG
+1618 
-1632 YFDANGNTQ
+1632 
-1641 QDRAVTKA
+1641 
-1649 NDAMIRRGSNG
+1649 
-1660 KFKGKKDQQSV
+1660 
-1671 AKSIQA
+1671 
-1677 NMKNGMTL
+1677 
-1685 KQAKKKV
+1685 
-1692 QEDIAHSQAFGDDSG
+1692 DDS
-1707 DAEDYVDSI
+1707 SSS
-1716 KSNKQL
+1716 SNNN
-1722 EKLLKSKSGKGG
+1722 SKRGKGGKGG

-1739 GKKNDKITAPGII
+1739 DKKNDKITAPGII
-1752 PTVEADKLKN
+1752 PTVEADELKN

-1778 GQYSSLTKKQLAQL
+1778 GQYSALTKKQLAQL
-1792 KKDDRTA
+1792 KKDDKAA

-1830 ELGKKKADA
+1830 ELGKKKAGA

-1891 GGRLTAKEK
+1891 GSRLTAKEK

-1909 MARLAKK
+1909 MERLAKK
-1916 YKAADKNNDGKL
+1916 YNAADKNNDGKL

-1947 AQAAKKRSSKAS
+1947 AQAAKKKSSKSSSS
-1959 SKSSPSKAK
+1959 SKSSPSKTKASTK
-1968 SNSKRKAIKVP
+1968 KPKAIKVP
-1979 IKGEDKTKDTLNKIK
+1979 IKAEDKTKSTLNKIKSSAKKIKIKVQVKAEDKTKSTFNKIK
-1994 SKGKKSNIKVP
+1994 SKGKSLKVKVP
-2005 IKGEDKTKDTLS
+2005 ITVQDKTSSTFN

-2022 GKKANI
+2022 GKSLKV
-2028 KVPIKGEDKT
+2028 KVPI
-2038 KGTMDKIKSK
+2038 
-2048 GKGQKIKIPV
+2048 
-2058 TAEDKTG
+2058 TATDHAS
-2065 DGISKIKSKVQN
+2065 SKINS
-2077 IKAKIPITAED
+2077 IKAKAKGTKVNI
-2088 KTGDTISGIKS
+2088 TISATDNATP
-2099 KITGVKAQISITAK
+2099 KINAAKAAISALPKKHQTNINATDNA
-2113 DDTASTISSIQSSVQ
+2113 TP
-2128 GLKAEVTITADD
+2128 KANSA
-2140 QASSVIDT
+2140 
-2148 VKSAIDSIP
+2148 KSAIENIP
-2157 PNHDT
+2157 KKHST
-2162 VISVTGAEA
+2162 KISLSGADEAIQKAQGVA
-2171 AAAAATNVAN
+2171 AAIN
-2181 AVNSI
+2181 AI
-2186 PSEKSVSISVT
+2186 PSTKSVSINVS
-2197 KSETVTVTKKAPSVA
+2197 KSETVTVKKKDPSVG
-2212 INGSLGIL
+2212 ISSSFGIL
-2220 GRGVDASYA
+2220 GNIDASYA
-2229 VSPNAF
+2229 VNPNPF

-2246 VVSAINGTAANMG
+2246 VVSAMNGTAANMG

-2264 EADDTKVNE
+2264 EADDTKVDE
-2273 EYWRYMGKEL
+2273 SYWRYMGKEL
-2283 YKGLPLDEQASKLEN
+2283 YKGLPLDEQTSKLEN

-2311 NIARQKIDVDRKQLA
+2311 NIARQRIDVDRKQLA

-2371 ASKVD
+2371 ASKVN

-2381 YQNVYQNLSD
+2381 YQGVYQNLSD
-2391 VTKKIDELN
+2391 ITKKIDELN

-2443 DRVIDSLSE
+2443 DKVIDSLSE

-2575 TDFEQQSALSRQIQ
+2575 TDFEQQSALSRQMQ

-2771 QNNIKDIIKERFD
+2771 QNNIKDIIKERFE

-3012 ARENLT
+3012 AREKLT

>member
-1 MASQNLNI
+1 MN
-9 KVKLNFD
+9 KHYV
-16 ETSLKNLNLGTVR
+16 
-29 VDPDVN
+29 
-35 HFKSKLRSA
+35 A
-44 LNGNFKITPKIN
+44 L
-56 TKGISNQLNNIKNDM
+56 L
-71 REFRNAAKD
+71 
-80 PIKINFDVDKDV
+80 
-92 LSDLAVVSRQLEKIQ
+92 KIQ
-107 KASASATKMKLS
+107 KSQ
-119 GMSGISKTGD
+119 
-129 DLSTLVSAARKANK
+129 RKK
-143 EITALEAKKKALEST
+143 
-158 GRSLSDKDAL
+158 
-168 KLGDFQK
+168 
-175 QAQEYSNAIEKII
+175 
-188 SEKQK
+188 
-193 LDEQALRSTF
+193 
-203 KNSEKPTEEETKA
+203 ETKA

-266 SAEKELVKSGER
+266 RAEKELVKSGER
-278 LVKLKQERVR
+278 LVKLKQERKK
-288 LDQLEKEKQQT
+288 LDQLEKEGQQT
-299 VREEDKKAALER
+299 VREEDRKAELER

-323 AEKVDKYNPD
+323 AKKVDKYNPD
-333 LVEQMKHRQNGNSSE
+333 LVKETKRRQNGNSSE
-348 IQSARAD
+348 IQSARAE
-355 GTITAKIRAREAA
+355 GTITAQIRAREAA

-386 ARVTDTAAKRTTRRQ
+386 ARATDTAAKRNTRRQ
-401 LADEREK
+401 LAEEREK
-408 EALIRKQIRDN
+408 EASIRKQIRDN
-419 GLNSDAHDRRVNALS
+419 GYQSAAHDRRVNALS
-434 EELGTTRTQSR
+434 EELGTTRVQAR

-499 NAFTKSIYKNASAV
+499 DAFTKSIYKNASAV
-513 GKTAPEYANAV
+513 GKTAPEYADAV

-633 DVIGRSIKAISLNFS
+633 DVVGRSIKAISLNFS
-648 KMSSGVTATDKRRS
+648 KMSSGVTATDKKRS
-662 DFFHGLGVDLKTS
+662 EFFHGLGVDLKTS

-713 SNQFTGMLENW
+713 SNQFTGMLDNW

-732 ESQGQVN
+732 ESQGQVS

-804 KIFRGAA
+804 KIFRGTA
-811 MFTGAIAGISGL
+811 MFTGAIVAIGAF
-823 HKALSGLADA
+823 HKALSGLASA
-833 ARDVTAAKWD
+833 AREVTAAKWD
-843 RLTNLLSGQAKNDW
+843 NLTSLLSGETWKNWTADMNERKRQ
-857 LDDWDD
+857 LGIGKKPDRETRHVAERNKMANAVANAADVAEESADIAASRRERYSLNRNKSKIGKR
-863 KVDELHGRS
+863 KVKGDLATESRS
-872 RPRADETPEDELA
+872 IGNV
-885 KAMRKFYEAKEAQE
+885 AKEVDNLGNVSYRAE
-899 NGGKEQKATKKQTE
+899 GRIGGLSRVGGK
-913 SKKEAVKQEEKS
+913 V
-925 AEAKDKTSKASK
+925 
-937 KAAEALENETQ
+937 
-948 NVGKATDATKEM
+948 
-960 GKEVETTNLKA
+960 
-971 RTLSKTGTKIASG
+971 ASG
-984 MGKIA
+984 MGKMA
-989 TVASMAGD
+989 AAASLVSGV
-997 LLGIGGIILDVGAL
+997 LGPIGVILDGIAIGMTLLELTGAKPFE
-1011 SVAIAQ
+1011 SIRRAI
-1017 MMGLDPIGK
+1017 
-1026 FMRAVNPAKAASDDF
+1026 NPTKAASDD
-1041 NASLDKNVKTIDA
+1041 
-1054 MSKKLDKN
+1054 
-1062 SVYNGKAASA
+1062 
-1072 MKTVSDLN
+1072 LN
-1080 KALNDSA
+1080 KALDTTAKQVDKIQSGINNNPVFNGAAISVKKSGESLSDA
-1087 TNATNAGLNNKLSDD
+1087 VNNASYDEVANNKLNDENYQ
-1102 DFASFKKDFNKK
+1102 KYKDFIKDVNKK
-1114 AKDLGLKVRVKV
+1114 YHLHIDVES
-1126 NNVEVMKDAQQ
+1126 NNLDVIK
-1137 QFQDQLKIKER
+1137 DQLKDVLADIKE
-1148 HDAIE
+1148 INNNKIVK
-1153 GANQYNTQVREAEKI
+1153 GAKDNKKE
-1168 TSQSKLNDLWKS
+1168 SSKLNDVSSKNKTKQLY
-1180 TEKRTFWDKLFRRH
+1180 EGNDKYVKTRDTDRYNLANKNITQK
-1194 GEGYYDYDADIEKER
+1194 EYDEDMR
-1209 EYQSRRDK
+1209 
-1217 NDYAYKR
+1217 
-1224 VQKKINANLENKRLQ
+1224 NAENAAWMSK
-1239 DRSFRFGEDAEKIWD
+1239 
-1254 SSDGRKMIQAVDA
+1254 DGRKIEAENAAIQKNIRSNIRGMGKSID
-1267 ANKATASRL
+1267 
-1276 SSLAKVINSGAFE
+1276 SGNFS
-1289 KDDYKS
+1289 KDDYKGWDKNT
-1295 LGVDFGQQATVAE
+1295 LQQATIAT
-1308 GRNLR
+1308 GQILRNR
-1313 YWVQQKNTLDDINK
+1313 KQEASFLDEINK
-1327 RLSEGKDLTRQQQE
+1327 
-1341 YLSKQGGVLSNI
+1341 KQ
-1353 KLQNGEITAEQRE
+1353 QNGEKLTKGEARRLNDMGISVRKDTSKWTQDERDKFNQARNKNSDDYTRAKQNLDDLLTTRGIGKKRKKEIEDAYESGDNKKYISLMGREGEFGKSMLGLSAMFEAQYGKSWNKVMQSMQGNIDKFNSKNGRTTAASRALVDGDGIVDTSKISQ
-1366 AINNLQTQSGKLVD
+1366 INALGSKNLKNLHIADKDGQVDLSKLLTNLQGVQGSSNPLGLLQDLVSGKADYHQTGRYQSNLDGGKFNSKSKDAKKVFND
-1380 DRKQKLRDILTG
+1380 YMKNNKGNYDLAKAEMKENGVYQGDIAALDKQGKIYEKARKQLN
-1392 TGITGK
+1392 
-1398 VQDKIVNGFSGS
+1398 NGFSS
-1410 NADYIREMSTFGNV
+1410 KAD
-1424 GMNALGVGAKYRV
+1424 K
-1437 QYGDRWAKAMIQ
+1437 KAMSDLAEAMGS
-1449 QQKQIDAWA
+1449 KSMLKDYL
-1458 KRNPDNQ
+1458 KRMGFDSKSANKWVDKN
-1465 ILRGITT
+1465 IKK
-1472 EDGMVDTNAIATIN
+1472 DGST
-1486 SELNKG
+1486 
-1492 YGKRNGVYGFKKGS
+1492 KKG
-1506 AGDRLR
+1506 A
-1512 DLGFKTNTDGSMNL
+1512 
-1526 KQLGQLENVFG
+1526 
-1537 ASDLPGLI
+1537 
-1545 TSLGEGSA
+1545 
-1553 SGQQQLQAMGALSH
+1553 
-1567 LRQHGGRNGKLSS
+1567 
-1580 KNNFNLNKN
+1580 
-1589 AISALGQMIATQGKK
+1589 
-1604 GTVDAIQNDQSLSK
+1604 VD
-1618 NQKDALVAATNADG
+1618 
-1632 YFDANGNTQ
+1632 
-1641 QDRAVTKA
+1641 
-1649 NDAMIRRGSNG
+1649 
-1660 KFKGKKDQQSV
+1660 
-1671 AKSIQA
+1671 
-1677 NMKNGMTL
+1677 
-1685 KQAKKKV
+1685 
-1692 QEDIAHSQAFGDDSG
+1692 DDS
-1707 DAEDYVDSI
+1707 SSSSSS
-1716 KSNKQL
+1716 SN
-1722 EKLLKSKSGKGG
+1722 SKRGKGGKGNKGG

-1739 GKKNDKITAPGII
+1739 DKKNDKITAPGII
-1752 PTVEADKLKN
+1752 PTVEADELKN

-1778 GQYSSLTKKQLAQL
+1778 GQYSALTKKQLAQL
-1792 KKDDRTA
+1792 KKDDKTA

-1815 NGDGKLSKA
+1815 NGDGKLSKS

-1830 ELGKKKADA
+1830 ELGKRKAAA
-1839 ENKGRQSE
+1839 ENKGKQSE

-1856 RKDTKSSK
+1856 KEDTKSNKSSK
-1864 SNKSNKSNKKKD
+1864 SKKSNKKD
-1876 YSDENGKKRKLSDSK
+1876 YLDENGKMHKLSDSK
-1891 GGRLTAKEK
+1891 GGKLTAKEK

-1909 MARLAKK
+1909 MERLAKK
-1916 YKAADKNNDGKL
+1916 YNAADKNNDGKL

-1947 AQAAKKRSSKAS
+1947 AQAAKKKS
-1959 SKSSPSKAK
+1959 SKSSSKSSSSKAK
-1968 SNSKRKAIKVP
+1968 SNSKQKAIKVP

-2157 PNHDT
+2157 PKHDT

-2197 KSETVTVTKKAPSVA
+2197 KSETVTVTKKNPSVG
-2212 INGSLGIL
+2212 ISSSLGIL
-2220 GRGVDASYA
+2220 GNVDASYA
-2229 VSPNAF
+2229 VNPNPF

-2246 VVSAINGTAANMG
+2246 VVSAMNGTAANMG
-2259 VRDYS
+2259 IRDYS
-2264 EADDTKVNE
+2264 DASDDTKVNE
-2273 EYWRYMGKEL
+2273 DYWRYMGKEL

-2326 YQEEMRGAYQNQ
+2326 YQNEMRGAYQNQ

-2366 FKGDQ
+2366 FKGDK

-2427 ELEMVKRS
+2427 ELEMVQRS

-2481 KLSAMT
+2481 ELSAMT

-2521 MKQAEIDQYTGNLTK
+2521 MKQAEIDQYTENLTS

-2561 GTTFDDLLSSNLSV
+2561 GTTFDDLLSSNLAV
-2575 TDFEQQSALSRQIQ
+2575 TDFEQQSALSRQMQ

-2611 RQNDVAAAQLRV
+2611 RQNNVAAAQLRV

-2637 YAKGYVGEINTQF
+2637 YAKGYVGEINTKF

-2771 QNNIKDIIKERFD
+2771 QNNIKDIIKERFE

-2827 QYKAIEKQY
+2827 QYKSIEKQY

-2846 REQQSGYDVNSFE
+2846 REQQSGYGVNSFE

-2868 EMDSKVNQ
+2868 EMDSRVNQ

>member
-9 KVKLNFD
+9 KVKLDFD

-129 DLSTLVSAARKANK
+129 DLSILVTAARKANK

-266 SAEKELVKSGER
+266 RAEKELVKSGER
-278 LVKLKQERVR
+278 LVKLKQERKK
-288 LDQLEKEKQQT
+288 LDQLEKEGQQT
-299 VREEDKKAALER
+299 VREEDRKAELER

-323 AEKVDKYNPD
+323 AKKVDKYNPD
-333 LVEQMKHRQNGNSSE
+333 LVKETKRRQNGNSSE
-348 IQSARAD
+348 IQSARAE
-355 GTITAKIRAREAA
+355 GTITAQIRARESA
-368 YQSLEGS
+368 YKSLEGS

-386 ARVTDTAAKRTTRRQ
+386 ARATDTAAKRNTRRQ

-408 EALIRKQIRDN
+408 EASIRKQIRDN
-419 GLNSDAHDRRVNALS
+419 GYQSAAHDRRVNALS
-434 EELGTTRTQSR
+434 EELGTTRVQAR

-499 NAFTKSIYKNASAV
+499 DAFTKSIYKNASAV

-633 DVIGRSIKAISLNFS
+633 DVVGRSIKAISLNFS
-648 KMSSGVTATDKRRS
+648 KMSSGVTKTDKRRS
-662 DFFHGLGVDLKTS
+662 EFFHGLGVDLKTS

-713 SNQFTGMLENW
+713 SNQFTGMLDNW

-732 ESQGQVN
+732 ESQGQVS

-804 KIFRGAA
+804 KIFRGTA
-811 MFTGAIAGISGL
+811 MFTGAIVAIGAF
-823 HKALSGLADA
+823 HKALSGLASA
-833 ARDVTAAKWD
+833 AREVTAAKWD
-843 RLTNLLSGQAKNDW
+843 NLTSLLSGETWKNWTADMNERKRQ
-857 LDDWDD
+857 LGIGKKPDRETRHIAERNRMANAVADAADVAEESAD
-863 KVDELHGRS
+863 IAASRRERYSLNRNKSKIGKRKVKGDLATESRS
-872 RPRADETPEDELA
+872 IGNV
-885 KAMRKFYEAKEAQE
+885 AKEVDNLGNVSYRAE
-899 NGGKEQKATKKQTE
+899 GRMGGLSRVGGK
-913 SKKEAVKQEEKS
+913 V
-925 AEAKDKTSKASK
+925 
-937 KAAEALENETQ
+937 
-948 NVGKATDATKEM
+948 
-960 GKEVETTNLKA
+960 
-971 RTLSKTGTKIASG
+971 ASG
-984 MGKIA
+984 MGKMA
-989 TVASMAGD
+989 AAASLVSGV
-997 LLGIGGIILDVGAL
+997 LGPIGVILDGIAIGMTLLELTGAKPFE
-1011 SVAIAQ
+1011 SIRRAI
-1017 MMGLDPIGK
+1017 
-1026 FMRAVNPAKAASDDF
+1026 NPTKAASDD
-1041 NASLDKNVKTIDA
+1041 
-1054 MSKKLDKN
+1054 
-1062 SVYNGKAASA
+1062 
-1072 MKTVSDLN
+1072 LN
-1080 KALNDSA
+1080 KALDTTAKQVDKIQSGINNNPVFNGAAISVKKSGESLSDA
-1087 TNATNAGLNNKLSDD
+1087 VNNASYDEVANNKLNDENY
-1102 DFASFKKDFNKK
+1102 KKYKDFIKDVNKK
-1114 AKDLGLKVRVKV
+1114 YHLHIDVES
-1126 NNVEVMKDAQQ
+1126 NNLDVIK
-1137 QFQDQLKIKER
+1137 DQLKDVLADIKE
-1148 HDAIE
+1148 INNNKIVK
-1153 GANQYNTQVREAEKI
+1153 GAKDNKTEAG
-1168 TSQSKLNDLWKS
+1168 KLNDVANKNKTKQLYEGNKKYQE
-1180 TEKRTFWDKLFRRH
+1180 EKNGNDAYLVAN
-1194 GEGYYDYDADIEKER
+1194 GYMSQR
-1209 EYQSRRDK
+1209 EY
-1217 NDYAYKR
+1217 N
-1224 VQKKINANLENKRLQ
+1224 QKLREAQNA
-1239 DRSFRFGEDAEKIWD
+1239 AWM
-1254 SSDGRKMIQAVDA
+1254 SSDGRKIENENAAIQKNIRSNIRSIGRNVDSGNFSKEDYKGWDKNTLQQATIATGQILRNRKQEASFLDEINKKQQNGEKLTKSEARKLNDMGISVRKDTSKWTQDERDKFNQARNKNSDGYTKAKQNLDDLLTTRGIGKKRKKEIEDAYESGDNKKYISLMGREGDFGKSMLGLSAMFQAQYGKSWNKVMQSMQGNIDKFNSKNGRTTAASRALVDGDGIVDTSKISQINALGSKNLKNLHIADKDGQVDLSKLLTNLQGVEGSSNPLKLLQALVSGKADYHQTGRYQSNLDGGKFNSKSKDAKKTFDDYMKNNKDSYDLAKAEMKKDGVYQGDIAALDKQGKIYDKAKKQLNNGFSSKADKKAMSDLAEAMGSKSMLKDYLKRMGFDSKA
-1267 ANKATASRL
+1267 ANKWID
-1276 SSLAKVINSGAFE
+1276 K
-1289 KDDYKS
+1289 
-1295 LGVDFGQQATVAE
+1295 
-1308 GRNLR
+1308 
-1313 YWVQQKNTLDDINK
+1313 
-1327 RLSEGKDLTRQQQE
+1327 
-1341 YLSKQGGVLSNI
+1341 NI
-1353 KLQNGEITAEQRE
+1353 KKDGSTKKGA
-1366 AINNLQTQSGKLVD
+1366 VD
-1380 DRKQKLRDILTG
+1380 DD
-1392 TGITGK
+1392 
-1398 VQDKIVNGFSGS
+1398 SSSSSS
-1410 NADYIREMSTFGNV
+1410 NS
-1424 GMNALGVGAKYRV
+1424 
-1437 QYGDRWAKAMIQ
+1437 
-1449 QQKQIDAWA
+1449 
-1458 KRNPDNQ
+1458 KR
-1465 ILRGITT
+1465 
-1472 EDGMVDTNAIATIN
+1472 
-1486 SELNKG
+1486 
-1492 YGKRNGVYGFKKGS
+1492 
-1506 AGDRLR
+1506 
-1512 DLGFKTNTDGSMNL
+1512 
-1526 KQLGQLENVFG
+1526 
-1537 ASDLPGLI
+1537 
-1545 TSLGEGSA
+1545 
-1553 SGQQQLQAMGALSH
+1553 
-1567 LRQHGGRNGKLSS
+1567 
-1580 KNNFNLNKN
+1580 
-1589 AISALGQMIATQGKK
+1589 
-1604 GTVDAIQNDQSLSK
+1604 
-1618 NQKDALVAATNADG
+1618 
-1632 YFDANGNTQ
+1632 
-1641 QDRAVTKA
+1641 
-1649 NDAMIRRGSNG
+1649 
-1660 KFKGKKDQQSV
+1660 
-1671 AKSIQA
+1671 
-1677 NMKNGMTL
+1677 
-1685 KQAKKKV
+1685 
-1692 QEDIAHSQAFGDDSG
+1692 
-1707 DAEDYVDSI
+1707 
-1716 KSNKQL
+1716 
-1722 EKLLKSKSGKGG
+1722 G

-1739 GKKNDKITAPGII
+1739 KPSHDDGSRKSDGAN
-1752 PTVEADKLKN
+1752 AD
-1762 TKSMQ
+1762 TIQ
-1767 AANKALKAMKN
+1767 AAMARDAVRRMNKGKSDKNLDKATYNMLKKAAKQGDASSKSALKAYDKALKDFK
-1778 GQYSSLTKKQLAQL
+1778 
-1792 KKDDRTA
+1792 
-1799 YDNYQKA
+1799 
-1806 VKNFNKADK
+1806 KADK
-1815 NGDGKLSKA
+1815 NNDGKLSKA

-1830 ELGKKKADA
+1830 QLGKKKADA
-1839 ENKGRQSE
+1839 ENKGRQAE

-1856 RKDTKSSK
+1856 KEDTKSNKSTKSSK
-1864 SNKSNKSNKKKD
+1864 SKKKD

-1891 GGRLTAKEK
+1891 GSRLTAKEK
-1900 RNLQARQKE
+1900 RDLSKKVQAEQKE

-1916 YKAADKNNDGKL
+1916 YNAADKNNDGKL

-1947 AQAAKKRSSKAS
+1947 ARAAKKKNSSKASSS

-1968 SNSKRKAIKVP
+1968 SNSKQKAIKVP
-1979 IKGEDKTKDTLNKIK
+1979 IKAEDKTKPTLNKIKSSAKKAKIKIQVKAEDKTKSTLNKIK
-1994 SKGKKSNIKVP
+1994 SKGKSLKVKVP
-2005 IKGEDKTKDTLS
+2005 ITARDKTSSTFN

-2022 GKKANI
+2022 GKSLKV
-2028 KVPIKGEDKT
+2028 KVPI
-2038 KGTMDKIKSK
+2038 
-2048 GKGQKIKIPV
+2048 
-2058 TAEDKTG
+2058 TATDHAS
-2065 DGISKIKSKVQN
+2065 SKIN
-2077 IKAKIPITAED
+2077 AIKAKAKGTKVKI
-2088 KTGDTISGIKS
+2088 TISATDNATP
-2099 KITGVKAQISITAK
+2099 KINAAKAAISALPKTHQTNINATDNA
-2113 DDTASTISSIQSSVQ
+2113 TP
-2128 GLKAEVTITADD
+2128 KANSA
-2140 QASSVIDT
+2140 
-2148 VKSAIDSIP
+2148 KSAIQSIP
-2157 PNHDT
+2157 KTHKT
-2162 VISVTGAEA
+2162 KISLSGADAAIQKAQGVA
-2171 AAAAATNVAN
+2171 AAIN
-2181 AVNSI
+2181 AI
-2186 PSEKSVSISVT
+2186 PSTKSVSINVS
-2197 KSETVTVTKKAPSVA
+2197 KSETITVKKKDPSVG
-2212 INGSLGIL
+2212 ISGSLGIL
-2220 GRGVDASYA
+2220 GNVDASYA
-2229 VSPNAF
+2229 VNPNPF

-2246 VVSAINGTAANMG
+2246 VVSAMNGTAANMG
-2259 VRDYS
+2259 IRDYS
-2264 EADDTKVNE
+2264 DASDDTKVNE
-2273 EYWRYMGKEL
+2273 DYWRYMGKEL

-2326 YQEEMRGAYQNQ
+2326 YQNEMRGAYQNQ

-2366 FKGDQ
+2366 FKGDK

-2391 VTKKIDELN
+2391 ITKKIDELN

-2427 ELEMVKRS
+2427 ELEMVQRS

-2521 MKQAEIDQYTGNLTK
+2521 MKQAEIDQYTENLTS

-2561 GTTFDDLLSSNLSV
+2561 GTTFDDLLSSNLAV
-2575 TDFEQQSALSRQIQ
+2575 TDFEQQSALSRQMQ

-2611 RQNDVAAAQLRV
+2611 RQNNVAAAQLRV

-2637 YAKGYVGEINTQF
+2637 YAKGYVGEINTKF

-2693 YNKQLKA
+2693 YNKQLRA
-2700 AANDEQRSR
+2700 AASDEQRSR

-2771 QNNIKDIIKERFD
+2771 QNNIKDIIRERFE

-2827 QYKAIEKQY
+2827 QYKSIEKQY

-2868 EMDSKVNQ
+2868 EMDSRVNQ

-2904 NGGRTADRTKFE
+2904 NRGRTADRTKFE

-3090 TDYVNRNKDILGKY
+3090 TDYVNRNKNILGKY

>member
-9 KVKLNFD
+9 KVKLDFD

-80 PIKINFDVDKDV
+80 PIKIRFDVDKDV

-129 DLSTLVSAARKANK
+129 DLSTLVTAARKANK

-260 LIKEQS
+260 LLKEQS

-299 VREEDKKAALER
+299 AREEDKKAALER

-323 AEKVDKYNPD
+323 AKKVDKYNPD

-408 EALIRKQIRDN
+408 EATIRKQIRDN
-419 GLNSDAHDRRVNALS
+419 GLSSDAHDRRVNALS

-479 EVDAAITRV
+479 EVDTAITRV

-499 NAFTKSIYKNASAV
+499 DAFTKSIYKNASAV

-633 DVIGRSIKAISLNFS
+633 DVVGRSIKAISLNFS
-648 KMSSGVTATDKRRS
+648 KMSSGVTATDKKRS
-662 DFFHGLGVDLKTS
+662 EFFHGLGVDLKTS

-713 SNQFTGMLENW
+713 SNQFTGMLDNW

-732 ESQGQVN
+732 ESQGQVS

-776 VVGGREGLNKIVD
+776 VVGGRKGLNKIVD

-804 KIFRGAA
+804 KIFRGTA
-811 MFTGAIAGISGL
+811 MFTGAIVAISGL
-823 HKALSGLADA
+823 HKALSGLASA
-833 ARDVTAAKWD
+833 AREVTAAKWD
-843 RLTNLLSGQAKNDW
+843 NLTSLLSGETWKNWTADMNERKKQ
-857 LDDWDD
+857 LGIGKKPDRETRHVAERNKMANAVANVADVAEESADIAASRRERYSLNRNKPKIGKR
-863 KVDELHGRS
+863 KVKGDLATESRS
-872 RPRADETPEDELA
+872 IGNV
-885 KAMRKFYEAKEAQE
+885 AKEVDNLGNVSYRTE
-899 NGGKEQKATKKQTE
+899 GKIGGLSRVGGK
-913 SKKEAVKQEEKS
+913 V
-925 AEAKDKTSKASK
+925 
-937 KAAEALENETQ
+937 
-948 NVGKATDATKEM
+948 
-960 GKEVETTNLKA
+960 
-971 RTLSKTGTKIASG
+971 ASG
-984 MGKIA
+984 MGKMA
-989 TVASMAGD
+989 AAASLVSGV
-997 LLGIGGIILDVGAL
+997 LGPIGVILDGIAIGMTLLELTGAKPFE
-1011 SVAIAQ
+1011 SIRRAI
-1017 MMGLDPIGK
+1017 
-1026 FMRAVNPAKAASDDF
+1026 NPTKAASDDLNKSLDTTARQVDKIQNGINSNPVF
-1041 NASLDKNVKTIDA
+1041 NGAAISVKKSGESLSDAVNNASYDEVA
-1054 MSKKLDKN
+1054 
-1062 SVYNGKAASA
+1062 
-1072 MKTVSDLN
+1072 
-1080 KALNDSA
+1080 
-1087 TNATNAGLNNKLSDD
+1087 NNKLNDENYQ
-1102 DFASFKKDFNKK
+1102 KYKDFIKDVNKK
-1114 AKDLGLKVRVKV
+1114 YHLHIDVESNNLDVVK
-1126 NNVEVMKDAQQ
+1126 
-1137 QFQDQLKIKER
+1137 DQLKDVLADIKEINNNKIVKGAKDNKTEAGKLNDVANKNKTKQLYEGNKKYQEEKNGN
-1148 HDAIE
+1148 DAYRV
-1153 GANQYNTQVREAEKI
+1153 ANGYMSQKEYNQKLREAENAAWMSSNGRKI
-1168 TSQSKLNDLWKS
+1168 EN
-1180 TEKRTFWDKLFRRH
+1180 EN
-1194 GEGYYDYDADIEKER
+1194 AAIEK
-1209 EYQSRRDK
+1209 
-1217 NDYAYKR
+1217 N
-1224 VQKKINANLENKRLQ
+1224 I
-1239 DRSFRFGEDAEKIWD
+1239 RSNIRSIGRNID
-1254 SSDGRKMIQAVDA
+1254 SGNFS
-1267 ANKATASRL
+1267 
-1276 SSLAKVINSGAFE
+1276 
-1289 KDDYKS
+1289 KDDYKGWDKNT
-1295 LGVDFGQQATVAE
+1295 LQQATIAT
-1308 GRNLR
+1308 GQILRNR
-1313 YWVQQKNTLDDINK
+1313 KQEAGFLDEINK
-1327 RLSEGKDLTRQQQE
+1327 
-1341 YLSKQGGVLSNI
+1341 KQ
-1353 KLQNGEITAEQRE
+1353 QNGEKLTKGEARKLNDMGISVRKDTSKWTQDERDKFNQARNKNSDDYTRAKQNLDDLLTTRGIGKKRKKEIEDAYESGDNKKYISLMGREGDFGKSMLGLSAMFQAQYGKSWNKVMQSMQGNIDKFNSKNGRTTAASRALVDGDGIVDTSKISQ
-1366 AINNLQTQSGKLVD
+1366 INALGSKNLKNLHIADKDGQVDLSKLLTNLQGVKGSSDPLGLLQALVSGKADYHQTGRYQSNLDGGKFNSKSKDAKKTFNDYMKANGYNYNQAKNEMGKDGVYQGD
-1380 DRKQKLRDILTG
+1380 IAALNKQGNIYSKANKQLR
-1392 TGITGK
+1392 
-1398 VQDKIVNGFSGS
+1398 NGFSTKADRKALSDLAEAMGS
-1410 NADYIREMSTFGNV
+1410 KSALKDFLKSQGFDSKSANKWVDKNIKKDGST
-1424 GMNALGVGAKYRV
+1424 
-1437 QYGDRWAKAMIQ
+1437 
-1449 QQKQIDAWA
+1449 
-1458 KRNPDNQ
+1458 
-1465 ILRGITT
+1465 
-1472 EDGMVDTNAIATIN
+1472 
-1486 SELNKG
+1486 
-1492 YGKRNGVYGFKKGS
+1492 KKG
-1506 AGDRLR
+1506 A
-1512 DLGFKTNTDGSMNL
+1512 
-1526 KQLGQLENVFG
+1526 
-1537 ASDLPGLI
+1537 
-1545 TSLGEGSA
+1545 
-1553 SGQQQLQAMGALSH
+1553 
-1567 LRQHGGRNGKLSS
+1567 
-1580 KNNFNLNKN
+1580 
-1589 AISALGQMIATQGKK
+1589 
-1604 GTVDAIQNDQSLSK
+1604 VD
-1618 NQKDALVAATNADG
+1618 
-1632 YFDANGNTQ
+1632 
-1641 QDRAVTKA
+1641 
-1649 NDAMIRRGSNG
+1649 
-1660 KFKGKKDQQSV
+1660 
-1671 AKSIQA
+1671 
-1677 NMKNGMTL
+1677 
-1685 KQAKKKV
+1685 
-1692 QEDIAHSQAFGDDSG
+1692 DDS
-1707 DAEDYVDSI
+1707 S
-1716 KSNKQL
+1716 S
-1722 EKLLKSKSGKGG
+1722 SSSSSGKHGKGNKGG

-1739 GKKNDKITAPGII
+1739 DKKNDKITAPSII
-1752 PTVEADKLKN
+1752 PTAEADELKN

-1778 GQYSSLTKKQLAQL
+1778 GQYSALTKKQLAQL
-1792 KKDDRTA
+1792 KKDDKTA

-1830 ELGKKKADA
+1830 QLGKKKADA
-1839 ENKGRQSE
+1839 ENKGRQAE

-1856 RKDTKSSK
+1856 KEDTK
-1864 SNKSNKSNKKKD
+1864 SNKSNKSNKSKKKD
-1876 YSDENGKKRKLSDSK
+1876 YTDENGKKRKLSDSK
-1891 GGRLTAKEK
+1891 GSRLTAKEK
-1900 RNLQARQKE
+1900 SNLRARQKE
-1909 MARLAKK
+1909 MERLAKK
-1916 YKAADKNNDGKL
+1916 YNASDKNGDGKL
-1928 SAKEKR
+1928 SPKEKR

-1968 SNSKRKAIKVP
+1968 SNSKQKAIKVP
-1979 IKGEDKTKDTLNKIK
+1979 VKGEDKTKDTLNKIK

-2065 DGISKIKSKVQN
+2065 DGISEIKSKVQN

-2099 KITGVKAQISITAK
+2099 KITGVKAQISITAE

-2162 VISVTGAEA
+2162 VISVTGAKA
-2171 AAAAATNVAN
+2171 AAAAATKVAN

-2273 EYWRYMGKEL
+2273 DYWRYMGKEL

-2326 YQEEMRGAYQNQ
+2326 YQNEMRGAYQNQ

-2366 FKGDQ
+2366 FKGDK

-2427 ELEMVKRS
+2427 ELEMVQRS

-2521 MKQAEIDQYTGNLTK
+2521 MKQAEIDQYTENLTS

-2561 GTTFDDLLSSNLSV
+2561 GTTFDDLLSSNLAV
-2575 TDFEQQSALSRQIQ
+2575 TDFEQQSALSRQMQ

-2611 RQNDVAAAQLRV
+2611 RQNNVAAAQLRV

-2637 YAKGYVGEINTQF
+2637 YAKGYVGEINTKF

-2727 QIINSNLQAIDDM
+2727 QIIDSNLQAIDDM

-2747 DLTTEQRQTLKE
+2747 DLTTEQRQTLKD

-2771 QNNIKDIIKERFD
+2771 QNNIKDTIRERFE

-2827 QYKAIEKQY
+2827 QYKAIEKQFD
-2836 NTYIA
+2836 TYIA

-2846 REQQSGYDVNSFE
+2846 RQQQSGYDVNSFE

-2868 EMDSKVNQ
+2868 EMDSRVNQ

>member
-1 MASQNLNI
+1 M
-9 KVKLNFD
+9 
-16 ETSLKNLNLGTVR
+16 
-29 VDPDVN
+29 
-35 HFKSKLRSA
+35 
-44 LNGNFKITPKIN
+44 
-56 TKGISNQLNNIKNDM
+56 
-71 REFRNAAKD
+71 
-80 PIKINFDVDKDV
+80 
-92 LSDLAVVSRQLEKIQ
+92 
-107 KASASATKMKLS
+107 
-119 GMSGISKTGD
+119 
-129 DLSTLVSAARKANK
+129 
-143 EITALEAKKKALEST
+143 
-158 GRSLSDKDAL
+158 
-168 KLGDFQK
+168 
-175 QAQEYSNAIEKII
+175 
-188 SEKQK
+188 
-193 LDEQALRSTF
+193 
-203 KNSEKPTEEETKA
+203 
-216 LAALKEKYAT
+216 KEKYAT

-266 SAEKELVKSGER
+266 RAEKELVKSGER
-278 LVKLKQERVR
+278 LVKLKQERKK
-288 LDQLEKEKQQT
+288 LDQLEKEGQQT
-299 VREEDKKAALER
+299 VREEDRKAELER

-323 AEKVDKYNPD
+323 AKKVDKYNPD
-333 LVEQMKHRQNGNSSE
+333 LVKETKRRQNGNSSE
-348 IQSARAD
+348 IQSARAE
-355 GTITAKIRAREAA
+355 GTITAQIRAREAA

-386 ARVTDTAAKRTTRRQ
+386 ARATDTAAKRNTRRQ
-401 LADEREK
+401 LAEEREK
-408 EALIRKQIRDN
+408 EASIRKQIRDN
-419 GLNSDAHDRRVNALS
+419 GYQSAAHDRRVNALS
-434 EELGTTRTQSR
+434 EELGTTRVQAR

-499 NAFTKSIYKNASAV
+499 DAFTKSIYKNASAV
-513 GKTAPEYANAV
+513 GKTAPEYADAV

-633 DVIGRSIKAISLNFS
+633 DVVGRSIKAISLNFS
-648 KMSSGVTATDKRRS
+648 KMSSGVTATDKKRS
-662 DFFHGLGVDLKTS
+662 EFFHGLGVDLKTS

-713 SNQFTGMLENW
+713 SNQFTGMLDNW

-732 ESQGQVN
+732 ESQGQVS

-804 KIFRGAA
+804 KIFRGTA
-811 MFTGAIAGISGL
+811 MFTGAIVAIGAF
-823 HKALSGLADA
+823 HKALSGLASA
-833 ARDVTAAKWD
+833 AREVTAAKWD
-843 RLTNLLSGQAKNDW
+843 NLTSLLSGETWKNWTADMNERKRQ
-857 LDDWDD
+857 LGIGKKPDRETRHVAERNKMANAVANAADVAEESADIAASRRERYSLNRNKSKIGKR
-863 KVDELHGRS
+863 KVKGDLATESRS
-872 RPRADETPEDELA
+872 IGNV
-885 KAMRKFYEAKEAQE
+885 AKEVDNLGNVSYRAE
-899 NGGKEQKATKKQTE
+899 GRIGGLSRVGGK
-913 SKKEAVKQEEKS
+913 V
-925 AEAKDKTSKASK
+925 
-937 KAAEALENETQ
+937 
-948 NVGKATDATKEM
+948 
-960 GKEVETTNLKA
+960 
-971 RTLSKTGTKIASG
+971 ASG
-984 MGKIA
+984 MGKMA
-989 TVASMAGD
+989 AAASLVSGV
-997 LLGIGGIILDVGAL
+997 LGPIGVILDGIAIGMTLLELTGAKPFE
-1011 SVAIAQ
+1011 SIRRAI
-1017 MMGLDPIGK
+1017 
-1026 FMRAVNPAKAASDDF
+1026 NPTKAASDD
-1041 NASLDKNVKTIDA
+1041 
-1054 MSKKLDKN
+1054 
-1062 SVYNGKAASA
+1062 
-1072 MKTVSDLN
+1072 LN
-1080 KALNDSA
+1080 KALDTTAKQVDKIQSGINNNPVFNGAAISVKKSGESLSDA
-1087 TNATNAGLNNKLSDD
+1087 VNNASYDEVANNKLNDENYQ
-1102 DFASFKKDFNKK
+1102 KYKDFIKDVNKK
-1114 AKDLGLKVRVKV
+1114 YHLHIDVES
-1126 NNVEVMKDAQQ
+1126 NNLDVIK
-1137 QFQDQLKIKER
+1137 DQLKDVLADIKE
-1148 HDAIE
+1148 INNNKIVK
-1153 GANQYNTQVREAEKI
+1153 GAKDNKKE
-1168 TSQSKLNDLWKS
+1168 SSKLNDVSSKNKTKQLY
-1180 TEKRTFWDKLFRRH
+1180 EGNDKYVKTRDTDRYNLANKNITQK
-1194 GEGYYDYDADIEKER
+1194 EYDEDMR
-1209 EYQSRRDK
+1209 
-1217 NDYAYKR
+1217 
-1224 VQKKINANLENKRLQ
+1224 NAENAAWMSK
-1239 DRSFRFGEDAEKIWD
+1239 
-1254 SSDGRKMIQAVDA
+1254 DGRKIEAENAAIQKNIRSNIRGMGKSID
-1267 ANKATASRL
+1267 
-1276 SSLAKVINSGAFE
+1276 SGNFS
-1289 KDDYKS
+1289 KDDYKGWDKNT
-1295 LGVDFGQQATVAE
+1295 LQQATIAT
-1308 GRNLR
+1308 GQILRNR
-1313 YWVQQKNTLDDINK
+1313 KQEASFLDEINK
-1327 RLSEGKDLTRQQQE
+1327 
-1341 YLSKQGGVLSNI
+1341 KQ
-1353 KLQNGEITAEQRE
+1353 QNGEKLTKGEARRLNDMGISVRKDTSKWTQDERDKFNQARNKNSDDYTRAKQNLDDLLTTRGIGKKRKKEIEDAYESGDNKKYISLMGREGEFGKSMLGLSAMFEAQYGKSWNKVMQSMQGNIDKFNSKNGRTTAASRALVDGDGIVDTSKISQ
-1366 AINNLQTQSGKLVD
+1366 INALGSKNLKNLHIADKDGQVDLSKLLTNLQGVQGSSNPLGLLQDLVSGKADYHQTGRYQSNLDGGKFNSKSKDAKKVFND
-1380 DRKQKLRDILTG
+1380 YMKNNKGNYDLAKAEMKENGVYQGDIAALDKQGKIYEKARKQLN
-1392 TGITGK
+1392 
-1398 VQDKIVNGFSGS
+1398 NGFSS
-1410 NADYIREMSTFGNV
+1410 KAD
-1424 GMNALGVGAKYRV
+1424 K
-1437 QYGDRWAKAMIQ
+1437 KAMSDLAEAMGS
-1449 QQKQIDAWA
+1449 KSMLKDYL
-1458 KRNPDNQ
+1458 KRMGFDSKSANKWVDKN
-1465 ILRGITT
+1465 IKK
-1472 EDGMVDTNAIATIN
+1472 DGST
-1486 SELNKG
+1486 
-1492 YGKRNGVYGFKKGS
+1492 KKG
-1506 AGDRLR
+1506 A
-1512 DLGFKTNTDGSMNL
+1512 
-1526 KQLGQLENVFG
+1526 
-1537 ASDLPGLI
+1537 
-1545 TSLGEGSA
+1545 
-1553 SGQQQLQAMGALSH
+1553 
-1567 LRQHGGRNGKLSS
+1567 
-1580 KNNFNLNKN
+1580 
-1589 AISALGQMIATQGKK
+1589 
-1604 GTVDAIQNDQSLSK
+1604 VD
-1618 NQKDALVAATNADG
+1618 
-1632 YFDANGNTQ
+1632 
-1641 QDRAVTKA
+1641 
-1649 NDAMIRRGSNG
+1649 
-1660 KFKGKKDQQSV
+1660 
-1671 AKSIQA
+1671 
-1677 NMKNGMTL
+1677 
-1685 KQAKKKV
+1685 
-1692 QEDIAHSQAFGDDSG
+1692 DDS
-1707 DAEDYVDSI
+1707 SSSSSS
-1716 KSNKQL
+1716 SN
-1722 EKLLKSKSGKGG
+1722 SKRGKGGKGNKGG

-1739 GKKNDKITAPGII
+1739 DKKNDKITAPGII
-1752 PTVEADKLKN
+1752 PTVEADELKN

-1778 GQYSSLTKKQLAQL
+1778 GQYSALTKKQLAQL
-1792 KKDDRTA
+1792 KKDDKTA

-1815 NGDGKLSKA
+1815 NGDGKLSKS

-1830 ELGKKKADA
+1830 ELGKRKAAA
-1839 ENKGRQSE
+1839 ENKGKQSE

-1856 RKDTKSSK
+1856 KEDTKSNKSSK
-1864 SNKSNKSNKKKD
+1864 SKKSNKKD
-1876 YSDENGKKRKLSDSK
+1876 YLDENGKMHKLSDSK
-1891 GGRLTAKEK
+1891 GGKLTAKEK

-1909 MARLAKK
+1909 MERLAKK
-1916 YKAADKNNDGKL
+1916 YNAADKNNDGKL

-1947 AQAAKKRSSKAS
+1947 AQAAKKKS
-1959 SKSSPSKAK
+1959 SKSSSKSSSSKAK
-1968 SNSKRKAIKVP
+1968 SNSKQKAIKVP

-2157 PNHDT
+2157 PKHDT

-2197 KSETVTVTKKAPSVA
+2197 KSETVTVTKKNPSVG
-2212 INGSLGIL
+2212 ISSSLGIL
-2220 GRGVDASYA
+2220 GNVDASYA
-2229 VSPNAF
+2229 VNPNPF

-2246 VVSAINGTAANMG
+2246 VVSAMNGTAANMG
-2259 VRDYS
+2259 IRDYS
-2264 EADDTKVNE
+2264 DASDDTKVNE
-2273 EYWRYMGKEL
+2273 DYWRYMGKEL

-2326 YQEEMRGAYQNQ
+2326 YQNEMRGAYQNQ

-2366 FKGDQ
+2366 FKGDK

-2427 ELEMVKRS
+2427 ELEMVQRS

-2481 KLSAMT
+2481 ELSAMT

-2521 MKQAEIDQYTGNLTK
+2521 MKQAEIDQYTENLTS

-2561 GTTFDDLLSSNLSV
+2561 GTTFDDLLSSNLAV
-2575 TDFEQQSALSRQIQ
+2575 TDFEQQSALSRQMQ

-2611 RQNDVAAAQLRV
+2611 RQNNVAAAQLRV

-2637 YAKGYVGEINTQF
+2637 YAKGYVGEINTKF

-2771 QNNIKDIIKERFD
+2771 QNNIKDIIKERFE

-2827 QYKAIEKQY
+2827 QYKSIEKQY

-2846 REQQSGYDVNSFE
+2846 REQQSGYGVNSFE

-2868 EMDSKVNQ
+2868 EMDSRVNQ

>member
-9 KVKLNFD
+9 KVKLDFD

-129 DLSTLVSAARKANK
+129 DLSTLVTAARKANK

-203 KNSEKPTEEETKA
+203 KNSEKPTEEEAKA
-216 LAALKEKYAT
+216 LAVLKEKYAT

-260 LIKEQS
+260 LLKEQS

-278 LVKLKQERVR
+278 LVKLKQERVK

-323 AEKVDKYNPD
+323 AKKVDKYNPD

-355 GTITAKIRAREAA
+355 GTITAQIRAREAA
-368 YQSLEGS
+368 YKSLEGS

-386 ARVTDTAAKRTTRRQ
+386 ARATDTAAKRNTRRQ

-499 NAFTKSIYKNASAV
+499 DAFTKSIYKNASAV

-648 KMSSGVTATDKRRS
+648 KMSSGVTATDKKRS

-675 DGKMKSTYQIMN
+675 SGKMKSTYQIMN

-713 SNQFTGMLENW
+713 SNQFTGMLDNW

-776 VVGGREGLNKIVD
+776 IVGGRSGLNKIVD

-833 ARDVTAAKWD
+833 ARDVTAAKWE

-863 KVDELHGRS
+863 KVDELHGKS
-872 RPRADETPEDELA
+872 RPKADETPEDELA

-899 NGGKEQKATKKQTE
+899 NGGKEQRATKKQTE

-925 AEAKDKTSKASK
+925 AEAKNKTSKASK

-960 GKEVETTNLKA
+960 GKEVETTNRKA

-1011 SVAIAQ
+1011 GVAIAQ

-1072 MKTVSDLN
+1072 MKTVKDLN

-1087 TNATNAGLNNKLSDD
+1087 TNATNAGLNNKLSDN

-1126 NNVEVMKDAQQ
+1126 NNVEVMKDAQE
-1137 QFQDQLKIKER
+1137 QFQAQLKMKER

-1153 GANQYNTQVREAEKI
+1153 GANQYSRQVREAEKL
-1168 TSQSKLNDLWKS
+1168 TGSGNVDKLWRSQTNSRSWKNLWGFGGLNEKYIDYGNR
-1180 TEKRTFWDKLFRRH
+1180 EKRNQWEVTAMPTKWFAQLPAMLRSDRNSLATINSVLH
-1194 GEGYYDYDADIEKER
+1194 G
-1209 EYQSRRDK
+1209 QSVEQ
-1217 NDYAYKR
+1217 A
-1224 VQKKINANLENKRLQ
+1224 RLGQ
-1239 DRSFRFGEDAEKIWD
+1239 DRTFRFGEDAEKIWN
-1254 SSDGRKMIQAVDA
+1254 SSDGKKMIQSVDA

-1289 KDDYKS
+1289 KGDYKS

-1313 YWVQQKNTLDDINK
+1313 YWVKQKNTLDDINK
-1327 RLSEGKDLTRQQQE
+1327 RLSEGKNLTKQQQE
-1341 YLSKQGGVLSNI
+1341 YLSKQGGVLSDI
-1353 KLQNGEITAEQRE
+1353 KRQNGEITAEQRE

-1380 DRKQKLRDILTG
+1380 DRKQKLRDILSG

-1398 VQDKIVNGFSGS
+1398 VQDKVIKGFSGS

-1458 KRNPDNQ
+1458 KKNPNNQ

-1492 YGKRNGVYGFKKGS
+1492 YGRHDGVYGFKKGS

-1526 KQLGQLENVFG
+1526 KQLGQLQNVFG
-1537 ASDLPGLI
+1537 ASDLPGLV
-1545 TSLGEGSA
+1545 TALGEGSA
-1553 SGQQQLQAMGALSH
+1553 SGQQQLQAMGALGN
-1567 LRQHGGRNGKLSS
+1567 LRKHGGKNGKLSS

-1604 GTVDAIQNDQSLSK
+1604 GTVDAIQNDQSLSQ
-1618 NQKDALVAATNADG
+1618 NQKDALVAATNDDG
-1632 YFDANGNTQ
+1632 YFDENGNTQ
-1641 QDRAVTKA
+1641 QERAVTKA
-1649 NDAMIRRGSNG
+1649 NDAMIKRGSNG
-1660 KFKGKKDQQSV
+1660 KFKGKKDKNSV
-1671 AKSIQA
+1671 AKAIQA

-1692 QEDIAHSQAFGDDSG
+1692 QEDIARSQAFGDDSG

-1722 EKLLKSKSGKGG
+1722 EKLLNGKSKPKPSSTKGKKGNSWTNTLKKLARGKLETTPMGAAAKLLDSLIPTASADTLPGAKVPKSSSKAFDMSSILKGITSKFKGFDMGKMWKGITSKMPKIQMPNFSKMFSNLNPFKNVGKGFKMPNFKFPKIQMPNFSKMFKGLNLSKIKMPNLSKMLKLPKLKMPKLDISKMFKGLNLSKAFKNFNPFKGFNVKNILPKSLQNLLGGGKGG
-1734 KGSKN
+1734 KGK
-1739 GKKNDKITAPGII
+1739 
-1752 PTVEADKLKN
+1752 
-1762 TKSMQ
+1762 
-1767 AANKALKAMKN
+1767 
-1778 GQYSSLTKKQLAQL
+1778 
-1792 KKDDRTA
+1792 
-1799 YDNYQKA
+1799 
-1806 VKNFNKADK
+1806 
-1815 NGDGKLSKA
+1815 
-1824 EQKKYE
+1824 
-1830 ELGKKKADA
+1830 
-1839 ENKGRQSE
+1839 
-1847 NKKNKKKED
+1847 
-1856 RKDTKSSK
+1856 
-1864 SNKSNKSNKKKD
+1864 
-1876 YSDENGKKRKLSDSK
+1876 
-1891 GGRLTAKEK
+1891 
-1900 RNLQARQKE
+1900 
-1909 MARLAKK
+1909 
-1916 YKAADKNNDGKL
+1916 
-1928 SAKEKR
+1928 
-1934 NLAKKLNEEAKIE
+1934 EAKI
-1947 AQAAKKRSSKAS
+1947 QVKAED
-1959 SKSSPSKAK
+1959 KTKEGINKAK
-1968 SNSKRKAIKVP
+1968 NNVKNAKAKMQ
-1979 IKGEDKTKDTLNKIK
+1979 IKGEDKTKSAINKAK
-1994 SKGKKSNIKVP
+1994 NSVKNAKAKMQ
-2005 IKGEDKTKDTLS
+2005 IKGEDKTKSVLG
-2017 KIKSK
+2017 KIKSSI
-2022 GKKANI
+2022 KA
-2028 KVPIKGEDKT
+2028 
-2038 KGTMDKIKSK
+2038 
-2048 GKGQKIKIPV
+2048 
-2058 TAEDKTG
+2058 A
-2065 DGISKIKSKVQN
+2065 
-2077 IKAKIPITAED
+2077 KAKIPISAKDSTSSVISSIKGKIKGIKGKAIISAED
-2088 KTGDTISGIKS
+2088 KASSIIDTVVGNLKKVKNKS
-2099 KITGVKAQISITAK
+2099 STLSATDNASSVITPVTDLLKKVKNKHSDITAK
-2113 DDTASTISSIQSSVQ
+2113 DNGATTVIGKVVAALDRVKDKT
-2128 GLKAEVTITADD
+2128 VTIT
-2140 QASSVIDT
+2140 
-2148 VKSAIDSIP
+2148 
-2157 PNHDT
+2157 
-2162 VISVTGAEA
+2162 
-2171 AAAAATNVAN
+2171 
-2181 AVNSI
+2181 VN
-2186 PSEKSVSISVT
+2186 KT
-2197 KSETVTVTKKAPSVA
+2197 ETHTIITKKKKDPSVA
-2212 INGSLGIL
+2212 INEIPTM
-2220 GRGVDASYA
+2220 GRVDASYA
-2229 VSPNAF
+2229 VSPNPF

-2246 VVSAINGTAANMG
+2246 VVSAMNGTAANMG

-2264 EADDTKVNE
+2264 EADDTKVDE
-2273 EYWRYMGKEL
+2273 SYWRYMGKEL
-2283 YKGLPLDEQASKLEN
+2283 YKGLPLDEQTSKLEN

-2303 DEDMNKLI
+2303 DEDMDKLI
-2311 NIARQKIDVDRKQLA
+2311 NIARQRIDVDRKQLA
-2326 YQEEMRGAYQNQ
+2326 YQNEMRGAYQNQ

-2366 FKGDQ
+2366 FKGDK
-2371 ASKVD
+2371 ASKVN

-2381 YQNVYQNLSD
+2381 YQSVYQSLSD

-2418 SQAIEKAQR
+2418 SRAIEKAQR
-2427 ELEMVKRS
+2427 ELEMVQRS

-2443 DRVIDSLSE
+2443 DKVIDSLSE

-2521 MKQAEIDQYTGNLTK
+2521 MKQAEIDQYTENLTS

-2561 GTTFDDLLSSNLSV
+2561 GTTFDDLLSSNLAV
-2575 TDFEQQSALSRQIQ
+2575 TDFEQQSALSRQMQ
-2589 QRIDLEKQLDSA
+2589 QRIDLEKQLDST

-2611 RQNDVAAAQLRV
+2611 RQNNVAAAQLRV

-2637 YAKGYVGEINTQF
+2637 YAKGYVGEINTKF

-2771 QNNIKDIIKERFD
+2771 QNNIKDIIKERFE

-2827 QYKAIEKQY
+2827 QYKSIEKQY

-2846 REQQSGYDVNSFE
+2846 REQQSGYGVNSFE

-2868 EMDSKVNQ
+2868 EMDSRVNQ

>member
-9 KVKLNFD
+9 KVKLDFD

-129 DLSTLVSAARKANK
+129 DLSTLVTAARKANK

-188 SEKQK
+188 AEKQK

-266 SAEKELVKSGER
+266 RAEKELVKSGER
-278 LVKLKQERVR
+278 LVKLKQERKK
-288 LDQLEKEKQQT
+288 LDQLEKEGQQT
-299 VREEDKKAALER
+299 VREEDRKAELER
-311 EIRHK
+311 EISHK

-323 AEKVDKYNPD
+323 AKKVDKYNPD
-333 LVEQMKHRQNGNSSE
+333 LVEQIKHRQHGNSSE
-348 IQSARAD
+348 IQSARAE
-355 GTITAKIRAREAA
+355 GTITAQIRAREAA
-368 YQSLEGS
+368 YKSLEGS

-386 ARVTDTAAKRTTRRQ
+386 ARATDTAAKRNTRRQ

-408 EALIRKQIRDN
+408 EALLRKQIRDN

-434 EELGTTRTQSR
+434 EELGTTRVRAR

-499 NAFTKSIYKNASAV
+499 DAFTKSIYKNASAV
-513 GKTAPEYANAV
+513 GKTAPEYADAV

-633 DVIGRSIKAISLNFS
+633 DVVGRSIKAISLNFS
-648 KMSSGVTATDKRRS
+648 KMSSGVTATDKKRS
-662 DFFHGLGVDLKTS
+662 EFFHGLGVDLKTS

-732 ESQGQVN
+732 ESQGQVS

-804 KIFRGAA
+804 KIFRGTA

-833 ARDVTAAKWD
+833 AKSVTSAKWD

-872 RPRADETPEDELA
+872 RPKVDETPEDELA

-899 NGGKEQKATKKQTE
+899 NGGKEQKTTKKQTE

-925 AEAKDKTSKASK
+925 AEAKNKTSKASK

-960 GKEVETTNLKA
+960 GKEVETTNRKA

-1011 SVAIAQ
+1011 GVAIAQ

-1072 MKTVSDLN
+1072 MKTVKDLN

-1102 DFASFKKDFNKK
+1102 DFKSFKKDFNKK

-1126 NNVEVMKDAQQ
+1126 NNVEVMKDAQE
-1137 QFQDQLKIKER
+1137 QFQAQLKIKER
-1148 HDAIE
+1148 HDAIV
-1153 GANQYNTQVREAEKI
+1153 GANQYSRQVREAEKL

-1180 TEKRTFWDKLFRRH
+1180 TEKRTFWDKLFRRP
-1194 GEGYYDYDADIEKER
+1194 GEGYYDYDADIAKER

-1224 VQKKINANLENKRLQ
+1224 VQNEINANLENKRLQ
-1239 DRSFRFGEDAEKIWD
+1239 DRSFRFGEDAEKVWN
-1254 SSDGRKMIQAVDA
+1254 SSDGKKMIQAVDA

-1289 KDDYKS
+1289 KGDYKS

-1313 YWVQQKNTLDDINK
+1313 YWVKQKNTLDDINK
-1327 RLSEGKDLTRQQQE
+1327 RLSEGKNLTKQQQE
-1341 YLSKQGGVLSNI
+1341 YLSKQGGVLSDI
-1353 KLQNGEITAEQRE
+1353 KRQNGEITAEQRE

-1380 DRKQKLRDILTG
+1380 DRKQKLRDILSE
-1392 TGITGK
+1392 TGINGK
-1398 VQDKIVNGFSGS
+1398 AQDKVVNGFSGS

-1458 KRNPDNQ
+1458 KKNPNNQ

-1492 YGKRNGVYGFKKGS
+1492 YGRHDGVYGFKKGS

-1526 KQLGQLENVFG
+1526 KQLGQLQNVFG
-1537 ASDLPGLI
+1537 ASDLPGLV
-1545 TSLGEGSA
+1545 TALGEGSA
-1553 SGQQQLQAMGALSH
+1553 SGQQQLQAMGALGN
-1567 LRQHGGRNGKLSS
+1567 LRKHGGKNGKLSS

-1604 GTVDAIQNDQSLSK
+1604 GTVDAIQNDQSLSQ
-1618 NQKDALVAATNADG
+1618 NQKDALVAATNDDG
-1632 YFDANGNTQ
+1632 YFDENGNTQ
-1641 QDRAVTKA
+1641 QERAVTKA
-1649 NDAMIRRGSNG
+1649 NDAMIKRGSNG
-1660 KFKGKKDQQSV
+1660 KFKGKKDKNSV
-1671 AKSIQA
+1671 AKAIQA

-1692 QEDIAHSQAFGDDSG
+1692 QEDIARSQAFGDDSG

-1722 EKLLKSKSGKGG
+1722 EKLLNGKSKPKPSSTKGKKGNSWTNTLKKLARGKLETTPMGAAAKLLDSLIPTASADTLPGAKVPKSSSKAFDMSSILKGITSKFKGFDMGKMWKGITSKMPKIQMPNFSKMFSNLNPFKNVGKGFKMPNFKFPKIQMPNFSKMFKGLNLSKIKMPNLSKMLKLPKLKMPKLDISKMFKGLNLSKAFKNFNPFKGFNVKNMLPKSLQNLLGGGKGG
-1734 KGSKN
+1734 KGK
-1739 GKKNDKITAPGII
+1739 
-1752 PTVEADKLKN
+1752 
-1762 TKSMQ
+1762 
-1767 AANKALKAMKN
+1767 
-1778 GQYSSLTKKQLAQL
+1778 
-1792 KKDDRTA
+1792 
-1799 YDNYQKA
+1799 
-1806 VKNFNKADK
+1806 
-1815 NGDGKLSKA
+1815 
-1824 EQKKYE
+1824 
-1830 ELGKKKADA
+1830 
-1839 ENKGRQSE
+1839 
-1847 NKKNKKKED
+1847 
-1856 RKDTKSSK
+1856 
-1864 SNKSNKSNKKKD
+1864 
-1876 YSDENGKKRKLSDSK
+1876 
-1891 GGRLTAKEK
+1891 
-1900 RNLQARQKE
+1900 
-1909 MARLAKK
+1909 
-1916 YKAADKNNDGKL
+1916 
-1928 SAKEKR
+1928 
-1934 NLAKKLNEEAKIE
+1934 EAKI
-1947 AQAAKKRSSKAS
+1947 QVKAED
-1959 SKSSPSKAK
+1959 KTKEGINKAK
-1968 SNSKRKAIKVP
+1968 NNVKNAKAKMQ
-1979 IKGEDKTKDTLNKIK
+1979 IKGEDKTKPAINKAKNSVKNAKAKMQIK
-1994 SKGKKSNIKVP
+1994 AD
-2005 IKGEDKTKDTLS
+2005 DKTKPT
-2017 KIKSK
+2017 
-2022 GKKANI
+2022 
-2028 KVPIKGEDKT
+2028 
-2038 KGTMDKIKSK
+2038 
-2048 GKGQKIKIPV
+2048 
-2058 TAEDKTG
+2058 
-2065 DGISKIKSKVQN
+2065 ISKIQN
-2077 IKAKIPITAED
+2077 KAK
-2088 KTGDTISGIKS
+2088 SL
-2099 KITGVKAQISITAK
+2099 KAKVPITAK
-2113 DDTASTISSIQSSVQ
+2113 DDTSGTISSIKGKVK
-2128 GLKAEVTITADD
+2128 GIKGKATITADD
-2140 QASSVIDT
+2140 QATPTISTVTDNLKKVKNKHSTLSATDSASSVIT
-2148 VKSAIDSIP
+2148 P
-2157 PNHDT
+2157 
-2162 VISVTGAEA
+2162 VTGLLKKVKNKNSNLTAKDDGATSTINNVIA
-2171 AAAAATNVAN
+2171 ALDKLP
-2181 AVNSI
+2181 
-2186 PSEKSVSISVT
+2186 PSK
-2197 KSETVTVTKKAPSVA
+2197 TVTINVNKNETHTIIEKKKKAPSVA
-2212 INGSLGIL
+2212 IGEMPVMG
-2220 GRGVDASYA
+2220 GVDASYA
-2229 VSPNAF
+2229 VNPNPF

-2246 VVSAINGTAANMG
+2246 VVSAMNGTAANMG

-2264 EADDTKVNE
+2264 EADETKVDE
-2273 EYWRYMGKEL
+2273 SYWRYMGKEL
-2283 YKGLPLDEQASKLEN
+2283 YKGLPLDEQTSKLEN

-2311 NIARQKIDVDRKQLA
+2311 NIARQRIDVDRKQLA
-2326 YQEEMRGAYQNQ
+2326 YQNEMRGAYQNQ

-2348 YGFRTNG
+2348 YGFHTNG

-2366 FKGDQ
+2366 FKGDK
-2371 ASKVD
+2371 ASKVN

-2381 YQNVYQNLSD
+2381 YQSVYQSLSD

-2427 ELEMVKRS
+2427 ELEMVQRS

-2521 MKQAEIDQYTGNLTK
+2521 MKQAEIDQYTENLTS

-2561 GTTFDDLLSSNLSV
+2561 GTTFDDLLSSNLAV
-2575 TDFEQQSALSRQIQ
+2575 TDFEQQSALSRQMQ

-2611 RQNDVAAAQLRV
+2611 RQNNVAAAQLRV

-2637 YAKGYVGEINTQF
+2637 YAKGYVGEINTKF

-2665 TIGGGQ
+2665 IIGGGQ

-2771 QNNIKDIIKERFD
+2771 QNNIKDIIKERFE

-2827 QYKAIEKQY
+2827 QYKSIEKQY

-2846 REQQSGYDVNSFE
+2846 REQQSGYGVNSFE

-2868 EMDSKVNQ
+2868 EMDSRVNQ

>member
-9 KVKLNFD
+9 KVKLDFD

-188 SEKQK
+188 AEKQK

-231 EEYSKIGAAQKLVTE
+231 EEYSKIGAAQKFVTE

-266 SAEKELVKSGER
+266 RAEKELVKSGER
-278 LVKLKQERVR
+278 LVKLKQERKK
-288 LDQLEKEKQQT
+288 LDQLEKEGQQT
-299 VREEDKKAALER
+299 VREEDRKAELER

-323 AEKVDKYNPD
+323 AKKVDKYNPD
-333 LVEQMKHRQNGNSSE
+333 LVKETKRRQNGNSSE
-348 IQSARAD
+348 IQSARAE
-355 GTITAKIRAREAA
+355 GTITAQIRARESA
-368 YQSLEGS
+368 YKSLEGS

-386 ARVTDTAAKRTTRRQ
+386 ARATDTAAKRNTRRQ
-401 LADEREK
+401 LAEEREK
-408 EALIRKQIRDN
+408 EASIRKQIRDN
-419 GLNSDAHDRRVNALS
+419 GYQSAAHDRRVNALS
-434 EELGTTRTQSR
+434 EELGTTRVQAR

-499 NAFTKSIYKNASAV
+499 DAFTKSIYKNASAV
-513 GKTAPEYANAV
+513 GKTAPEYASAV

-633 DVIGRSIKAISLNFS
+633 DIVGRSIKAISLNFS
-648 KMSSGVTATDKRRS
+648 KMSSGVTKTDKKRS
-662 DFFHGLGVDLKTS
+662 EFFHGLGVDLKTS

-713 SNQFTGMLENW
+713 SNQFTGMLDNW

-739 LVDKDHGSA
+739 LVDKGHGSA

-797 LDSLANN
+797 LDNLANN
-804 KIFRGAA
+804 KIFRGTA
-811 MFTGAIAGISGL
+811 MFTGAIVAIGAF
-823 HKALSGLADA
+823 HKALSGLASA
-833 ARDVTAAKWD
+833 AREVTAAKWD
-843 RLTNLLSGQAKNDW
+843 NLTSLLSGETWKNWTADMNERKRQ
-857 LDDWDD
+857 LGIGKKPDRETRHVAERNKMANAVANAADVAEESADIAASRRERYSLNRNKSKIGKR
-863 KVDELHGRS
+863 KVKGDLATESRS
-872 RPRADETPEDELA
+872 IGNV
-885 KAMRKFYEAKEAQE
+885 AKEVDNLGNVSYRTE
-899 NGGKEQKATKKQTE
+899 GRIGGLSRVGGK
-913 SKKEAVKQEEKS
+913 V
-925 AEAKDKTSKASK
+925 
-937 KAAEALENETQ
+937 
-948 NVGKATDATKEM
+948 
-960 GKEVETTNLKA
+960 
-971 RTLSKTGTKIASG
+971 ASG
-984 MGKIA
+984 MGKMA
-989 TVASMAGD
+989 AAASLVSGV
-997 LLGIGGIILDVGAL
+997 LGPIGVILDGIAIGMTLLELTGAKPFE
-1011 SVAIAQ
+1011 SIRRAI
-1017 MMGLDPIGK
+1017 
-1026 FMRAVNPAKAASDDF
+1026 NPTKAASDD
-1041 NASLDKNVKTIDA
+1041 
-1054 MSKKLDKN
+1054 
-1062 SVYNGKAASA
+1062 
-1072 MKTVSDLN
+1072 LN
-1080 KALNDSA
+1080 KALDTTAKQVDKIQSGINNNPVFNGAAISVKKSGESLSDA
-1087 TNATNAGLNNKLSDD
+1087 VNNASYDEVANNKLNDENY
-1102 DFASFKKDFNKK
+1102 KKYKDFIKDVNKK
-1114 AKDLGLKVRVKV
+1114 YHLHIDVES
-1126 NNVEVMKDAQQ
+1126 NNLDVIK
-1137 QFQDQLKIKER
+1137 DQLKDVLADIKE
-1148 HDAIE
+1148 INNNKIVK
-1153 GANQYNTQVREAEKI
+1153 GAKDNKTEAG
-1168 TSQSKLNDLWKS
+1168 KLNDVANKNKTKQLYEGNKKYQE
-1180 TEKRTFWDKLFRRH
+1180 EKNGNDAYLVAN
-1194 GEGYYDYDADIEKER
+1194 GYMSQR
-1209 EYQSRRDK
+1209 EY
-1217 NDYAYKR
+1217 N
-1224 VQKKINANLENKRLQ
+1224 QKLREAQNA
-1239 DRSFRFGEDAEKIWD
+1239 AWM
-1254 SSDGRKMIQAVDA
+1254 SSDGRKIENENAAIQKNIRSNIRSIGRNVD
-1267 ANKATASRL
+1267 
-1276 SSLAKVINSGAFE
+1276 SGNFS
-1289 KDDYKS
+1289 KDDYKGWDKNT
-1295 LGVDFGQQATVAE
+1295 LQQATIAT
-1308 GRNLR
+1308 GQILRNR
-1313 YWVQQKNTLDDINK
+1313 KQEASFLDKINK
-1327 RLSEGKDLTRQQQE
+1327 
-1341 YLSKQGGVLSNI
+1341 KQ
-1353 KLQNGEITAEQRE
+1353 QNGEKLTKGEATKLNHMGVSVRKDTSKWTQDERDKFNQARNENSDGYTRAKQNLDDLLTTRGIGKKRKKEIEDAYESGDNKKYISLMGREGEFGKSMLGLSAMFEAQYGKSWNKVMQSMQGNIDKFNSKNGRTTAASRALVDGDGIVDTSKISQ
-1366 AINNLQTQSGKLVD
+1366 INALGSKNLKNLHIADKDGQVDLSKLLTNLQGVKGSSNPLGLLQDLVSGKADYHQTGRYQSNLDGGKFNSKSKDAKKVFND
-1380 DRKQKLRDILTG
+1380 YMKNNKGNYDLAKAEMKENGVYQGDIAALDKQGKIYEKARKQLN
-1392 TGITGK
+1392 
-1398 VQDKIVNGFSGS
+1398 NGFSS
-1410 NADYIREMSTFGNV
+1410 KAD
-1424 GMNALGVGAKYRV
+1424 K
-1437 QYGDRWAKAMIQ
+1437 KAMSDLAEAMGS
-1449 QQKQIDAWA
+1449 KSMLKDYL
-1458 KRNPDNQ
+1458 KRMGFDSKSANKWVDKN
-1465 ILRGITT
+1465 IKK
-1472 EDGMVDTNAIATIN
+1472 DGST
-1486 SELNKG
+1486 
-1492 YGKRNGVYGFKKGS
+1492 KKGAVDDDS
-1506 AGDRLR
+1506 SSSSHKG
-1512 DLGFKTNTDGSMNL
+1512 GK
-1526 KQLGQLENVFG
+1526 
-1537 ASDLPGLI
+1537 
-1545 TSLGEGSA
+1545 
-1553 SGQQQLQAMGALSH
+1553 SG
-1567 LRQHGGRNGKLSS
+1567 
-1580 KNNFNLNKN
+1580 
-1589 AISALGQMIATQGKK
+1589 
-1604 GTVDAIQNDQSLSK
+1604 
-1618 NQKDALVAATNADG
+1618 
-1632 YFDANGNTQ
+1632 
-1641 QDRAVTKA
+1641 
-1649 NDAMIRRGSNG
+1649 
-1660 KFKGKKDQQSV
+1660 KGKG
-1671 AKSIQA
+1671 KS
-1677 NMKNGMTL
+1677 G
-1685 KQAKKKV
+1685 
-1692 QEDIAHSQAFGDDSG
+1692 
-1707 DAEDYVDSI
+1707 
-1716 KSNKQL
+1716 KSNKN
-1722 EKLLKSKSGKGG
+1722 KDDDDDDDSSSSSSSSKRGKGGKNNKGG

-1739 GKKNDKITAPGII
+1739 DKKNDKITAPGII
-1752 PTVEADKLKN
+1752 PTVEADELKN

-1778 GQYSSLTKKQLAQL
+1778 GQYSALTKKQLAQL
-1792 KKDDRTA
+1792 KKDDKTA

-1815 NGDGKLSKA
+1815 NNDGKLSKA

-1830 ELGKKKADA
+1830 QLGKKKADA

-1856 RKDTKSSK
+1856 KEDTK
-1864 SNKSNKSNKKKD
+1864 SNKSNKSNKSKKKN
-1876 YSDENGKKRKLSDSK
+1876 YTDENGKKRKLSDSK
-1891 GGRLTAKEK
+1891 GSRLTAKEK
-1900 RNLQARQKE
+1900 RDLSKKVQAEQKE

-1916 YKAADKNNDGKL
+1916 YNAADKNNDGKL

-1947 AQAAKKRSSKAS
+1947 AQAAKKKNSKVSSS
-1959 SKSSPSKAK
+1959 SKSSSSKAK
-1968 SNSKRKAIKVP
+1968 SKSKQKAIKVP
-1979 IKGEDKTKDTLNKIK
+1979 IKAEDKTKTTLNKIKSSAKKAKIKVQVKAEDKTKSTLNKIK
-1994 SKGKKSNIKVP
+1994 SKGKRLKVKVP
-2005 IKGEDKTKDTLS
+2005 ITARDKTSSTFN

-2022 GKKANI
+2022 GKSLKV
-2028 KVPIKGEDKT
+2028 KVPI
-2038 KGTMDKIKSK
+2038 
-2048 GKGQKIKIPV
+2048 
-2058 TAEDKTG
+2058 TATDHAS
-2065 DGISKIKSKVQN
+2065 SKINS
-2077 IKAKIPITAED
+2077 IKAKAKGTKVKI
-2088 KTGDTISGIKS
+2088 TISATDNATP
-2099 KITGVKAQISITAK
+2099 KINAAKAAISALPKTHQTNINATDNA
-2113 DDTASTISSIQSSVQ
+2113 TP
-2128 GLKAEVTITADD
+2128 KANSA
-2140 QASSVIDT
+2140 
-2148 VKSAIDSIP
+2148 KSAIQSIP
-2157 PNHDT
+2157 KSHKT
-2162 VISVTGAEA
+2162 KISLSGADAAIQKAQGVA
-2171 AAAAATNVAN
+2171 AAIN
-2181 AVNSI
+2181 AI
-2186 PSEKSVSISVT
+2186 PSTKSVSINVS
-2197 KSETVTVTKKAPSVA
+2197 KSETVTVKKKDPSVG
-2212 INGSLGIL
+2212 ISSSFGIL
-2220 GRGVDASYA
+2220 GNVDASYA
-2229 VSPNAF
+2229 VNPNPF

-2246 VVSAINGTAANMG
+2246 VVSAMNGTAANMG

-2311 NIARQKIDVDRKQLA
+2311 NIARQKIDLDRKQLA
-2326 YQEEMRGAYQNQ
+2326 YQNEMRGAYQNQ

-2366 FKGDQ
+2366 FKGDK

-2427 ELEMVKRS
+2427 ELEMVQRS

-2443 DRVIDSLSE
+2443 DKVIDSLSE

-2521 MKQAEIDQYTGNLTK
+2521 MKQAEIDQYTENLTS

-2575 TDFEQQSALSRQIQ
+2575 TDFEQQSALSRQMQ

-2611 RQNDVAAAQLRV
+2611 RQNNVAAAQLRV

-2637 YAKGYVGEINTQF
+2637 YAKGYVGEINTKF
-2650 ATYATPTGQANLNDI
+2650 ATYATSTGQANLNDI

-2771 QNNIKDIIKERFD
+2771 QNNIKDIIKERFE

-2827 QYKAIEKQY
+2827 QYKSIEKQY

-2846 REQQSGYDVNSFE
+2846 REQQSGYGVNSFE

-2868 EMDSKVNQ
+2868 EMDSRVNQ

>member
-9 KVKLNFD
+9 KVKLDFD

-80 PIKINFDVDKDV
+80 PIKIRFDVDKDV
-92 LSDLAVVSRQLEKIQ
+92 LSDLATVSRQLEKIQ

-188 SEKQK
+188 AEKQK

-266 SAEKELVKSGER
+266 RAEKELVKSGER
-278 LVKLKQERVR
+278 LVKLKQERKK
-288 LDQLEKEKQQT
+288 LDQLEKEGQQT
-299 VREEDKKAALER
+299 VREEDRKAELER
-311 EIRHK
+311 EISHK

-323 AEKVDKYNPD
+323 AKKVDKYNPD
-333 LVEQMKHRQNGNSSE
+333 LVKETKRRQHGNSSE
-348 IQSARAD
+348 IQSARAE
-355 GTITAKIRAREAA
+355 GTITAQIRARESA
-368 YQSLEGS
+368 YKSLEGS

-386 ARVTDTAAKRTTRRQ
+386 ARATDTASKRNTRRQ

-434 EELGTTRTQSR
+434 EELGTTRVRAR

-499 NAFTKSIYKNASAV
+499 DAFTKSIYKNASAV
-513 GKTAPEYANAV
+513 GKTAPEYASAV

-633 DVIGRSIKAISLNFS
+633 DVVGRSIKAISLNFS
-648 KMSSGVTATDKRRS
+648 KMSSGVTATDKKRS
-662 DFFHGLGVDLKTS
+662 EFFHGLGVDLKTS

-713 SNQFTGMLENW
+713 SNQFTGMLDNW

-776 VVGGREGLNKIVD
+776 VVGGRSGLNKLVD

-811 MFTGAIAGISGL
+811 MFTGAVAGISML

-833 ARDVTAAKWD
+833 AKSVTAAKWD

-872 RPRADETPEDELA
+872 RPKVDETPEDELA

-925 AEAKDKTSKASK
+925 AEAKNKTSKASK

-960 GKEVETTNLKA
+960 GKEVETTNRKA

-1011 SVAIAQ
+1011 GVAIAQ

-1072 MKTVSDLN
+1072 MKTVKDLN

-1087 TNATNAGLNNKLSDD
+1087 TNAANAGLNNKLSDD

-1126 NNVEVMKDAQQ
+1126 NNVEVMKDAQE
-1137 QFQDQLKIKER
+1137 QFQAQLKIKER

-1153 GANQYNTQVREAEKI
+1153 GASQYNTQVREAEKM
-1168 TSQSKLNDLWKS
+1168 TSRSKLNDLWAGQDRS
-1180 TEKRTFWDKLFRRH
+1180 SGWDRFWGKQD
-1194 GEGYYDYDADIEKER
+1194 YYDYDSYIKKDR
-1209 EYQSRRDK
+1209 QDLK
-1217 NDYAYKR
+1217 NAVGKNYARNKL
-1224 VQKKINANLENKRLQ
+1224 NEDLEAQRLQ
-1239 DRSFRFGEDAEKIWD
+1239 DRAYKFGDNAEKVWN
-1254 SSDGRKMIQAVDA
+1254 SSDGRKMIQSVDA

-1289 KDDYKS
+1289 KGDYKS

-1327 RLSEGKDLTRQQQE
+1327 RLNEGKDLTKQQQE
-1341 YLSKQGGVLSNI
+1341 YLVKQGGVLSNI
-1353 KLQNGEITAEQRE
+1353 KRQNGEITAEQRE
-1366 AINNLQTQSGKLVD
+1366 AINNLQKQSGKLVN
-1380 DRKQKLRDILTG
+1380 DRKQKLRDILSG
-1392 TGITGK
+1392 TGINGK
-1398 VQDKIVNGFSGS
+1398 EQDKIVKGFSGS

-1449 QQKQIDAWA
+1449 QQKQIDKWA
-1458 KRNPDNQ
+1458 KKNPNNQ

-1472 EDGMVDTNAIATIN
+1472 EDGMVDTKAIATIN

-1492 YGKRNGVYGFKKGS
+1492 YGKHNGVYGFKKGS

-1512 DLGFKTNTDGSMNL
+1512 DLGFKANTDGSMNL
-1526 KQLGQLENVFG
+1526 KQMGQLENVFG
-1537 ASDLPGLI
+1537 SRDLPGLV
-1545 TSLGEGSA
+1545 TALGEGSA
-1553 SGQQQLQAMGALSH
+1553 SGQQQLQAMGALGN
-1567 LRQHGGRNGKLSS
+1567 LRKHGGKNGKLSS
-1580 KNNFNLNKN
+1580 KNNYNLNKN
-1589 AISALGQMIATQGKK
+1589 AVSALGQMIATQTRQG
-1604 GTVDAIQNDQSLSK
+1604 AIDNIKNDQSLSQ
-1618 NQKDALVAATNADG
+1618 NQKDALIAAAKNKD
-1632 YFDANGNTQ
+1632 FLDSNGDTQ
-1641 QDRAVTKA
+1641 QERGITRA
-1649 NDAMIRRGSNG
+1649 NDAMIKRGNDGS
-1660 KFKGKKDQQSV
+1660 FKGKKDKNSV
-1671 AKSIQA
+1671 AKAIKA

-1692 QEDIAHSQAFGDDSG
+1692 QEDIARSQAFGDDSG

-1716 KSNKQL
+1716 KNNKQL
-1722 EKLLKSKSGKGG
+1722 EKILSGKTGKGNQFKGFKISKSSMLPDFSAIAKKIGSFDMGKMRKGITSKLPKMPKMPNFSKMLSNLNPFKNMGKGFKMPNFKFPKIQMPNFSKMFKGFNLSKVKMPNLSKMLKLPKLKLPKLDIGKMFKGFNLNKAFKNFNPFKNIGKGLNVKNMLPKSLQNLLGGGKGG
-1734 KGSKN
+1734 KGK
-1739 GKKNDKITAPGII
+1739 
-1752 PTVEADKLKN
+1752 
-1762 TKSMQ
+1762 
-1767 AANKALKAMKN
+1767 
-1778 GQYSSLTKKQLAQL
+1778 
-1792 KKDDRTA
+1792 
-1799 YDNYQKA
+1799 
-1806 VKNFNKADK
+1806 
-1815 NGDGKLSKA
+1815 
-1824 EQKKYE
+1824 
-1830 ELGKKKADA
+1830 
-1839 ENKGRQSE
+1839 
-1847 NKKNKKKED
+1847 
-1856 RKDTKSSK
+1856 
-1864 SNKSNKSNKKKD
+1864 
-1876 YSDENGKKRKLSDSK
+1876 
-1891 GGRLTAKEK
+1891 
-1900 RNLQARQKE
+1900 
-1909 MARLAKK
+1909 
-1916 YKAADKNNDGKL
+1916 
-1928 SAKEKR
+1928 
-1934 NLAKKLNEEAKIE
+1934 EAKI
-1947 AQAAKKRSSKAS
+1947 QVKAED
-1959 SKSSPSKAK
+1959 KTKDGINKAK
-1968 SNSKRKAIKVP
+1968 NNVKKAKAKMQ
-1979 IKGEDKTKDTLNKIK
+1979 IKGEDKTKSAI
-1994 SKGKKSNIKVP
+1994 SKAKNSVKNAKAKMQ
-2005 IKGEDKTKDTLS
+2005 IKGEDKTKSVLG
-2017 KIKSK
+2017 KIKSSI
-2022 GKKANI
+2022 KA
-2028 KVPIKGEDKT
+2028 
-2038 KGTMDKIKSK
+2038 
-2048 GKGQKIKIPV
+2048 
-2058 TAEDKTG
+2058 A
-2065 DGISKIKSKVQN
+2065 
-2077 IKAKIPITAED
+2077 KAKIPISAKDSTSSVISSIKGKIKGIKGKAIISAED
-2088 KTGDTISGIKS
+2088 KASSIIGTVVGNLKKVKNKSATLSATDNASSVITPVTGLLK
-2099 KITGVKAQISITAK
+2099 KVKNKHSDITAK
-2113 DDTASTISSIQSSVQ
+2113 DNGATTVIGKVVAALDRVKDKT
-2128 GLKAEVTITADD
+2128 VTIT
-2140 QASSVIDT
+2140 
-2148 VKSAIDSIP
+2148 
-2157 PNHDT
+2157 
-2162 VISVTGAEA
+2162 
-2171 AAAAATNVAN
+2171 
-2181 AVNSI
+2181 VNKTETHTI
-2186 PSEKSVSISVT
+2186 IT
-2197 KSETVTVTKKAPSVA
+2197 KKKKAPSVA
-2212 INGSLGIL
+2212 INEIPTM
-2220 GRGVDASYA
+2220 GRVDASYA

-2264 EADDTKVNE
+2264 EADDTKVDE
-2273 EYWRYMGKEL
+2273 SYWRYMGKEL
-2283 YKGLPLDEQASKLEN
+2283 YKGLPLDEQTSKLEN

-2311 NIARQKIDVDRKQLA
+2311 NIARQRIDVDRKQLA
-2326 YQEEMRGAYQNQ
+2326 YQNEMRGAYQNQ

-2366 FKGDQ
+2366 FKGDK
-2371 ASKVD
+2371 ASKVN

-2381 YQNVYQNLSD
+2381 YQSVYQSLSD

-2418 SQAIEKAQR
+2418 SRAIEKAQR
-2427 ELEMVKRS
+2427 ELEMVQRS

-2443 DRVIDSLSE
+2443 DKVIDSLSE

-2521 MKQAEIDQYTGNLTK
+2521 MKQAEIDQYTGNLTS

-2575 TDFEQQSALSRQIQ
+2575 TDFEQQSALSRQMQ

-2611 RQNDVAAAQLRV
+2611 RQNNVAAAQLRV

-2637 YAKGYVGEINTQF
+2637 YAKGYVGEINTKF

-2771 QNNIKDIIKERFD
+2771 QNNIKDIIKERFE

-2827 QYKAIEKQY
+2827 QYKSIEKQY

-2846 REQQSGYDVNSFE
+2846 REQQSGYGVNSFE

-2868 EMDSKVNQ
+2868 EMDSRVNQ

-3033 QFVDAVEK
+3033 QFVDTVEK

-3090 TDYVNRNKDILGKY
+3090 TDYVNRNKNILGKY

>member
-9 KVKLNFD
+9 KVKLDFD

-266 SAEKELVKSGER
+266 RAEKELVKSGER
-278 LVKLKQERVR
+278 LVKLKQERKK
-288 LDQLEKEKQQT
+288 LDQLEKEGQQT
-299 VREEDKKAALER
+299 VREEDRKAELER

-323 AEKVDKYNPD
+323 AKKVDKYNPD
-333 LVEQMKHRQNGNSSE
+333 LVKETKRRQNGNSSE
-348 IQSARAD
+348 IQSARAE
-355 GTITAKIRAREAA
+355 GTITAQIRARESA
-368 YQSLEGS
+368 YKSLEGS

-386 ARVTDTAAKRTTRRQ
+386 ARATDTASKRNTRRQ

-434 EELGTTRTQSR
+434 EELGTTRVRAR
-445 KQRKTRIGFNATMDV
+445 KQRKTHIGFNATMDV

-499 NAFTKSIYKNASAV
+499 DAFTKSIYKNASAV

-633 DVIGRSIKAISLNFS
+633 DVVGRSIKAISLNFS
-648 KMSSGVTATDKRRS
+648 KMSSGVTKTDKRRS
-662 DFFHGLGVDLKTS
+662 EFFHGLGVDLKTS

-713 SNQFTGMLENW
+713 SNQFTGMLDNW

-732 ESQGQVN
+732 ESQGQVS

-833 ARDVTAAKWD
+833 AKSVTAAKWD

-872 RPRADETPEDELA
+872 RPKVDETPEDELA

-899 NGGKEQKATKKQTE
+899 NGGKEQKSTKKQTE

-925 AEAKDKTSKASK
+925 AEAKNKTSKASK

-960 GKEVETTNLKA
+960 GKEVETTNRKA

-1011 SVAIAQ
+1011 GVAIAQ

-1072 MKTVSDLN
+1072 MKTVKDLN

-1087 TNATNAGLNNKLSDD
+1087 TNAANAGLNNKLSDD

-1126 NNVEVMKDAQQ
+1126 NNVEVMKDAQE
-1137 QFQDQLKIKER
+1137 QFQAQLKIKER

-1153 GANQYNTQVREAEKI
+1153 GASQYNTQVREAEKM
-1168 TSQSKLNDLWKS
+1168 TSRSKLNDLWAGQDRS
-1180 TEKRTFWDKLFRRH
+1180 SGWDRFWGKQD
-1194 GEGYYDYDADIEKER
+1194 YYDYDSYIKKDR
-1209 EYQSRRDK
+1209 QDLK
-1217 NDYAYKR
+1217 NAVGKNYARNKL
-1224 VQKKINANLENKRLQ
+1224 NEDLEAQRLQ
-1239 DRSFRFGEDAEKIWD
+1239 DRAYKFGDNAEKVWN
-1254 SSDGRKMIQAVDA
+1254 SSDGRKMIQSVDA

-1289 KDDYKS
+1289 KGDYKS

-1313 YWVQQKNTLDDINK
+1313 YWVKQKNALDDINK
-1327 RLSEGKDLTRQQQE
+1327 RLNEGKNLTRQQQE

-1353 KLQNGEITAEQRE
+1353 KRQNGEITAEQRE

-1380 DRKQKLRDILTG
+1380 DRKQKLRDILSG
-1392 TGITGK
+1392 TGINGK
-1398 VQDKIVNGFSGS
+1398 AQDKVIKGFSGS

-1458 KRNPDNQ
+1458 KKNPNNQ

-1492 YGKRNGVYGFKKGS
+1492 YGKHNGVYGFKKGS

-1512 DLGFKTNTDGSMNL
+1512 DLGFKANTDGSMNL
-1526 KQLGQLENVFG
+1526 KQMGQLENVFG
-1537 ASDLPGLI
+1537 SRDLPGLV
-1545 TSLGEGSA
+1545 TALGEGSA
-1553 SGQQQLQAMGALSH
+1553 SGQQQLQAMGALGN
-1567 LRQHGGRNGKLSS
+1567 LRKHGGKNGKLSS
-1580 KNNFNLNKN
+1580 KNNYNLNKN
-1589 AISALGQMIATQGKK
+1589 AVSALGQMIATQTRQG
-1604 GTVDAIQNDQSLSK
+1604 AIDNIKNDQSLSQ
-1618 NQKDALVAATNADG
+1618 NQKDALIAAAKNKD
-1632 YFDANGNTQ
+1632 FLDDNGDTQ
-1641 QDRAVTKA
+1641 QVRGVTRA
-1649 NDAMIRRGSNG
+1649 NDAMIKRGNDG
-1660 KFKGKKDQQSV
+1660 RFKGKKDKNSV
-1671 AKSIQA
+1671 AKAIKA

-1692 QEDIAHSQAFGDDSG
+1692 QEDIARSQAFGDDSG

-1722 EKLLKSKSGKGG
+1722 KKLLGGKNKPSSKGKKGGNWLQDVLKNGIFDGMGTTGKNTQDINNALKNAKISKSSMLPDFSSIAKKIGSFDMGKLWKGITSKMPKMPNFSKMFSNLNPFKNMGKGFKMPNFKFPKIQMPNFSKMFKGFNLSKIKMPNLSKMLKLPKLKLPKLDISKMFKGLNLNKAFKNFNPFKNIGKGLNVKNMLPKSLQNLLGGGKGG
-1734 KGSKN
+1734 KGK
-1739 GKKNDKITAPGII
+1739 
-1752 PTVEADKLKN
+1752 
-1762 TKSMQ
+1762 
-1767 AANKALKAMKN
+1767 
-1778 GQYSSLTKKQLAQL
+1778 
-1792 KKDDRTA
+1792 
-1799 YDNYQKA
+1799 
-1806 VKNFNKADK
+1806 
-1815 NGDGKLSKA
+1815 
-1824 EQKKYE
+1824 
-1830 ELGKKKADA
+1830 
-1839 ENKGRQSE
+1839 
-1847 NKKNKKKED
+1847 
-1856 RKDTKSSK
+1856 
-1864 SNKSNKSNKKKD
+1864 
-1876 YSDENGKKRKLSDSK
+1876 
-1891 GGRLTAKEK
+1891 
-1900 RNLQARQKE
+1900 
-1909 MARLAKK
+1909 
-1916 YKAADKNNDGKL
+1916 
-1928 SAKEKR
+1928 
-1934 NLAKKLNEEAKIE
+1934 EAKI
-1947 AQAAKKRSSKAS
+1947 QVKAED
-1959 SKSSPSKAK
+1959 KTKEGINKAK
-1968 SNSKRKAIKVP
+1968 NNVKNAKAKMQ
-1979 IKGEDKTKDTLNKIK
+1979 IKGEDKTKSAINKAK
-1994 SKGKKSNIKVP
+1994 NSVKNAKAKMQ
-2005 IKGEDKTKDTLS
+2005 IKGEDKTKSVLS
-2017 KIKSK
+2017 KIKSSI
-2022 GKKANI
+2022 KA
-2028 KVPIKGEDKT
+2028 
-2038 KGTMDKIKSK
+2038 
-2048 GKGQKIKIPV
+2048 
-2058 TAEDKTG
+2058 A
-2065 DGISKIKSKVQN
+2065 
-2077 IKAKIPITAED
+2077 KAKIPISAKDSTSSVISSIKGKIKGIKGKAIISAED
-2088 KTGDTISGIKS
+2088 KASSIISTVVGNLKKVKNKTS
-2099 KITGVKAQISITAK
+2099 VLSATDNASSVITPVTALLKKVKNKHSDITAK
-2113 DDTASTISSIQSSVQ
+2113 DAGATAVINNVVAALNKVHDKT
-2128 GLKAEVTITADD
+2128 VTIT
-2140 QASSVIDT
+2140 
-2148 VKSAIDSIP
+2148 
-2157 PNHDT
+2157 
-2162 VISVTGAEA
+2162 
-2171 AAAAATNVAN
+2171 
-2181 AVNSI
+2181 VNKNETHTI
-2186 PSEKSVSISVT
+2186 VERHKKEK
-2197 KSETVTVTKKAPSVA
+2197 
-2212 INGSLGIL
+2212 SLGIAEMPVM
-2220 GRGVDASYA
+2220 GGVDASYA
-2229 VSPNAF
+2229 INPNPF

-2246 VVSAINGTAANMG
+2246 VVSAMNGTAANMG

-2264 EADDTKVNE
+2264 EADDTKVDE
-2273 EYWRYMGKEL
+2273 SYWRYMGKEL
-2283 YKGLPLDEQASKLEN
+2283 YKGLPLDEQTSKLEN

-2311 NIARQKIDVDRKQLA
+2311 NIARQRIDVDRKQLA
-2326 YQEEMRGAYQNQ
+2326 YQNEMRGAYQNQ

-2366 FKGDQ
+2366 FKGDK
-2371 ASKVD
+2371 ASKVN

-2381 YQNVYQNLSD
+2381 YQSVYQNLSD
-2391 VTKKIDELN
+2391 ITKKIDELN

-2418 SQAIEKAQR
+2418 SRAIEKAQR
-2427 ELEMVKRS
+2427 ELEMVQRS

-2443 DRVIDSLSE
+2443 DKVIDSLSE

-2521 MKQAEIDQYTGNLTK
+2521 MKQAEIDQYTENLTS

-2561 GTTFDDLLSSNLSV
+2561 GTTFDDLLSSNLAV
-2575 TDFEQQSALSRQIQ
+2575 TDFEQQSALSRQMQ

-2611 RQNDVAAAQLRV
+2611 RQNNVAAAQLRV

-2637 YAKGYVGEINTQF
+2637 YAKGYVGEINTKF
-2650 ATYATPTGQANLNDI
+2650 ASYATPTGQGNLNDI

-2678 AMVKYQDELVKLREE
+2678 AMVKYQDELIKLRAE

-2700 AANDEQRSR
+2700 AVNDEQRSR

-2771 QNNIKDIIKERFD
+2771 QNNIKDIIKERFE

-2827 QYKAIEKQY
+2827 QYKSIEKQY

-2868 EMDSKVNQ
+2868 EMDSRVNQ

>member
-9 KVKLNFD
+9 KVKLDFD

-188 SEKQK
+188 AEKQK

-266 SAEKELVKSGER
+266 RAEKELVKSGER
-278 LVKLKQERVR
+278 LVKLKQERKK
-288 LDQLEKEKQQT
+288 LDQLEKEGQQT
-299 VREEDKKAALER
+299 VREEDRKAELER
-311 EIRHK
+311 EIKHK

-323 AEKVDKYNPD
+323 AEKVNKHNPD
-333 LVEQMKHRQNGNSSE
+333 LVEQIKHRQHGNSSE
-348 IQSARAD
+348 IQSARAE
-355 GTITAKIRAREAA
+355 GTITAQIRAREAA
-368 YQSLEGS
+368 YKSLEGS

-386 ARVTDTAAKRTTRRQ
+386 ARATDTAAKRNTRRQ

-408 EALIRKQIRDN
+408 EALLRKQIRDN
-419 GLNSDAHDRRVNALS
+419 GLSSDAHDRRVNALS

-460 YNMAQQGAYA
+460 FNMAQQGAYA
-470 VASAVSALS
+470 VAGAVSALS

-499 NAFTKSIYKNASAV
+499 DAFTKSIYKNASAV

-648 KMSSGVTATDKRRS
+648 KMSSGVTATDKKRS

-833 ARDVTAAKWD
+833 AKDVTAAKWE

-872 RPRADETPEDELA
+872 RPKVDETPEDELA

-925 AEAKDKTSKASK
+925 AEAKNKTSKASK

-960 GKEVETTNLKA
+960 GKEVETTNRKA

-1011 SVAIAQ
+1011 GVAIAQ

-1072 MKTVSDLN
+1072 MKTVKDLN

-1087 TNATNAGLNNKLSDD
+1087 TNAANAGLNNKLSDD

-1126 NNVEVMKDAQQ
+1126 NNVEVMKDAQE
-1137 QFQDQLKIKER
+1137 QFQAQLKIKER

-1153 GANQYNTQVREAEKI
+1153 GANQYNTQVREAEKM
-1168 TSQSKLNDLWKS
+1168 TSRSKLNDLWAGQDKS
-1180 TEKRTFWDKLFRRH
+1180 SNWDRFWGKQD
-1194 GEGYYDYDADIEKER
+1194 YYDYDSYIKKDR
-1209 EYQSRRDK
+1209 QDLK
-1217 NDYAYKR
+1217 NAIGKNYARNKL
-1224 VQKKINANLENKRLQ
+1224 NEDLEAQRLQ
-1239 DRSFRFGEDAEKIWD
+1239 DRAYKFGDNAEKVWN

-1289 KDDYKS
+1289 KGDYKS

-1327 RLSEGKDLTRQQQE
+1327 RLSEGKNLTKQQQE
-1341 YLSKQGGVLSNI
+1341 YLSKQGGVLSDI
-1353 KLQNGEITAEQRE
+1353 KRKNGEITAEQRE

-1380 DRKQKLRDILTG
+1380 DRKQKLREILSE
-1392 TGITGK
+1392 TGINGK
-1398 VQDKIVNGFSGS
+1398 VQDKVIKGFSGS

-1424 GMNALGVGAKYRV
+1424 GINALGVGAKYRV

-1458 KRNPDNQ
+1458 KKNPNNQ
-1465 ILRGITT
+1465 ILHGITT
-1472 EDGMVDTNAIATIN
+1472 EDGMVDTKAIATIN

-1492 YGKRNGVYGFKKGS
+1492 YGKHNGVYGFKKGS

-1512 DLGFKTNTDGSMNL
+1512 DLGFKANTDGSMNL
-1526 KQLGQLENVFG
+1526 KQMGQLENVFG
-1537 ASDLPGLI
+1537 ARDLPGLV
-1545 TSLGEGSA
+1545 TALGEGSA
-1553 SGQQQLQAMGALSH
+1553 SGQQQLQAMGALGN
-1567 LRQHGGRNGKLSS
+1567 LRKHGGKNGKLSS

-1589 AISALGQMIATQGKK
+1589 AISALGQMIATQTKSG
-1604 GTVDAIQNDQSLSK
+1604 AIDKIKNDQSLSQ
-1618 NQKDALVAATNADG
+1618 NQKDALTAAVKDKDF
-1632 YFDANGNTQ
+1632 FDANGNTQ
-1641 QDRAVTKA
+1641 QERGITRA
-1649 NDAMIRRGSNG
+1649 NDAMIKRGNDG
-1660 KFKGKKDQQSV
+1660 RFKGKKDRNSV
-1671 AKSIQA
+1671 AKAIKA

-1692 QEDIAHSQAFGDDSG
+1692 QEDIARSQAFGDDSG

-1722 EKLLKSKSGKGG
+1722 KKILGGKNKPSSKSKKVSAANPFASVLTAGLLSNMGTAGFATKDINAALGKAKMPSFSSIAKKIGSFDMGKLWKGITSKMPKMPNFSKMFSNLNPFKNMGKGFKMPNFKFPKIQMPNFSKMFKGFNLSKIKMPNLSKMLKLPKLKLPKLDISKMFKGLNLNKAFKNFNPFKNIGKGLNVKNMLPKSLQNLLGGGKGG
-1734 KGSKN
+1734 KGK
-1739 GKKNDKITAPGII
+1739 
-1752 PTVEADKLKN
+1752 
-1762 TKSMQ
+1762 
-1767 AANKALKAMKN
+1767 
-1778 GQYSSLTKKQLAQL
+1778 
-1792 KKDDRTA
+1792 
-1799 YDNYQKA
+1799 
-1806 VKNFNKADK
+1806 
-1815 NGDGKLSKA
+1815 
-1824 EQKKYE
+1824 
-1830 ELGKKKADA
+1830 
-1839 ENKGRQSE
+1839 
-1847 NKKNKKKED
+1847 
-1856 RKDTKSSK
+1856 
-1864 SNKSNKSNKKKD
+1864 
-1876 YSDENGKKRKLSDSK
+1876 
-1891 GGRLTAKEK
+1891 
-1900 RNLQARQKE
+1900 
-1909 MARLAKK
+1909 
-1916 YKAADKNNDGKL
+1916 
-1928 SAKEKR
+1928 
-1934 NLAKKLNEEAKIE
+1934 EAKI
-1947 AQAAKKRSSKAS
+1947 QVKAED
-1959 SKSSPSKAK
+1959 KTKEGINKAK
-1968 SNSKRKAIKVP
+1968 NNVKKTKAKMQ
-1979 IKGEDKTKDTLNKIK
+1979 IKGEDKTKSAINKAK
-1994 SKGKKSNIKVP
+1994 NSVKNAKVKMQ
-2005 IKGEDKTKDTLS
+2005 IKGEDKTKSVLG
-2017 KIKSK
+2017 KIKSSI
-2022 GKKANI
+2022 KA
-2028 KVPIKGEDKT
+2028 
-2038 KGTMDKIKSK
+2038 
-2048 GKGQKIKIPV
+2048 
-2058 TAEDKTG
+2058 A
-2065 DGISKIKSKVQN
+2065 
-2077 IKAKIPITAED
+2077 KAKIPISAKDSTSSVISSIKGKIKGIKGKAIISAED
-2088 KTGDTISGIKS
+2088 KASSIIGTVVGNLKKVKNKS
-2099 KITGVKAQISITAK
+2099 STLSATDNASSVITPVTALLKKVKNKHSDITAK
-2113 DDTASTISSIQSSVQ
+2113 DAGATTVIGKVVAALDRVHDKT
-2128 GLKAEVTITADD
+2128 VTIT
-2140 QASSVIDT
+2140 
-2148 VKSAIDSIP
+2148 
-2157 PNHDT
+2157 
-2162 VISVTGAEA
+2162 
-2171 AAAAATNVAN
+2171 
-2181 AVNSI
+2181 VNKTETHTI
-2186 PSEKSVSISVT
+2186 VT
-2197 KSETVTVTKKAPSVA
+2197 KHKKEK
-2212 INGSLGIL
+2212 SLGI
-2220 GRGVDASYA
+2220 GEMPVMGGVDASYA
-2229 VSPNAF
+2229 VNPNPF

-2246 VVSAINGTAANMG
+2246 VVSAMNGTAANMG

-2264 EADDTKVNE
+2264 EADDTKVDE
-2273 EYWRYMGKEL
+2273 SYWRYMGKEL

-2311 NIARQKIDVDRKQLA
+2311 NIARQRIDVDRKQLA
-2326 YQEEMRGAYQNQ
+2326 YQNEMRGAYQNQ

-2366 FKGDQ
+2366 FKGDK
-2371 ASKVD
+2371 ASKVN

-2381 YQNVYQNLSD
+2381 YQSVYQNLSD

-2637 YAKGYVGEINTQF
+2637 YVKGYVGEINTQF

-2771 QNNIKDIIKERFD
+2771 QNNIKDIIKGRFE

-2820 QAKLLEQ
+2820 QTKLLEQ

-2841 LANKL
+2841 LSNKL

-3012 ARENLT
+3012 AREKLT

>member
-9 KVKLNFD
+9 KVKLDFD

-129 DLSTLVSAARKANK
+129 DLSTLVTAARKANK

-188 SEKQK
+188 AEKQK

-260 LIKEQS
+260 LLKEQS

-278 LVKLKQERVR
+278 LVKLKQERVK

-323 AEKVDKYNPD
+323 AKKVDKYNPD

-499 NAFTKSIYKNASAV
+499 DAFTKSIYKNASAV

-648 KMSSGVTATDKRRS
+648 KMSSGVTATDKKRS

-675 DGKMKSTYQIMN
+675 SGKMKSTYQIMN

-713 SNQFTGMLENW
+713 SNQFTGMLDNW

-776 VVGGREGLNKIVD
+776 IVGGRSGLNKIVD

-833 ARDVTAAKWD
+833 ARDVTAAKWE

-863 KVDELHGRS
+863 KVDELHGKS
-872 RPRADETPEDELA
+872 RPKADETPEDELA

-925 AEAKDKTSKASK
+925 AEAKNKTSKASK

-960 GKEVETTNLKA
+960 GKEVETTNRKA

-989 TVASMAGD
+989 TAASMAGD

-1011 SVAIAQ
+1011 GVAIAQ

-1087 TNATNAGLNNKLSDD
+1087 TNAANAGLNNKLSDD
-1102 DFASFKKDFNKK
+1102 DFASFKKNFNKK

-1126 NNVEVMKDAQQ
+1126 NNVEVMKDAQE
-1137 QFQDQLKIKER
+1137 QFQAQLKIKER

-1153 GANQYNTQVREAEKI
+1153 GASQYNTQVREAEKM
-1168 TSQSKLNDLWKS
+1168 TSRSKLNDLWAGQDRS
-1180 TEKRTFWDKLFRRH
+1180 SGWDRFWGKQD
-1194 GEGYYDYDADIEKER
+1194 YYDYDSYIKKDR
-1209 EYQSRRDK
+1209 QDLK
-1217 NDYAYKR
+1217 NAVGKNYARNKL
-1224 VQKKINANLENKRLQ
+1224 NEDLEAQRLQ
-1239 DRSFRFGEDAEKIWD
+1239 DRAYKFGDNAEKVWN
-1254 SSDGRKMIQAVDA
+1254 SSDGRKMIQSVDA

-1289 KDDYKS
+1289 KGDYKS

-1327 RLSEGKDLTRQQQE
+1327 RLNEGKDLTKQQQE
-1341 YLSKQGGVLSNI
+1341 YLVKQGGVLSNI
-1353 KLQNGEITAEQRE
+1353 KRQNGEITAEQRE
-1366 AINNLQTQSGKLVD
+1366 AINNLQKQSGKLVN
-1380 DRKQKLRDILTG
+1380 DRKQKLRDILSG
-1392 TGITGK
+1392 TGINGK
-1398 VQDKIVNGFSGS
+1398 EKDKIVKGFSGS

-1449 QQKQIDAWA
+1449 QQKQIDKWA
-1458 KRNPDNQ
+1458 KKNPNNQ

-1472 EDGMVDTNAIATIN
+1472 EDGMVDTKAIATIN

-1492 YGKRNGVYGFKKGS
+1492 YGKHNGVYGFKKGS

-1526 KQLGQLENVFG
+1526 KQMGQLENVFG
-1537 ASDLPGLI
+1537 SRDLPGLV
-1545 TSLGEGSA
+1545 TALGEGSA
-1553 SGQQQLQAMGALSH
+1553 SGQQQLQAMGALGN
-1567 LRQHGGRNGKLSS
+1567 LRKHGGKNGKLSS

-1589 AISALGQMIATQGKK
+1589 AISALGQMIATQTKSGA
-1604 GTVDAIQNDQSLSK
+1604 VDKIKNDQSLSQ
-1618 NQKDALVAATNADG
+1618 NQKDALIAAAQDKDF
-1632 YFDANGNTQ
+1632 FDDNGDTQ
-1641 QDRAVTKA
+1641 QERGVARA
-1649 NDAMIRRGSNG
+1649 NDAMIKRGSNG

-1671 AKSIQA
+1671 AKAIKA

-1692 QEDIAHSQAFGDDSG
+1692 QEDIARSQAFGDDSG

-1716 KSNKQL
+1716 KNNKQL
-1722 EKLLKSKSGKGG
+1722 EKLLKGKNKPSNKGKKVSAANPFSSVLTAGLLSNMGTAGFATKDINAALGKAKMPSFSSIAKKIGSFDMGKLWKGITSKMPKMPNFSKMFSNLNPFKNMGKGFKMPNFKFPKIQMPNFSKMFKGFNLSKVKMPNLSKMLKLPKLDISKMFKGLNLNKAFKNFNPFKNIGKGLNVKNMLPKSLQNLLGGGKGG
-1734 KGSKN
+1734 KGK
-1739 GKKNDKITAPGII
+1739 
-1752 PTVEADKLKN
+1752 
-1762 TKSMQ
+1762 
-1767 AANKALKAMKN
+1767 
-1778 GQYSSLTKKQLAQL
+1778 
-1792 KKDDRTA
+1792 
-1799 YDNYQKA
+1799 
-1806 VKNFNKADK
+1806 
-1815 NGDGKLSKA
+1815 
-1824 EQKKYE
+1824 
-1830 ELGKKKADA
+1830 
-1839 ENKGRQSE
+1839 
-1847 NKKNKKKED
+1847 
-1856 RKDTKSSK
+1856 
-1864 SNKSNKSNKKKD
+1864 
-1876 YSDENGKKRKLSDSK
+1876 
-1891 GGRLTAKEK
+1891 
-1900 RNLQARQKE
+1900 
-1909 MARLAKK
+1909 
-1916 YKAADKNNDGKL
+1916 
-1928 SAKEKR
+1928 
-1934 NLAKKLNEEAKIE
+1934 EAKI
-1947 AQAAKKRSSKAS
+1947 QVKAED
-1959 SKSSPSKAK
+1959 KTKEGINKAK
-1968 SNSKRKAIKVP
+1968 NNVKNAKAKMQ
-1979 IKGEDKTKDTLNKIK
+1979 IKGEDKTKSAINKAK
-1994 SKGKKSNIKVP
+1994 NSVKNAKAKMQ
-2005 IKGEDKTKDTLS
+2005 IKGEDKTKSVLG
-2017 KIKSK
+2017 KIKSSI
-2022 GKKANI
+2022 KA
-2028 KVPIKGEDKT
+2028 
-2038 KGTMDKIKSK
+2038 
-2048 GKGQKIKIPV
+2048 
-2058 TAEDKTG
+2058 A
-2065 DGISKIKSKVQN
+2065 
-2077 IKAKIPITAED
+2077 KAKIPISAKDSTSSVISSIKGKIKGIKGKAIISAED
-2088 KTGDTISGIKS
+2088 KASSIIDTVVGNLKKVKNKS
-2099 KITGVKAQISITAK
+2099 STLSATDNASSVITPVTDLLKKVKNKHSDITAK
-2113 DDTASTISSIQSSVQ
+2113 DNGATTVIGKVVAALDRVKDKT
-2128 GLKAEVTITADD
+2128 VTIT
-2140 QASSVIDT
+2140 
-2148 VKSAIDSIP
+2148 
-2157 PNHDT
+2157 
-2162 VISVTGAEA
+2162 
-2171 AAAAATNVAN
+2171 
-2181 AVNSI
+2181 VN
-2186 PSEKSVSISVT
+2186 KT
-2197 KSETVTVTKKAPSVA
+2197 ETHTIITKKKKDPSVA
-2212 INGSLGIL
+2212 INEIPTM
-2220 GRGVDASYA
+2220 GRVDASYA
-2229 VSPNAF
+2229 VSPNPF

-2246 VVSAINGTAANMG
+2246 VVSAMNGTAANMG

-2264 EADDTKVNE
+2264 EADDTKVDE
-2273 EYWRYMGKEL
+2273 SYWRYMGKEL
-2283 YKGLPLDEQASKLEN
+2283 YKGLPLDEQTSKLEN

-2311 NIARQKIDVDRKQLA
+2311 NIARQRIDVDRKQLA
-2326 YQEEMRGAYQNQ
+2326 YQNEMRGAYQNQ

-2366 FKGDQ
+2366 FKGDK
-2371 ASKVD
+2371 ASKVN

-2381 YQNVYQNLSD
+2381 YQSVYQSLSD

-2418 SQAIEKAQR
+2418 SRAIEKAQR
-2427 ELEMVKRS
+2427 ELEMVQRS

-2521 MKQAEIDQYTGNLTK
+2521 MKQAEIDQYTENLTS

-2575 TDFEQQSALSRQIQ
+2575 TDFEQQSALSRQMQ

-2611 RQNDVAAAQLRV
+2611 RQNNVAAAQLRV

-2637 YAKGYVGEINTQF
+2637 YAKGYVGEINTKF

-2747 DLTTEQRQTLKE
+2747 DLTTEQRKTLKE

-2771 QNNIKDIIKERFD
+2771 QNNIKDIIKERFE

-2827 QYKAIEKQY
+2827 QYKSIEKQY

-2846 REQQSGYDVNSFE
+2846 REQQSGYGVNSFE

-2868 EMDSKVNQ
+2868 EMDSRVNQ

>member
-9 KVKLNFD
+9 KVKLDFD

-129 DLSTLVSAARKANK
+129 DLSTLVTAARKANK

-175 QAQEYSNAIEKII
+175 QAQEYSSAIEKII

-266 SAEKELVKSGER
+266 RAEKELVKSGER
-278 LVKLKQERVR
+278 LVKLKQERKK
-288 LDQLEKEKQQT
+288 LDQLEKEGQQT
-299 VREEDKKAALER
+299 VREEDRKAELER
-311 EIRHK
+311 EIKHK

-333 LVEQMKHRQNGNSSE
+333 LVEQIRHRQHGNSSE
-348 IQSARAD
+348 IQSARAE
-355 GTITAKIRAREAA
+355 GTITAQIRAREAA
-368 YQSLEGS
+368 YKSLEGS

-386 ARVTDTAAKRTTRRQ
+386 ARATDTAAKRNTRRQ

-408 EALIRKQIRDN
+408 EALLRKQIRDN
-419 GLNSDAHDRRVNALS
+419 GLSSDAHNRRVNALS
-434 EELGTTRTQSR
+434 EELGTTRVRAR

-499 NAFTKSIYKNASAV
+499 DAFTKSIYKNASAV

-633 DVIGRSIKAISLNFS
+633 DVVGRSIKAISLNFS
-648 KMSSGVTATDKRRS
+648 KMSSGVTATDKKRS
-662 DFFHGLGVDLKTS
+662 EFFHGLGVDLKTS

-713 SNQFTGMLENW
+713 SNQFTGMLDNW

-739 LVDKDHGSA
+739 LVDKGHGSA

-833 ARDVTAAKWD
+833 AKSVTAAKWD

-872 RPRADETPEDELA
+872 RPKVDETPEDELA
-885 KAMRKFYEAKEAQE
+885 KAVRKFYEAKEAQE

-925 AEAKDKTSKASK
+925 AEAKNKTSKASK

-960 GKEVETTNLKA
+960 GKEVETTNRKA

-1011 SVAIAQ
+1011 GVAIAQ

-1072 MKTVSDLN
+1072 MKTVKDLN

-1087 TNATNAGLNNKLSDD
+1087 TNAANAGLNNKLSDD

-1126 NNVEVMKDAQQ
+1126 NNVEVMKDAQE
-1137 QFQDQLKIKER
+1137 QFQAQLKIKER

-1153 GANQYNTQVREAEKI
+1153 GANQYNTQVREAEKM
-1168 TSQSKLNDLWKS
+1168 TSNYKLNKLWKKQES
-1180 TEKRTFWDKLFRRH
+1180 SFWDRVRGKDN
-1194 GEGYYDYDADIEKER
+1194 GYHDYDSDITQLRQNIDNQKNMPGYGQLRKQNQEK
-1209 EYQSRRDK
+1209 
-1217 NDYAYKR
+1217 
-1224 VQKKINANLENKRLQ
+1224 LNKALQ
-1239 DRSFRFGEDAEKIWD
+1239 DQSLQERAFRFGDNAEKMWN

-1289 KDDYKS
+1289 KGDYKS
-1295 LGVDFGQQATVAE
+1295 LGVDFGQQAAVAE

-1313 YWVQQKNTLDDINK
+1313 YWTQQKNELDAINK
-1327 RLSEGKDLTRQQQE
+1327 RLNEGKNLTKQQQE
-1341 YLSKQGGVLSNI
+1341 YLSKQGGVLSDI
-1353 KLQNGEITAEQRE
+1353 KRQNGEITAEQRE

-1380 DRKQKLRDILTG
+1380 DRKQKLRDILSE
-1392 TGITGK
+1392 TGINGK
-1398 VQDKIVNGFSGS
+1398 MQDKVVKGFSGS

-1458 KRNPDNQ
+1458 KKNPNNQ

-1472 EDGMVDTNAIATIN
+1472 EDGMVDTKAIATIN

-1492 YGKRNGVYGFKKGS
+1492 YGKHNGVYGFKKGS
-1506 AGDRLR
+1506 AGDKLR
-1512 DLGFKTNTDGSMNL
+1512 SLGIKANTDGSMNL

-1553 SGQQQLQAMGALSH
+1553 SGRQQIQAMGALGH
-1567 LRQHGGRNGKLSS
+1567 LRQHGGKNGKLTS

-1589 AISALGQMIATQGKK
+1589 AISALGQMIATQGKDE
-1604 GTVDAIQNDQSLSK
+1604 TVNQIKNDQSLSQ
-1618 NQKDALVAATNADG
+1618 NQKEALTAAVQDKG
-1632 YFDANGNTQ
+1632 YFDENGDTP
-1641 QDRAVTKA
+1641 QDRAITKA
-1649 NDAMIRRGSNG
+1649 NDDMAKRGSNG
-1660 KFKGKKDQQSV
+1660 KFKGKKDEKSV
-1671 AKSIQA
+1671 AKAIKA
-1677 NMKNGMTL
+1677 NMKNGMTF
-1685 KQAKKKV
+1685 KEARKKV
-1692 QEDIAHSQAFGDDSG
+1692 DQDIARGQLFGDDSG
-1707 DAEDYVDSI
+1707 DASDFAEKI
-1716 KSNKQL
+1716 KDNKQL
-1722 EKLLKSKSGKGG
+1722 EKILNGKNKPKPSTTKGKKGNSWLNSLKKWAGTKQGDMSLSPLGESLLDAIFPKASADTLPGAKVPKSSSKAFDMSSILKGITSKFKGFDMGKMWKGITSKMPKIQMPNFSKMFSNLNPFKNVGKGFKMPNFKFPKIQMPNFSKMFKGLNLSKIKMPNLSKMLKLPKLKMPKLDISKMFKGLNLSKAFKNFNPFKGFNVKNMLPKSLQNLLGGKGG
-1734 KGSKN
+1734 KGK
-1739 GKKNDKITAPGII
+1739 
-1752 PTVEADKLKN
+1752 
-1762 TKSMQ
+1762 
-1767 AANKALKAMKN
+1767 
-1778 GQYSSLTKKQLAQL
+1778 
-1792 KKDDRTA
+1792 
-1799 YDNYQKA
+1799 
-1806 VKNFNKADK
+1806 
-1815 NGDGKLSKA
+1815 
-1824 EQKKYE
+1824 
-1830 ELGKKKADA
+1830 
-1839 ENKGRQSE
+1839 
-1847 NKKNKKKED
+1847 
-1856 RKDTKSSK
+1856 
-1864 SNKSNKSNKKKD
+1864 
-1876 YSDENGKKRKLSDSK
+1876 
-1891 GGRLTAKEK
+1891 
-1900 RNLQARQKE
+1900 
-1909 MARLAKK
+1909 
-1916 YKAADKNNDGKL
+1916 
-1928 SAKEKR
+1928 
-1934 NLAKKLNEEAKIE
+1934 EAKI
-1947 AQAAKKRSSKAS
+1947 QVKAED
-1959 SKSSPSKAK
+1959 KTKEGINKAK
-1968 SNSKRKAIKVP
+1968 NNVKNAKAKMQ
-1979 IKGEDKTKDTLNKIK
+1979 IKGEDKTKSAINKAK
-1994 SKGKKSNIKVP
+1994 NNVKNAKAKMQ
-2005 IKGEDKTKDTLS
+2005 IKGEDKTKSVVS
-2017 KIKSK
+2017 KIKS
-2022 GKKANI
+2022 
-2028 KVPIKGEDKT
+2028 
-2038 KGTMDKIKSK
+2038 
-2048 GKGQKIKIPV
+2048 
-2058 TAEDKTG
+2058 
-2065 DGISKIKSKVQN
+2065 GINAV
-2077 IKAKIPITAED
+2077 KAKIPISAKDSTSSVISSIKGKIKGIKGKAIISAED
-2088 KTGDTISGIKS
+2088 KASSIISTVVGNLKKVKNKTS
-2099 KITGVKAQISITAK
+2099 VLSATDNASSVITPVTALLKKVKNKHSDITAK
-2113 DDTASTISSIQSSVQ
+2113 DAGATAVINNVVAALNKVHDKT
-2128 GLKAEVTITADD
+2128 VTIT
-2140 QASSVIDT
+2140 
-2148 VKSAIDSIP
+2148 
-2157 PNHDT
+2157 
-2162 VISVTGAEA
+2162 
-2171 AAAAATNVAN
+2171 
-2181 AVNSI
+2181 VNKNETHTI
-2186 PSEKSVSISVT
+2186 VERHKKEK
-2197 KSETVTVTKKAPSVA
+2197 
-2212 INGSLGIL
+2212 SLGIAEMPVM
-2220 GRGVDASYA
+2220 GGVDASYA
-2229 VSPNAF
+2229 VNPNPF

-2246 VVSAINGTAANMG
+2246 VVSAMNGTAANMG

-2264 EADDTKVNE
+2264 EADDTKVDE
-2273 EYWRYMGKEL
+2273 SYWRYMGKEL
-2283 YKGLPLDEQASKLEN
+2283 YKGLPLDEQTSKLEN

-2326 YQEEMRGAYQNQ
+2326 YQNEMRGAYQNQ

-2366 FKGDQ
+2366 FKGDK
-2371 ASKVD
+2371 ASKVN

-2381 YQNVYQNLSD
+2381 YQSVYQSLSD

-2418 SQAIEKAQR
+2418 SRAIEKAQR
-2427 ELEMVKRS
+2427 ELEMVQRS

-2521 MKQAEIDQYTGNLTK
+2521 MKQAEIDQYTENLTS

-2575 TDFEQQSALSRQIQ
+2575 TDFEQQSALSRQMQ

-2611 RQNDVAAAQLRV
+2611 RQNNVAAAQLRV

-2637 YAKGYVGEINTQF
+2637 YAKGYVGEINTKF
-2650 ATYATPTGQANLNDI
+2650 ATYATSTGQANLNDI

-2771 QNNIKDIIKERFD
+2771 QNNIKDIIRERFE

-2827 QYKAIEKQY
+2827 QYKSIEKQY

-2846 REQQSGYDVNSFE
+2846 REQQSGYGVNSFE

-2868 EMDSKVNQ
+2868 EMDSRVNQ

-3028 KQMKS
+3028 KQMKT

>member
-9 KVKLNFD
+9 KVKLDFD

-129 DLSTLVSAARKANK
+129 DLSILVTAARKANK

-188 SEKQK
+188 AEKQK

-260 LIKEQS
+260 LLKEQS

-323 AEKVDKYNPD
+323 AKKVDKYNPD

-499 NAFTKSIYKNASAV
+499 DAFTKSIYKNASAV

-537 IGLAKDSV
+537 ISLAKDSV

-648 KMSSGVTATDKRRS
+648 KMSSGVTKTDKRRS

-833 ARDVTAAKWD
+833 ARDVTAAKWE

-863 KVDELHGRS
+863 KVDELHGRRKPS
-872 RPRADETPEDELA
+872 VEETPEDELA

-960 GKEVETTNLKA
+960 GKEVENTNRKA
-971 RTLSKTGTKIASG
+971 RTLSKTGTKVASG

-989 TVASMAGD
+989 TAASMAGD

-1011 SVAIAQ
+1011 GVAIAQ

-1072 MKTVSDLN
+1072 MKTVKDLN

-1087 TNATNAGLNNKLSDD
+1087 TNAANAGLNNKLSDD
-1102 DFASFKKDFNKK
+1102 DFASFKKNFNKK

-1126 NNVEVMKDAQQ
+1126 NNVEVMKDAQE
-1137 QFQDQLKIKER
+1137 QFQAQLKIKER

-1153 GANQYNTQVREAEKI
+1153 GANQYNTQVREAEKM
-1168 TSQSKLNDLWKS
+1168 TSQSKLKDLWEGQDK
-1180 TEKRTFWDKLFRRH
+1180 TTLWDRFLGREKGYHDYTAEIERDRNQSSNAPFLNKPIFHNTGLFK
-1194 GEGYYDYDADIEKER
+1194 GSWGKQLNKD
-1209 EYQSRRDK
+1209 
-1217 NDYAYKR
+1217 
-1224 VQKKINANLENKRLQ
+1224 LEAQRLQ
-1239 DRSFRFGEDAEKIWD
+1239 DRSFRFGEDAEKVWN
-1254 SSDGRKMIQAVDA
+1254 SADGKRMIQSVDA

-1289 KDDYKS
+1289 KGDYKS

-1308 GRNLR
+1308 GRNLH
-1313 YWVQQKNTLDDINK
+1313 YWVKQKNALDDINK
-1327 RLSEGKDLTRQQQE
+1327 RLNEGKNLTKQQQE
-1341 YLSKQGGVLSNI
+1341 YLSKQGGVLSDI
-1353 KLQNGEITAEQRE
+1353 KRQNGEITAEQKE
-1366 AINNLQTQSGKLVD
+1366 AIKNLQKQSGKLVD
-1380 DRKQKLRDILTG
+1380 DRKQKLRDILSG
-1392 TGITGK
+1392 TGINGK
-1398 VQDKIVNGFSGS
+1398 AQDRVIKGFSGS

-1458 KRNPDNQ
+1458 KKNPNNQ

-1472 EDGMVDTNAIATIN
+1472 EDGMVDTNAIAAIN

-1492 YGKRNGVYGFKKGS
+1492 YGKHNGIYGFKKGS
-1506 AGDRLR
+1506 AGERLR
-1512 DLGFKTNTDGSMNL
+1512 DLGIKANTDGSMNL
-1526 KQLGQLENVFG
+1526 KQLGQLQNVFG
-1537 ASDLPGLI
+1537 SSDLPGLI
-1545 TSLGEGSA
+1545 TALGEGSA
-1553 SGQQQLQAMGALSH
+1553 SGQQQLQAMGALGN
-1567 LRQHGGRNGKLSS
+1567 LRQHGGKNGKLSS

-1589 AISALGQMIATQGKK
+1589 AISALGQMIATQGKS
-1604 GTVDAIQNDQSLSK
+1604 GAIDQIKNDQSLSQ
-1618 NQKDALVAATNADG
+1618 NQKDALTAAVQDKG
-1632 YFDANGNTQ
+1632 YFDENGDTP
-1641 QDRAVTKA
+1641 QDRAITKA
-1649 NDAMIRRGSNG
+1649 NDYMAKRGSNG
-1660 KFKGKKDQQSV
+1660 KFKGKKDEKSV
-1671 AKSIQA
+1671 AKAIKA
-1677 NMKNGMTL
+1677 NMKNGMTF
-1685 KQAKKKV
+1685 KEARKKV
-1692 QEDIAHSQAFGDDSG
+1692 DQDIARGQLFGDDSG
-1707 DAEDYVDSI
+1707 AASDFAEKI
-1716 KSNKQL
+1716 KDNKQL
-1722 EKLLKSKSGKGG
+1722 EKILSGKGG
-1734 KGSKN
+1734 KDNQFKGFKISKSSMLPDFSAIAKKMKQFDIGGKLSSFWKGTKGKAGDLWGSTKQWGGNLWKGITSKLPKMPNFSKMFSNLNPFKN
-1739 GKKNDKITAPGII
+1739 MGKGFKMPNFKFPKIQMPNFSKMFKGFNLSKIKM
-1752 PTVEADKLKN
+1752 PNLSKMLKLPKLKLPKLDISKMFKGLN
-1762 TKSMQ
+1762 L
-1767 AANKALKAMKN
+1767 NKAF
-1778 GQYSSLTKKQLAQL
+1778 
-1792 KKDDRTA
+1792 
-1799 YDNYQKA
+1799 
-1806 VKNFNKADK
+1806 KNFNPFK
-1815 NGDGKLSKA
+1815 NIGKGLNVKNMLPKSL
-1824 EQKKYE
+1824 QNL
-1830 ELGKKKADA
+1830 LG
-1839 ENKGRQSE
+1839 G
-1847 NKKNKKKED
+1847 
-1856 RKDTKSSK
+1856 
-1864 SNKSNKSNKKKD
+1864 
-1876 YSDENGKKRKLSDSK
+1876 GK
-1891 GGRLTAKEK
+1891 GGK
-1900 RNLQARQKE
+1900 
-1909 MARLAKK
+1909 
-1916 YKAADKNNDGKL
+1916 GK
-1928 SAKEKR
+1928 
-1934 NLAKKLNEEAKIE
+1934 EAKI
-1947 AQAAKKRSSKAS
+1947 QVKAED
-1959 SKSSPSKAK
+1959 KTKEGINKAK
-1968 SNSKRKAIKVP
+1968 NNVKNAKAKMQ
-1979 IKGEDKTKDTLNKIK
+1979 IKGEDKTKSAINKAK
-1994 SKGKKSNIKVP
+1994 NSVKNAKAKMQ
-2005 IKGEDKTKDTLS
+2005 IKGEDKTKSVLG
-2017 KIKSK
+2017 KIKSSI
-2022 GKKANI
+2022 KA
-2028 KVPIKGEDKT
+2028 
-2038 KGTMDKIKSK
+2038 
-2048 GKGQKIKIPV
+2048 
-2058 TAEDKTG
+2058 A
-2065 DGISKIKSKVQN
+2065 
-2077 IKAKIPITAED
+2077 KAKIPISAKDSTSSVISSIKGKIKGIKGKAIISAED
-2088 KTGDTISGIKS
+2088 KASSIISTVVGNLKKVKNKTS
-2099 KITGVKAQISITAK
+2099 VLSATDNASSVITPVTALLKKVKNKHSDITAK
-2113 DDTASTISSIQSSVQ
+2113 DAGATAVINNVVAALNKVHDKT
-2128 GLKAEVTITADD
+2128 VTIT
-2140 QASSVIDT
+2140 
-2148 VKSAIDSIP
+2148 
-2157 PNHDT
+2157 
-2162 VISVTGAEA
+2162 
-2171 AAAAATNVAN
+2171 
-2181 AVNSI
+2181 VNKNETHTI
-2186 PSEKSVSISVT
+2186 VERHKKEK
-2197 KSETVTVTKKAPSVA
+2197 
-2212 INGSLGIL
+2212 SLGIAEMPVM
-2220 GRGVDASYA
+2220 GGVDASYA
-2229 VSPNAF
+2229 VNPNPF

-2246 VVSAINGTAANMG
+2246 VVSAMNGTAANMG

-2264 EADDTKVNE
+2264 EADDTKVDE
-2273 EYWRYMGKEL
+2273 SYWRYMGKEL
-2283 YKGLPLDEQASKLEN
+2283 YKGLPLDEQTSKLEN

-2311 NIARQKIDVDRKQLA
+2311 NIARQRIDVDRKQLA
-2326 YQEEMRGAYQNQ
+2326 YQNEMRGAYQNQ

-2366 FKGDQ
+2366 FKGDK
-2371 ASKVD
+2371 ASKVN

-2381 YQNVYQNLSD
+2381 YQSVYQSLSD

-2637 YAKGYVGEINTQF
+2637 YAKGYVGEINTKF
-2650 ATYATPTGQANLNDI
+2650 ASYATPTGQANLNDI

-2678 AMVKYQDELVKLREE
+2678 AMVKYQDELIKLRAE

-2747 DLTTEQRQTLKE
+2747 DLTTEQRQTLKD

-2771 QNNIKDIIKERFD
+2771 QNNIKDTIKERFE

>member
-9 KVKLNFD
+9 KVKLDFD

-129 DLSTLVSAARKANK
+129 DLSTLVTAARKANK

-278 LVKLKQERVR
+278 LVRLKQERVR

-299 VREEDKKAALER
+299 AREEDKKAALER

-323 AEKVDKYNPD
+323 AKKVDKYNPD

-348 IQSARAD
+348 IQSARAE
-355 GTITAKIRAREAA
+355 GTITAQIRAREAA
-368 YQSLEGS
+368 YKSLEGS

-386 ARVTDTAAKRTTRRQ
+386 ARATDTASKRNTRRQ

-419 GLNSDAHDRRVNALS
+419 GLNSDAHDRRVNTLS
-434 EELGTTRTQSR
+434 EELGTTRVRAR

-499 NAFTKSIYKNASAV
+499 DAFTKSIYKNASAV

-633 DVIGRSIKAISLNFS
+633 DVVGRSIKAISLNFS
-648 KMSSGVTATDKRRS
+648 KMSSGVTKTDKKRS
-662 DFFHGLGVDLKTS
+662 EFFHGLGVDLKTS

-713 SNQFTGMLENW
+713 SNQFTGMLDNW

-732 ESQGQVN
+732 ESQGQVS

-797 LDSLANN
+797 LDNLANN

-811 MFTGAIAGISGL
+811 MFTGAVAGISML

-833 ARDVTAAKWD
+833 AKSVTAAKWD

-872 RPRADETPEDELA
+872 RPKVDETPEDELA

-925 AEAKDKTSKASK
+925 AEAKNKTSKASK

-960 GKEVETTNLKA
+960 GKEVETTNRKA

-1011 SVAIAQ
+1011 GVAIAQ

-1072 MKTVSDLN
+1072 MKTVKDLN

-1087 TNATNAGLNNKLSDD
+1087 TNAANAGLNNKLSDD
-1102 DFASFKKDFNKK
+1102 DFASFKKGFNKK

-1126 NNVEVMKDAQQ
+1126 NNVEVMKDAQE
-1137 QFQDQLKIKER
+1137 QFQAQLKIKER

-1153 GANQYNTQVREAEKI
+1153 GANQYNTQVREAEKM
-1168 TSQSKLNDLWKS
+1168 TSQSKLKDLWEGQDK
-1180 TEKRTFWDKLFRRH
+1180 TTLWDRFLGHEKGYHDYTAEIERDRNQSSNVPFLNKPIFHNTGLFK
-1194 GEGYYDYDADIEKER
+1194 GSWGKQLNKD
-1209 EYQSRRDK
+1209 
-1217 NDYAYKR
+1217 
-1224 VQKKINANLENKRLQ
+1224 LEAQRLQ
-1239 DRSFRFGEDAEKIWD
+1239 DRSFRFGEDAEKVWN
-1254 SSDGRKMIQAVDA
+1254 SADGKKMIQSVDA

-1289 KDDYKS
+1289 KGDYKS

-1308 GRNLR
+1308 GRNLH
-1313 YWVQQKNTLDDINK
+1313 YWVKQKNTLDDINK
-1327 RLSEGKDLTRQQQE
+1327 RLNEGKNLTRQQQE

-1353 KLQNGEITAEQRE
+1353 KRQNGEITAEQKE
-1366 AINNLQTQSGKLVD
+1366 AIKNLQTQSGKLVD

-1398 VQDKIVNGFSGS
+1398 VQDKVIKGFSGS

-1458 KRNPDNQ
+1458 KKNPNNQ

-1492 YGKRNGVYGFKKGS
+1492 YGKHNGVYGFKKGS

-1512 DLGFKTNTDGSMNL
+1512 DLGFKANTDGSMNL
-1526 KQLGQLENVFG
+1526 KQMGQLENVFG
-1537 ASDLPGLI
+1537 SRDLPGLI

-1553 SGQQQLQAMGALSH
+1553 SGQQQLQAMGALGN
-1567 LRQHGGRNGKLSS
+1567 LRKHGGKNGKLSS
-1580 KNNFNLNKN
+1580 KNNYNLNKN
-1589 AISALGQMIATQGKK
+1589 AVSALGQMIATQTRQG
-1604 GTVDAIQNDQSLSK
+1604 AIDNIKNDQSLSQ
-1618 NQKDALVAATNADG
+1618 NQKDALIAAAKNKD
-1632 YFDANGNTQ
+1632 FLDNNGDTQ
-1641 QDRAVTKA
+1641 QVRGVTRA
-1649 NDAMIRRGSNG
+1649 NDAMIKRGNDG
-1660 KFKGKKDQQSV
+1660 RFKGKKDRNSV
-1671 AKSIQA
+1671 AKAIKA

-1692 QEDIAHSQAFGDDSG
+1692 QEDIARSQAFGDDSG

-1722 EKLLKSKSGKGG
+1722 KKLLGGKNKPSGKSKKVSAANPFASVLTAGLLSNMGTAGFATKDINAALGKAKMPSFSSIAKKIGIFDMGKLWKGITSKMPKMPNFSKMFSNLNPFKNMGKGFKMPNFKFPKIQMPNFSKMFKGFNLSKIKMPNLSKMLKLPKLKLPKLDISKMFKGLNLNKAFKNFNPFKNIGKGLNVKNMLPKSLQNLLGGGKGG
-1734 KGSKN
+1734 KGK
-1739 GKKNDKITAPGII
+1739 
-1752 PTVEADKLKN
+1752 
-1762 TKSMQ
+1762 
-1767 AANKALKAMKN
+1767 
-1778 GQYSSLTKKQLAQL
+1778 
-1792 KKDDRTA
+1792 
-1799 YDNYQKA
+1799 
-1806 VKNFNKADK
+1806 
-1815 NGDGKLSKA
+1815 
-1824 EQKKYE
+1824 
-1830 ELGKKKADA
+1830 
-1839 ENKGRQSE
+1839 
-1847 NKKNKKKED
+1847 
-1856 RKDTKSSK
+1856 
-1864 SNKSNKSNKKKD
+1864 
-1876 YSDENGKKRKLSDSK
+1876 
-1891 GGRLTAKEK
+1891 
-1900 RNLQARQKE
+1900 
-1909 MARLAKK
+1909 
-1916 YKAADKNNDGKL
+1916 
-1928 SAKEKR
+1928 
-1934 NLAKKLNEEAKIE
+1934 EAKI
-1947 AQAAKKRSSKAS
+1947 QVKAED
-1959 SKSSPSKAK
+1959 KTKEGINKAK
-1968 SNSKRKAIKVP
+1968 NNVKNAKAKMQ
-1979 IKGEDKTKDTLNKIK
+1979 IKGEDKTKPAINKAK
-1994 SKGKKSNIKVP
+1994 NSVKNAKAKMQ
-2005 IKGEDKTKDTLS
+2005 IKGEDKTKSVLG
-2017 KIKSK
+2017 KIKSSI
-2022 GKKANI
+2022 KA
-2028 KVPIKGEDKT
+2028 
-2038 KGTMDKIKSK
+2038 
-2048 GKGQKIKIPV
+2048 
-2058 TAEDKTG
+2058 A
-2065 DGISKIKSKVQN
+2065 
-2077 IKAKIPITAED
+2077 KAKIPISAKDGTSSVISSIKGKIKGIKGKAIISAED
-2088 KTGDTISGIKS
+2088 KASSIIDTVVGNLKKVKNKS
-2099 KITGVKAQISITAK
+2099 STLSATDNASSVITPVTDLLKKVKNKHSDITAK
-2113 DDTASTISSIQSSVQ
+2113 DNGATTVIGKVVAALDRVKDKT
-2128 GLKAEVTITADD
+2128 VTIT
-2140 QASSVIDT
+2140 
-2148 VKSAIDSIP
+2148 
-2157 PNHDT
+2157 
-2162 VISVTGAEA
+2162 
-2171 AAAAATNVAN
+2171 
-2181 AVNSI
+2181 VN
-2186 PSEKSVSISVT
+2186 KT
-2197 KSETVTVTKKAPSVA
+2197 ETHTIITKKKKDPSVA
-2212 INGSLGIL
+2212 INEIPTM
-2220 GRGVDASYA
+2220 GRVDASYA
-2229 VSPNAF
+2229 VSPNPF

-2246 VVSAINGTAANMG
+2246 VVCAMNGTAANMG

-2264 EADDTKVNE
+2264 EADDTKVDE
-2273 EYWRYMGKEL
+2273 SYWRYMGKEL
-2283 YKGLPLDEQASKLEN
+2283 YKGLPLDEQTSKLEN

-2311 NIARQKIDVDRKQLA
+2311 NIARQKIDLDRKQLA
-2326 YQEEMRGAYQNQ
+2326 YQNEMRGAYQNQ

-2366 FKGDQ
+2366 FKGDK

-2381 YQNVYQNLSD
+2381 YQNVYQTLSD

-2427 ELEMVKRS
+2427 ELEMVQRS

-2521 MKQAEIDQYTGNLTK
+2521 MKQAEIDQYTENLTS

-2561 GTTFDDLLSSNLSV
+2561 GTTFDDLLSSNLAV
-2575 TDFEQQSALSRQIQ
+2575 TDFEQQSALSRQMQ

-2611 RQNDVAAAQLRV
+2611 RQNNVAAAQLRV

-2637 YAKGYVGEINTQF
+2637 YAKGYVGEINTKF
-2650 ATYATPTGQANLNDI
+2650 ATYATSTGQANLNDI

-2719 DMQRELYQ
+2719 DMQRELYK

-2771 QNNIKDIIKERFD
+2771 QNNIKDIIKERFE

-2827 QYKAIEKQY
+2827 QYKSIEKQY

-2846 REQQSGYDVNSFE
+2846 REQQSGYGVNSFE

-2868 EMDSKVNQ
+2868 EMDSRVNQ

>member
-9 KVKLNFD
+9 KVKLDFD

-129 DLSTLVSAARKANK
+129 DLSTLVTAARKANK

-203 KNSEKPTEEETKA
+203 KNSEKPTEEEAKA
-216 LAALKEKYAT
+216 LAVLKEKYAT

-260 LIKEQS
+260 LLKEQS

-278 LVKLKQERVR
+278 LVKLKQERVK

-323 AEKVDKYNPD
+323 AKKVDKYNPD

-499 NAFTKSIYKNASAV
+499 DAFTKSIYKNASAV

-648 KMSSGVTATDKRRS
+648 KMSSGVTATDKKRS

-675 DGKMKSTYQIMN
+675 SGKMKSTYQIMN

-713 SNQFTGMLENW
+713 SNQFTGMLDNW

-776 VVGGREGLNKIVD
+776 IVGGRSGLNKIVD

-833 ARDVTAAKWD
+833 ARDVTAAKWE

-863 KVDELHGRS
+863 KVDELHGKS
-872 RPRADETPEDELA
+872 RPKADETPEDELA

-925 AEAKDKTSKASK
+925 AEAKNKTSKASK

-960 GKEVETTNLKA
+960 GKEVETTNRKA

-989 TVASMAGD
+989 TAASMAGD

-1011 SVAIAQ
+1011 GVAIAQ

-1087 TNATNAGLNNKLSDD
+1087 TNAANAGLNNKLSDD

-1126 NNVEVMKDAQQ
+1126 NNVEVMKDAQK
-1137 QFQDQLKIKER
+1137 QFQAQLKMKER

-1153 GANQYNTQVREAEKI
+1153 GANQYNTQVRESEKL
-1168 TSQSKLNDLWKS
+1168 TSNYKLNKLWKKQES
-1180 TEKRTFWDKLFRRH
+1180 SFWDRVRGKDNGYHDYYSDITQLRQNIDNQKNMPGYGQLRRQNQEKL
-1194 GEGYYDYDADIEKER
+1194 
-1209 EYQSRRDK
+1209 
-1217 NDYAYKR
+1217 N
-1224 VQKKINANLENKRLQ
+1224 NALHEQNLQ
-1239 DRSFRFGEDAEKIWD
+1239 DRPFRFGDNAEKMWN
-1254 SSDGRKMIQAVDA
+1254 SADGKRMIQSVDA

-1289 KDDYKS
+1289 KGDYKS

-1308 GRNLR
+1308 GRNLH
-1313 YWVQQKNTLDDINK
+1313 YWVKQKNTLDDINK
-1327 RLSEGKDLTRQQQE
+1327 RLNEGKNLTKQQQE
-1341 YLSKQGGVLSNI
+1341 YLSKQGGVLSDI
-1353 KLQNGEITAEQRE
+1353 KRQNGEITAEQRE
-1366 AINNLQTQSGKLVD
+1366 AINNLQKQSGKLVN
-1380 DRKQKLRDILTG
+1380 DRKQKLRDILSG
-1392 TGITGK
+1392 TGINGK
-1398 VQDKIVNGFSGS
+1398 EQDKIVKGFSGS

-1449 QQKQIDAWA
+1449 QQKQIDKWA
-1458 KRNPDNQ
+1458 KKNPNNQ

-1472 EDGMVDTNAIATIN
+1472 EDGMVDTKAIATIN

-1492 YGKRNGVYGFKKGS
+1492 YGKHNGVYGFKKGS

-1526 KQLGQLENVFG
+1526 KQMGQLENVFG
-1537 ASDLPGLI
+1537 SRDLPGLV
-1545 TSLGEGSA
+1545 TALGEGSA
-1553 SGQQQLQAMGALSH
+1553 SGQQQLQAMGALGN
-1567 LRQHGGRNGKLSS
+1567 LRKHGGKNGKLSS

-1589 AISALGQMIATQGKK
+1589 AISALGQMIATQTKSGA
-1604 GTVDAIQNDQSLSK
+1604 VDKIKNDQSLSQ
-1618 NQKDALVAATNADG
+1618 NQKDALIAAAQDKDF
-1632 YFDANGNTQ
+1632 FDDNGDTQ
-1641 QDRAVTKA
+1641 QERGVARA
-1649 NDAMIRRGSNG
+1649 NDAMIKRGSNG

-1671 AKSIQA
+1671 AKAIKA

-1692 QEDIAHSQAFGDDSG
+1692 QEDIARSQAFGDDSG

-1716 KSNKQL
+1716 KNNKQL
-1722 EKLLKSKSGKGG
+1722 EKLLKGKNKPSNKGKKVSAANPFSSVLTAGLLSNMGTAGFATKDINAALGKAKMPSFSSIAKKIGSFDMGKLWKGITSKMPKMPNFSKMFSNLNPFKNMGKGFKMPNFKFPKIQMPNFSKMFKGFNLSKVKMPNLSKMLKLPKLDISKMFKGLNLNKAFKNFNPFKNIGKGLNVKNMLPKSLQNLLGGGKGG
-1734 KGSKN
+1734 KGK
-1739 GKKNDKITAPGII
+1739 
-1752 PTVEADKLKN
+1752 
-1762 TKSMQ
+1762 
-1767 AANKALKAMKN
+1767 
-1778 GQYSSLTKKQLAQL
+1778 
-1792 KKDDRTA
+1792 
-1799 YDNYQKA
+1799 
-1806 VKNFNKADK
+1806 
-1815 NGDGKLSKA
+1815 
-1824 EQKKYE
+1824 
-1830 ELGKKKADA
+1830 
-1839 ENKGRQSE
+1839 
-1847 NKKNKKKED
+1847 
-1856 RKDTKSSK
+1856 
-1864 SNKSNKSNKKKD
+1864 
-1876 YSDENGKKRKLSDSK
+1876 
-1891 GGRLTAKEK
+1891 
-1900 RNLQARQKE
+1900 
-1909 MARLAKK
+1909 
-1916 YKAADKNNDGKL
+1916 
-1928 SAKEKR
+1928 
-1934 NLAKKLNEEAKIE
+1934 EAKI
-1947 AQAAKKRSSKAS
+1947 QVKAED
-1959 SKSSPSKAK
+1959 KTKEGINKAK
-1968 SNSKRKAIKVP
+1968 NNVKNAKAKMQ
-1979 IKGEDKTKDTLNKIK
+1979 IKGEDKTKSAINKAK
-1994 SKGKKSNIKVP
+1994 NSVKNAKAKMQ
-2005 IKGEDKTKDTLS
+2005 IKGEDKTKSVLG
-2017 KIKSK
+2017 KIKSSI
-2022 GKKANI
+2022 KA
-2028 KVPIKGEDKT
+2028 
-2038 KGTMDKIKSK
+2038 
-2048 GKGQKIKIPV
+2048 
-2058 TAEDKTG
+2058 A
-2065 DGISKIKSKVQN
+2065 
-2077 IKAKIPITAED
+2077 KAKIPISAKDSTSSVISSIKGKIKGIKGKAIISAED
-2088 KTGDTISGIKS
+2088 KASSIIDTVVGNLKKVKNKS
-2099 KITGVKAQISITAK
+2099 STLSATDNASSVITPVTDLLKKVKNKHSDITAK
-2113 DDTASTISSIQSSVQ
+2113 DNGATTVIGKVVAALDRVKDKT
-2128 GLKAEVTITADD
+2128 VTIT
-2140 QASSVIDT
+2140 
-2148 VKSAIDSIP
+2148 
-2157 PNHDT
+2157 
-2162 VISVTGAEA
+2162 
-2171 AAAAATNVAN
+2171 
-2181 AVNSI
+2181 VN
-2186 PSEKSVSISVT
+2186 KT
-2197 KSETVTVTKKAPSVA
+2197 ETHTIITKKKKDPSVA
-2212 INGSLGIL
+2212 INEIPTM
-2220 GRGVDASYA
+2220 GRVDASYA
-2229 VSPNAF
+2229 VSPNPF

-2246 VVSAINGTAANMG
+2246 VVSAMNGTAANMG

-2264 EADDTKVNE
+2264 EADDTKVDE
-2273 EYWRYMGKEL
+2273 SYWRYMGKEL
-2283 YKGLPLDEQASKLEN
+2283 YKGLPLDEQTSKLEN

-2311 NIARQKIDVDRKQLA
+2311 NIARQRIDVDRKQLA
-2326 YQEEMRGAYQNQ
+2326 YQNEMRGAYQNQ

-2366 FKGDQ
+2366 FKGDK
-2371 ASKVD
+2371 ASKVN

-2381 YQNVYQNLSD
+2381 YQSVYQSLSD

-2400 TDIWQQNKNIQ
+2400 TDIWQQNKNIK

-2427 ELEMVKRS
+2427 ELEMVQRS

-2521 MKQAEIDQYTGNLTK
+2521 MKQAEIDQYTGNLTS

-2575 TDFEQQSALSRQIQ
+2575 TDFEQQSALSRQMQ

-2611 RQNDVAAAQLRV
+2611 RQNNVAAAQLRV

-2637 YAKGYVGEINTQF
+2637 YAKGYVGEINTKF
-2650 ATYATPTGQANLNDI
+2650 ATYATSTGQANLNDI

-2727 QIINSNLQAIDDM
+2727 QIINSNLQAIDDI

-2759 SIAQYEKDNIDA
+2759 SIVQYEKDNIDA
-2771 QNNIKDIIKERFD
+2771 QNNIKDIIKERFE

-2827 QYKAIEKQY
+2827 QYKSIEKQY

-2846 REQQSGYDVNSFE
+2846 REQQSGYGVNSFE

-2868 EMDSKVNQ
+2868 EMDSRVNQ

-3162 TLSMVIQHQ
+3162 TLSMVIQQQ

>member
-9 KVKLNFD
+9 KVKLDFD
-16 ETSLKNLNLGTVR
+16 ETRLKNLNLGTVR

-107 KASASATKMKLS
+107 KASASATTMKLS

-129 DLSTLVSAARKANK
+129 DLSTLVTAARKANK

-188 SEKQK
+188 ASRERLEKQ
-193 LDEQALRSTF
+193 ALQSTF
-203 KNSEKPTEEETKA
+203 KNPNKPTGEEKQA
-216 LAALKEKYAT
+216 LNALNEKYA
-226 MRAQT
+226 MLRAQVK
-231 EEYSKIGAAQKLVTE
+231 EYQEIGAAQKLVTE
-246 NNAIQKAQLEAQTQ
+246 NNAAQKAQLEAQTQ
-260 LIKEQS
+260 AKKEQRELARQQAAEEKAALQAQAKAERELNKQRAAEQKELIKQGEQ
-266 SAEKELVKSGER
+266 LI
-278 LVKLKQERVR
+278 KLKQEKAK
-288 LDQLEKEKQQT
+288 LDQLEREGQQT
-299 VREEDKKAALER
+299 VREEDRKAAIER
-311 EIRHK
+311 DLRHRQVAYK
-316 QDEFNEL
+316 QQ
-323 AEKVDKYNPD
+323 AKKVSEYNPD
-333 LVEQMKHRQNGNSSE
+333 LVKEMGRRQHGNSSE
-348 IQSARAD
+348 IQSARAE
-355 GTITAKIRAREAA
+355 GTIVAGIRGREEA
-368 YQSLEGS
+368 YKELEGS
-375 IKRQISLEKEL
+375 LKRQISLYKQL
-386 ARVTDTAAKRTTRRQ
+386 ANAENSQAKRQARRNIE
-401 LADEREK
+401 DEKNK
-408 EALIRKQIRDN
+408 EANLRQRIKDE
-419 GLNSDAHDRRVNALS
+419 GWTSAAHERRVSALS
-434 EELGTTRTQSR
+434 EQVGVTGRQARRQRRTRV
-445 KQRKTRIGFNATMDV
+445 GFNATMDV

-470 VASAVSALS
+470 VASAVQGIS

-488 TKVANAPQKDI
+488 TKVANAPQKEI
-499 NAFTKSIYKNASAV
+499 EAFSKSIYKNASAV
-513 GKTAPEYANAV
+513 GKTAPEYADAV

-576 KDIINSMNQVS
+576 KDVINSMNEVS

-624 AQEATRAGG
+624 AQTATRAGG
-633 DVIGRSIKAISLNFS
+633 DVVGRSIKAISLNFS
-648 KMSSGVTATDKRRS
+648 KMSSGVTATDKKRS
-662 DFFHGLGVDLKTS
+662 EFFHGLGVDLKTS

-732 ESQGQVN
+732 ESQGQVS

-748 FQEFEKQQQSVQ
+748 FKEFEKQQQSVQ
-760 FHLATLKNS
+760 AHLATLKNTWGS
-769 WTQMLND
+769 LIND
-776 VVGGREGLNKIVD
+776 IFGGRKGTNNIIDGATGLLS
-789 TGTSVVNV
+789 T
-797 LDSLANN
+797 LDNLANN
-804 KIFRGAA
+804 KIFRNTA
-811 MFTGAIAGISGL
+811 MFTAAAVGIGTLHKAISGLALSARELTASKWDGLIAMMNGEGISG
-823 HKALSGLADA
+823 
-833 ARDVTAAKWD
+833 
-843 RLTNLLSGQAKNDW
+843 
-857 LDDWDD
+857 
-863 KVDELHGRS
+863 
-872 RPRADETPEDELA
+872 
-885 KAMRKFYEAKEAQE
+885 Y
-899 NGGKEQKATKKQTE
+899 GKEVQARWHEFRGIKDDYSTRRK
-913 SKKEAVKQEEKS
+913 KQEENYRKQKVRDELDDVLDRNGYVGS
-925 AEAKDKTSKASK
+925 GYTSGRKEKPK
-937 KAAEALENETQ
+937 KQKVKVVDTQEVENE
-948 NVGKATDATKEM
+948 GKAIKKTARETEGFVAT
-960 GKEVETTNLKA
+960 TSNAA
-971 RTLSKTGTKIASG
+971 REGTKFG
-984 MGKIA
+984 RVLGK
-989 TVASMAGD
+989 VGSFAG
-997 LLGIGGIILDVGAL
+997 LALTALGPIGTILDVVGLSLGLLELTGAKPFEKIQK
-1011 SVAIAQ
+1011 AIA
-1017 MMGLDPIGK
+1017 
-1026 FMRAVNPAKAASDDF
+1026 PAKAAQDSF
-1041 NASLDKNVKTIDA
+1041 NRSINDSVSSFQKASNQVDKNRLV
-1054 MSKKLDKN
+1054 
-1062 SVYNGKAASA
+1062 NGKAVETLKSFKDIQDEVSKAGKDGNNKFDEESFEKIKSDYNA
-1072 MKTVSDLN
+1072 LAKANGISLRIDANNIQMANEQLDELQRRLRELDFSSIGKVTDKISDELKAIDKANNAKDDAIKGSGVVDKAKKQAISDLE
-1080 KALNDSA
+1080 KQ
-1087 TNATNAGLNNKLSDD
+1087 
-1102 DFASFKKDFNKK
+1102 KKQ
-1114 AKDLGLKVRVKV
+1114 AIKDLGAVPSSFDKEAKDRYDSRVRQIKTDFAEKEGDVNNRSTDSYLKNGYWAKQFWDSKEGRDYNGTVSQERAKVRSQLESMGDYINQGNFTKSDYQR
-1126 NNVEVMKDAQQ
+1126 MTTAQLKDAEVAQASKVFKGNRNEQILKRAYENMKNGRKLTKAQQ
-1137 QFQDQLKIKER
+1137 KALVNSGVEGLESVSRNPEDWNNETISKANDAWKNSQNNNKQSEKQLKNILSAAGLSDKQVKS
-1148 HDAIE
+1148 AI
-1153 GANQYNTQVREAEKI
+1153 N
-1168 TSQSKLNDLWKS
+1168 
-1180 TEKRTFWDKLFRRH
+1180 
-1194 GEGYYDYDADIEKER
+1194 
-1209 EYQSRRDK
+1209 
-1217 NDYAYKR
+1217 AYKKSPSSYITEMGKNGE
-1224 VQKKINANLENKRLQ
+1224 VGKSMLNLSAKYENAYGKN
-1239 DRSFRFGEDAEKIWD
+1239 W
-1254 SSDGRKMIQAVDA
+1254 
-1267 ANKATASRL
+1267 NKAMAEQQKILSNMYGSKNTAFAEDL
-1276 SSLAKVINSGAFE
+1276 TDETTGLLDTAKVADLSNNFMNKNGKIDKGLS
-1289 KDDYKS
+1289 DYGFKTDKYGNFDIS
-1295 LGVDFGQQATVAE
+1295 AI
-1308 GRNLR
+1308 
-1313 YWVQQKNTLDDINK
+1313 QK
-1327 RLSEGKDLTRQQQE
+1327 
-1341 YLSKQGGVLSNI
+1341 LSNI
-1353 KLQNGEITAEQRE
+1353 KGKYMTDASGSAYKSVEDLLSDLE
-1366 AINNLQTQSGKLVD
+1366 SGKA
-1380 DRKQKLRDILTG
+1380 TG
-1392 TGITGK
+1392 TVQALTAASMGNGAKTLAGK
-1398 VQDKIVNGFSGS
+1398 NATKKGRQSLANMVLDKGETAANSILSDSGYESEDTKAATKAIQSFKSSLKNGFSAKNKKDKS
-1410 NADYIREMSTFGNV
+1410 
-1424 GMNALGVGAKYRV
+1424 ALK
-1437 QYGDRWAKAMIQ
+1437 D
-1449 QQKQIDAWA
+1449 
-1458 KRNPDNQ
+1458 
-1465 ILRGITT
+1465 
-1472 EDGMVDTNAIATIN
+1472 
-1486 SELNKG
+1486 
-1492 YGKRNGVYGFKKGS
+1492 
-1506 AGDRLR
+1506 
-1512 DLGFKTNTDGSMNL
+1512 
-1526 KQLGQLENVFG
+1526 
-1537 ASDLPGLI
+1537 
-1545 TSLGEGSA
+1545 
-1553 SGQQQLQAMGALSH
+1553 
-1567 LRQHGGRNGKLSS
+1567 
-1580 KNNFNLNKN
+1580 
-1589 AISALGQMIATQGKK
+1589 AISALGGKDNFK
-1604 GTVDAIQNDQSLSK
+1604 DWLKDNKDKFGEDDIDAINKYLKGSGK
-1618 NQKDALVAATNADG
+1618 
-1632 YFDANGNTQ
+1632 GN
-1641 QDRAVTKA
+1641 
-1649 NDAMIRRGSNG
+1649 
-1660 KFKGKKDQQSV
+1660 KGKG
-1671 AKSIQA
+1671 KSG
-1677 NMKNGMTL
+1677 KG
-1685 KQAKKKV
+1685 KGK
-1692 QEDIAHSQAFGDDSG
+1692 SG
-1707 DAEDYVDSI
+1707 
-1716 KSNKQL
+1716 KSNKN
-1722 EKLLKSKSGKGG
+1722 KDDKDDDDSSSSSSSNSKRGKGGKGNKGG

-1739 GKKNDKITAPGII
+1739 DKKNNKITAPGII
-1752 PTVEADKLKN
+1752 PTVEADELKN

-1778 GQYSSLTKKQLAQL
+1778 GQYSALTKKQLAQL
-1792 KKDDRTA
+1792 KKDDKAA

-1830 ELGKKKADA
+1830 QLGKKKADA
-1839 ENKGRQSE
+1839 ENKGRQAE

-1856 RKDTKSSK
+1856 KEDTK
-1864 SNKSNKSNKKKD
+1864 SNKSNKSNKSKKKD
-1876 YSDENGKKRKLSDSK
+1876 YTDENGKKRKLSDSK
-1891 GGRLTAKEK
+1891 GSRLTAKEK
-1900 RNLQARQKE
+1900 RDLDKKVKAEQKE

-1916 YKAADKNNDGKL
+1916 YNAADKNNDGKL

-1947 AQAAKKRSSKAS
+1947 ARAAKKKNSSKASSS

-1968 SNSKRKAIKVP
+1968 SNSKQKAIKVP
-1979 IKGEDKTKDTLNKIK
+1979 IKAEDKTKTTLNKIKSSAKKAKIKVQVKAEDKTKSTLNKIK
-1994 SKGKKSNIKVP
+1994 SKGKRLKVKVP
-2005 IKGEDKTKDTLS
+2005 ITARDKTSSTFN

-2022 GKKANI
+2022 GKSLKV
-2028 KVPIKGEDKT
+2028 KVPI
-2038 KGTMDKIKSK
+2038 
-2048 GKGQKIKIPV
+2048 
-2058 TAEDKTG
+2058 TATDHAS
-2065 DGISKIKSKVQN
+2065 SKINS
-2077 IKAKIPITAED
+2077 IKAKAKGTKVKI
-2088 KTGDTISGIKS
+2088 TISATDNATP
-2099 KITGVKAQISITAK
+2099 KINAAKAAISALPKTHQTNINATDNA
-2113 DDTASTISSIQSSVQ
+2113 TP
-2128 GLKAEVTITADD
+2128 KANSA
-2140 QASSVIDT
+2140 
-2148 VKSAIDSIP
+2148 KSAIQSIP
-2157 PNHDT
+2157 KSHKT
-2162 VISVTGAEA
+2162 KISLSGADAAIQKAQGVA
-2171 AAAAATNVAN
+2171 AAIN
-2181 AVNSI
+2181 AI
-2186 PSEKSVSISVT
+2186 PSTKSVSINVS
-2197 KSETVTVTKKAPSVA
+2197 KSETVTVKKKDPSVG
-2212 INGSLGIL
+2212 ISSSFGIL
-2220 GRGVDASYA
+2220 GNVDASYA
-2229 VSPNAF
+2229 VNPNPF

-2246 VVSAINGTAANMG
+2246 VVSAMNGTAANMG

-2311 NIARQKIDVDRKQLA
+2311 NIARQKIDLDRKQLA
-2326 YQEEMRGAYQNQ
+2326 YQNEMRGAYQNQ

-2366 FKGDQ
+2366 FKGDK

-2427 ELEMVKRS
+2427 ELEMVQRS

-2521 MKQAEIDQYTGNLTK
+2521 MKQAEIDQYTENLTS

-2575 TDFEQQSALSRQIQ
+2575 TDFEQQSALSRQMQ

-2611 RQNDVAAAQLRV
+2611 RQNNVAAAQLKV

-2637 YAKGYVGEINTQF
+2637 YAKGYVGEINTKF
-2650 ATYATPTGQANLNDI
+2650 ATYATSTGQANLNDI

-2771 QNNIKDIIKERFD
+2771 QNNIKDIIKERFE

-2846 REQQSGYDVNSFE
+2846 REQQSGYGVNSFE

-2868 EMDSKVNQ
+2868 EMDSRVNQ